1 MKSRKNNINRPAP
14 SRRLLLQLLTM
25 MALTAAPSSVYA
37 QSFHQTG
44 ASGLPLDSR
53 GMQQTAEWNYYYY
66 LPTGS
71 TSMTLDLPIMGW
83 TDNYANELEPYGWYR
98 WYDYNTD
105 LNSANLTAYDV
116 TSSSWYGGTTHSTQ
130 LKTNI
135 TDNSGKN
142 IGLVAYKLSATYI
155 TRKHVGVN
163 YSYSN
168 SDATNPNWKGD
179 IVACDVSRYI
189 DYTISGTKV
198 SKEPTLSVRYIF
210 HIQSAAYLAQKLKEA
225 LCEGSKSKAADLT
238 FEDNKRIVFGAKDEN
253 AKMSLRTNLK
263 NSGGQSYWFY
273 PLSTTKGKTVYPTT
287 ESQKITAAD
296 FKTTMKQADKIVWK
310 VYNEDKTK
318 FCQLSATSS
327 TTQFCDLTISALNSA
342 TWYNVSNDATTT
354 KPTDIGF
361 EHTVY
366 VVAWA
371 ANSND
376 MCPVANFEVFIHKG
390 YPKTKDEITADNN
403 IDRTL
408 SYLEDED
415 RYEKKMDISFDDDN
429 ADLTFDAPTVN
440 NNVSLKPSDFKSR
453 AYGFTYA
460 NLADYDYFYGTYMR
474 QSWTGK
480 RPTYSSPNHG
490 DYGLYKS
497 ANKTGVST
505 TDYNK
510 GYQWWANGNPEIY
523 DRTYERTSGKQ
534 YGYFLYVDASDES
547 RQIASA
553 DFKANL
559 CTGSQLVFSGA
570 VAEYT
575 SGANAPQ
582 VMFRL
587 YGIDKDEN
595 GNEIGKKLI
604 QSFSSGDFKTNTKS
618 LQYGKWYQIYSKQ
631 VLQKSAG
638 ADNYT
643 DFRIVLDN
651 MCQGTDGAD
660 YCIDDLCLYTQ
671 TSKLDVLQNKP
682 LCPNETGYETAPE
695 EITLKLRG
703 IYETFQAM
711 VNMKESKLFYR
722 ICDATGK
729 QVDNIDYDGDGQP
742 DEYGTARIPA
752 SYNAAYVL
760 PPEAADGKNNVAMFE
775 NDNSGNRC
783 LVIANRN
790 FNIVPGKD
798 YYFSI
803 AYPSDDNPD
812 VPGKWGKSTDV
823 CSTYSGI
830 FQVVEQS
837 IKLTDK
843 NSNVLTALRVNC
855 DTKTPTVEVIA
866 KIETA
871 DPVNGGKVTIDNV
884 KFDWFLSKP
893 NKENELYTTPGLL
906 EALRAYRAKYPSDN
920 GLNTGFRSINYT
932 QYTLL
937 KQYVDSK
944 QLILNASNSMGN
956 RTFEANEM
964 GLYKIAVI
972 PVQAKAT
979 INGQNYD
986 ICADPML
993 VDLRVVTDGPNI
1005 NLGFSDVIYPND
1017 ARTVRVGLP
1026 QIKAIADNN
1035 GALNLPMTGIE
1046 GATSVKMSDAQ
1057 VYISNTN
1064 DPDFNSTKQVIGVVT
1079 SSTIKNS
1086 DKTVGIRFNSNAAT
1100 ILKEGYWYEINFSY
1114 NNSSASTASCPGETF
1129 VKMCIVPEYATWNS
1143 SPRTAST
1150 NWNDDNNWLRS
1161 TKAEIFKD
1169 SYTDYNT
1176 TTAFMP
1182 MKFTKVTVANQKDKG
1197 KVYPNLDE
1205 ISYRSNGIASSTK
1218 MKSFA
1223 YDFVAKW
1230 SDATADGSDNGN
1242 GTFSCEKWAGNFCD
1256 QIYFK
1261 PEAELL
1267 YANYLNYNK
1276 AYVEKELTPN
1286 TWSIMSSP
1294 LKQTYAGD
1302 LYVQKDDGQEKSEA
1316 FKPIT
1321 YKEGVN
1327 DRSAYP
1333 VYQRS
1338 WDGNAQEVKD
1348 NVTNY
1353 SANHD
1358 GTVDVTT
1365 DNELSINSGYWSHV
1379 YNKVDEL
1386 YTKGQAFAVKAGD
1399 KYTAGAQGANATA
1412 VIRLPKADTQFS
1424 YYDSESQ
1431 KPVNVT
1437 VNRDANSYRML
1448 QGDVAGDKTMAMTQP
1463 LKENLH
1469 RDNRYHLVGNPY
1481 TSSLSMYRFLKA
1493 NTAFENSIWTLDN
1506 GVMKTHS
1513 VPVDLDY
1520 DKKTD
1525 VIVNPTQA
1533 FFVKVKEGETAPA
1546 NVTFNA
1552 TMLINKDV
1560 TPGEKALIIRP
1571 TVTLTTVNGERSSQS
1586 ELIVNDEASRDYVE
1600 GEDVE
1605 MLGEGNIAEIAQV
1618 YSVAG
1623 SQAVALNASDDINWM
1638 PVGVVAPKSKDI
1650 DVNISLNSKM
1660 LIKMNNEGS
1669 QLFLFDATTKTFS
1682 EIKDGMTVKMMANDH
1697 GRYYITNQSSLNTTD
1712 INTIDCFSPTENT
1725 IVVATLKGD
1734 MKRVMVYDISGAL
1747 VTSNHSVNGGRCQ
1760 LNVPKAGI
1768 YVVKATTKEDRTETF
1783 KIVVR

>member
-1 MKSRKNNINRPAP
+1 MKSRKNNINRLAP
-14 SRRLLLQLLTM
+14 SRRLLLQLLAM

-37 QSFHQTG
+37 QSLGFHKEG
-44 ASGLPLDSR
+44 KSGLPLDSR
-53 GMQQTAEWNYYYY
+53 GMQQTAEWHYYYY
-66 LPTGS
+66 LPTNSNTMELELPFDGWEKSS
-71 TSMTLDLPIMGW
+71 TND
-83 TDNYANELEPYGWYR
+83 LEPYGWIR
-98 WYDYNTD
+98 WYDYTTD
-105 LNSANLTAYDV
+105 LKSNRLTVYSSSTSLNSLKDYNSKKDIGLIAGTLRNSARNYA
-116 TSSSWYGGTTHSTQ
+116 
-130 LKTNI
+130 
-135 TDNSGKN
+135 
-142 IGLVAYKLSATYI
+142 
-155 TRKHVGVN
+155 GVKYN
-163 YSYSN
+163 KPTGA
-168 SDATNPNWKGD
+168 DAEDWPGET
-179 IVACDVSRYI
+179 IACDVSRYN
-189 DYTISGTKV
+189 DYSIYTNYV
-198 SKEPTLSVRYIF
+198 EKEPTLSIRYIF
-210 HIQSAAYLAQKLKEA
+210 HIKSAAYLAKRIKDA
-225 LCEGSKSKAADLT
+225 LCDHSRAADLT
-238 FEDNKRIVFGAKDEN
+238 LEDNKRIVFGAKDAN
-253 AKMSLRTNLK
+253 ANMTLRTNMK
-263 NSGGQSYWFY
+263 NSGGQRYWFY
-273 PLSTTKGKTVYPTT
+273 PLRTTKGKTVYPTT
-287 ESQKITAAD
+287 EAQKITAAD
-296 FKTTMKQADKIVWK
+296 FNTTMKQANKIVWR

-318 FCQLSATSS
+318 YCQLSS
-327 TTQFCDLTISALNSA
+327 TTQFCDLTINALKNA
-342 TWYNVSNDATTT
+342 TWYNVSNGATTS

-361 EHTVY
+361 EQTVY

-371 ANSND
+371 ANGD
-376 MCPVANFEVFIHKG
+376 YYMCPVANFEVFIHKG
-390 YPKTKDEITADNN
+390 YPKTKDELTADGDV
-403 IDRTL
+403 DRTI
-408 SYLEDED
+408 SYFE
-415 RYEKKMDISFDDDN
+415 EKKYEQQMDISFDDDN
-429 ADLTFDAPTVN
+429 PDLTLDAPTTPLN
-440 NNVSLKPSDFKSR
+440 NMSLKPSDFKSR

-460 NLADYDYFYGTYMR
+460 QLENYDYYYDRSTPHH
-474 QSWTGK
+474 SK
-480 RPTYSSPNHG
+480 SPIHG

-497 ANKTGVST
+497 GNLRGISY
-505 TDYNK
+505 DNEN
-510 GYQWWANGNPEIY
+510 GYQWWVAGSPTIY
-523 DRTYERTSGKQ
+523 DRTYAKTSGKQ
-534 YGYFLYVDASDES
+534 YGHFLYVDASNES

-559 CTGSQLVFSGA
+559 CTGSQLIFSGA

-575 SGANAPQ
+575 ASYNATAPQ

-587 YGIDKDEN
+587 YGINKDEN
-595 GNEIGKKLI
+595 GNVTDQKLI
-604 QSFSSGDFKTNTKS
+604 QSFSSGDFKTNTKTHE
-618 LQYGKWYQIYSKQ
+618 YGKWYQIYSKQ
-631 VLQKSAG
+631 VLQKSAA

-651 MCQGTDGAD
+651 MCQNTRGAD

-671 TSKLDVLQNKP
+671 TSKLDVLQNRP

-695 EITLKLRG
+695 YITLKLRG

-711 VNMKESKLFYR
+711 VNQKESKLFYR

-729 QVDNIDYDGDGQP
+729 PVDNIDYDGDRQP
-742 DEYGTARIPA
+742 DDYGIALIPA
-752 SYNAAYVL
+752 SYNAGLVL
-760 PPEAADGKNNVAMFE
+760 PPYAADNKTVPMFE

-812 VPGKWGKSTDV
+812 VPGDWGKSTDV
-823 CSTYSGI
+823 CSTYSGL
-830 FQVVEQS
+830 FQVVEQN

-843 NSNVLTALRVNC
+843 NSNVLTALRVDCNS
-855 DTKTPTVEVIA
+855 KTPTVEVIA

-871 DPVNGGKVTIDNV
+871 DPVNGGKVTIDKV

-893 NKENELYTTPGLL
+893 NQENELYSTSGLL
-906 EALRAYRAKYPSDN
+906 EALHAYRAKYPEYN
-920 GLNTGFRSINYT
+920 GLSPDFRNDNRT
-932 QYTLL
+932 QYNLL
-937 KQYVDSK
+937 KMYVDSK

-956 RTFEANEM
+956 RTFASDEM

-972 PVQAKAT
+972 PVQDKAT
-979 INGQNYD
+979 INGQVYE
-986 ICADPML
+986 ICAAPML

-1005 NLGFSDVIYPND
+1005 NFGFPNVIYPND

-1026 QIKAIADNN
+1026 QINAIATKN

-1046 GATSVKMSDAQ
+1046 GAKSVEMIDEAQ
-1057 VYISNTN
+1057 VSISNTN
-1064 DPDFNSTKQVIGVVT
+1064 DPDFNSTEQMVGVVT
-1079 SSTIKNS
+1079 SSIINET
-1086 DKTVGIRFNSNAAT
+1086 DKTVGIRFNSNAVKT
-1100 ILKEGYWYEINFSY
+1100 LKEGYWYEIHFRYANADGSM
-1114 NNSSASTASCPGETF
+1114 ASCPGETF
-1129 VKMCIVPEYATWNS
+1129 IKMCIVPEYATWNS

-1169 SYTDYNT
+1169 SYADYNT

-1218 MKSFA
+1218 MRSFA

-1230 SDATADGSDNGN
+1230 SDTADGSDNGN

-1267 YANYLNYNK
+1267 YANYLTYNK

-1294 LKQTYAGD
+1294 LQQTYAGD
-1302 LYVQKDDGQEKSEA
+1302 LYVPKNNGQEQSEA
-1316 FKPIT
+1316 FKPMT
-1321 YKEGVN
+1321 YDENVN

-1338 WDGNAQEVKD
+1338 WDGDAKEIVD
-1348 NVTNY
+1348 NTKFY
-1353 SANHD
+1353 QAHED
-1358 GTVDVTT
+1358 GTVEETSNDFFLT
-1365 DNELSINSGYWSHV
+1365 SGYWSHV
-1379 YNKVDEL
+1379 YNKVDEQ

-1448 QGDVAGDKTMAMTQP
+1448 LGDVAGDKTMAMTQP

-1493 NTAFENSIWTLDN
+1493 NPAFENSIWTLDN
-1506 GVMKTHS
+1506 GKVTAYTLA
-1513 VPVDLDY
+1513 LDEAY

-1525 VIVNPTQA
+1525 VLVSPTQA
-1533 FFVKVKEGETAPA
+1533 FFVKLKTGESATEA
-1546 NVTFNA
+1546 TFNA
-1552 TMLINKDV
+1552 SMLINKDV
-1560 TPGEKALIIRP
+1560 TPGEKALVIRP
-1571 TVTLTTVNGERSSQS
+1571 TLTLTTTDGVRNS
-1586 ELIVNDEASRDYVE
+1586 ESKLIVNDEASRDYVE

-1712 INTIDCFSPTENT
+1712 INTIECFSPTENT

-1734 MKRVMVYDISGAL
+1734 MKRVVVYDISGAL

>member
-1 MKSRKNNINRPAP
+1 MKSRKNNINRLAP
-14 SRRLLLQLLTM
+14 SRRLLLQLLAM

-37 QSFHQTG
+37 QSLGFHKNGQ
-44 ASGLPLDSR
+44 SGLPLDSR
-53 GMQQTAEWNYYYY
+53 GMQQTAEWHYYYY
-66 LPTGS
+66 LPTNSNTMELELPFDGWGKSS
-71 TSMTLDLPIMGW
+71 TND
-83 TDNYANELEPYGWYR
+83 LEPYGWIR
-98 WYDYNTD
+98 WYDYTTD
-105 LNSANLTAYDV
+105 LKSDRLTVYNSSSTSLYNSKDNTSNKDIGLIAGTLRNSARDYA
-116 TSSSWYGGTTHSTQ
+116 
-130 LKTNI
+130 
-135 TDNSGKN
+135 
-142 IGLVAYKLSATYI
+142 
-155 TRKHVGVN
+155 GVKYN
-163 YSYSN
+163 KPTGA
-168 SDATNPNWKGD
+168 DAEDWAGET
-179 IVACDVSRYI
+179 IACDVSRYN
-189 DYTISGTKV
+189 DYDLTKRGNYPKYTNYV
-198 SKEPTLSVRYIF
+198 KKEPTLSIRYIF
-210 HIQSAAYLAQKLKEA
+210 HIKSAAYLAKRIKDA
-225 LCEGSKSKAADLT
+225 LCDHSRAADLT
-238 FEDNKRIVFGAKDEN
+238 LEDNKRIVFGAKDAN
-253 AKMSLRTNLK
+253 ANMTLRTNMK

-273 PLSTTKGKTVYPTT
+273 PLRTTVGKTVYPTT

-296 FKTTMKQADKIVWK
+296 FNTTMKQANKIVWR

-318 FCQLSATSS
+318 FCQLSSE
-327 TTQFCDLTISALNSA
+327 TQFCDLTINALKNA
-342 TWYNVSNDATTT
+342 TWYNVSNDAITS

-361 EHTVY
+361 EQTVY

-371 ANSND
+371 ANGD
-376 MCPVANFEVFIHKG
+376 YMCPVANFEVFIHKG
-390 YPKTKDEITADNN
+390 YPKMKDELTADGDV
-403 IDRTL
+403 DRTI
-408 SYLEDED
+408 SYFEEK
-415 RYEKKMDISFDDDN
+415 YEQQMDISFDDDN
-429 ADLTFDAPTVN
+429 PDLTLDAPTTPLN
-440 NNVSLKPSDFKSR
+440 NMSLKPSDFKSR

-460 NLADYDYFYGTYMR
+460 LLANNDYYYDRSTPHH
-474 QSWTGK
+474 SK
-480 RPTYSSPNHG
+480 SPIHG

-497 ANKTGVST
+497 GNLRGISY
-505 TDYNK
+505 DNEN
-510 GYQWWANGNPEIY
+510 GYQWWAAGSPTIY
-523 DRTYERTSGKQ
+523 DRTYAKTSGKQ
-534 YGYFLYVDASDES
+534 YGHFLYVDASNES

-559 CTGSQLVFSGA
+559 CTGSQLIFSGA

-575 SGANAPQ
+575 AAYNATAPQ

-587 YGIDKDEN
+587 YGINKDEN
-595 GNEIGKKLI
+595 GNVTDQKLI

-618 LQYGKWYQIYSKQ
+618 HEYGKWYQIYSKQ
-631 VLQKSAG
+631 VLQKSAA

-651 MCQGTDGAD
+651 MCQNTKGAD

-671 TSKLDVLQNKP
+671 TSKLDVLQNRP

-695 EITLKLRG
+695 YITLKLRG

-711 VNMKESKLFYR
+711 VNQKESKLFYR
-722 ICDATGK
+722 IYDATGK
-729 QVDNIDYDGDGQP
+729 PVDNIDYDGDGQP
-742 DEYGTARIPA
+742 DEYGIASIPA
-752 SYNAAYVL
+752 SYNAGLVL
-760 PPEAADGKNNVAMFE
+760 PPAAADGKTDVPMFE

-830 FQVVEQS
+830 FQVVEQN

-843 NSNVLTALRVNC
+843 NSNVLTALRVDCNS
-855 DTKTPTVEVIA
+855 KTPTVEVIA

-871 DPVNGGKVTIDNV
+871 DPVNGGKVTIDKV

-893 NKENELYTTPGLL
+893 NAENELYSTQGLL
-906 EALRAYRAKYPSDN
+906 EALHDYRAKYPEYN
-920 GLNTGFRSINYT
+920 GLSTDFRYENYAH
-932 QYTLL
+932 YNLL
-937 KQYVDSK
+937 KKYVDSK

-956 RTFEANEM
+956 RKFEAKET

-972 PVQAKAT
+972 PVQDKAT
-979 INGQNYD
+979 INGQVYE
-986 ICADPML
+986 ICAAPML

-1005 NLGFSDVIYPND
+1005 NFGFSDVIYPND

-1026 QIKAIADNN
+1026 QINAIATKN

-1046 GATSVKMSDAQ
+1046 GAKSVKMNEEDAQ
-1057 VYISNTN
+1057 VRISNTN
-1064 DPDFNSTKQVIGVVT
+1064 DPDFNSTEQMIGVVT
-1079 SSTIKNS
+1079 SSIIKNS
-1086 DKTVGIRFNSNAAT
+1086 DNTVGIRFNSNAVKT
-1100 ILKEGYWYEINFSY
+1100 LKEGYWYEIHFRYANADGSM
-1114 NNSSASTASCPGETF
+1114 ASCPGETF
-1129 VKMCIVPEYATWNS
+1129 IKMCIVPEYATWNS

-1169 SYTDYNT
+1169 SYADYNT

-1230 SDATADGSDNGN
+1230 SDTADGSDNGN

-1267 YANYLNYNK
+1267 YANYLTYNK

-1294 LKQTYAGD
+1294 LQQTYAGD
-1302 LYVQKDDGQEKSEA
+1302 LYVPKNNGQEKSEA
-1316 FKPIT
+1316 FQPIT

-1338 WDGNAQEVKD
+1338 WDGDAKEIVD
-1348 NVTNY
+1348 NTKFY
-1353 SANHD
+1353 QAHED
-1358 GTVDVTT
+1358 GTVEETT
-1365 DNELSINSGYWSHV
+1365 NDFFLTSGYWSHV
-1379 YNKVDEL
+1379 YNKVDEQ

-1448 QGDVAGDKTMAMTQP
+1448 LGDVAGDKTMAMTQP

-1469 RDNRYHLVGNPY
+1469 SENRYHLVGNPY

-1493 NTAFENSIWTLDN
+1493 NPAFENSIWTLDN
-1506 GVMKTHS
+1506 GKVTAYTLA
-1513 VPVDLDY
+1513 LDEAY

-1525 VIVNPTQA
+1525 VLVSPTQA
-1533 FFVKVKEGETAPA
+1533 FFVKLKTGESATEA
-1546 NVTFNA
+1546 TFNA
-1552 TMLINKDV
+1552 SMLINKDV
-1560 TPGEKALIIRP
+1560 TPGEKALVIRP
-1571 TVTLTTVNGERSSQS
+1571 TLTLTTTDGVRNS
-1586 ELIVNDEASRDYVE
+1586 ESKLIVNDEASRDYVE

-1638 PVGVVAPKSKDI
+1638 PVGVVAPKNKDI

-1697 GRYYITNQSSLNTTD
+1697 GRYYVTNQSSLNTTD
-1712 INTIDCFSPTENT
+1712 INTIECFSPTDNT
-1725 IVVATLKGD
+1725 IVVAMLKGD
-1734 MKRVMVYDISGAL
+1734 MKRVMVYDVAGSL

-1768 YVVKATTKEDRTETF
+1768 YIVKATTKEDRTETF

>member
-1 MKSRKNNINRPAP
+1 MKSRKNNINRLAP
-14 SRRLLLQLLTM
+14 SRRLLLQLLAM

-37 QSFHQTG
+37 QSLGFHKNG
-44 ASGLPLDSR
+44 KSGLPLDSR
-53 GMQQTAEWNYYYY
+53 GMQQTAEWHYNYY
-66 LPTGS
+66 LPNNSNTMELELPFDGWEKSS
-71 TSMTLDLPIMGW
+71 TND
-83 TDNYANELEPYGWYR
+83 LEPYGWIR
-98 WYDYNTD
+98 WYDYTTD
-105 LNSANLTAYDV
+105 LMSNRLTVYSSSTSLNSLKDYNSKKDIGLIAGTLKNSARNYA
-116 TSSSWYGGTTHSTQ
+116 
-130 LKTNI
+130 
-135 TDNSGKN
+135 
-142 IGLVAYKLSATYI
+142 
-155 TRKHVGVN
+155 GVKYN
-163 YSYSN
+163 KPTGA
-168 SDATNPNWKGD
+168 DAEDWPGET
-179 IVACDVSRYI
+179 IACDVSRYN
-189 DYTISGTKV
+189 DYSIYTNYV
-198 SKEPTLSVRYIF
+198 EKEPTLSIRYIF
-210 HIQSAAYLAQKLKEA
+210 HIKSAAYLAKRIKDA
-225 LCEGSKSKAADLT
+225 LCDHSRAADLT
-238 FEDNKRIVFGAKDEN
+238 LEDNKRIVFGAKDAN
-253 AKMSLRTNLK
+253 ANMTLRTNMK
-263 NSGGQSYWFY
+263 NSGGQRYWFY
-273 PLSTTKGKTVYPTT
+273 PLRTTKGKTVYPTT
-287 ESQKITAAD
+287 EAQKITAAD
-296 FKTTMKQADKIVWK
+296 FNTTMKQANKIVWR

-318 FCQLSATSS
+318 YCQLSS
-327 TTQFCDLTISALNSA
+327 TTQFCDLTINALKNA
-342 TWYNVSNDATTT
+342 TWYNVSNGATTS

-361 EHTVY
+361 EQTVY

-371 ANSND
+371 ANGD
-376 MCPVANFEVFIHKG
+376 YYMCPVANFEVFIHKG
-390 YPKTKDEITADNN
+390 YPKMKDELTADGDV
-403 IDRTL
+403 DRTL
-408 SYLEDED
+408 SYFEDK
-415 RYEKKMDISFDDDN
+415 YERQMDISFDDDN
-429 ADLTFDAPTVN
+429 PDLTLDAPTTPEN
-440 NNVSLKPSDFKSR
+440 NMSLKPSDFKSR

-460 NLADYDYFYGTYMR
+460 LLASNDYYYDGSTPHH
-474 QSWTGK
+474 SK
-480 RPTYSSPNHG
+480 SPIHG

-497 ANKTGVST
+497 GNLPGISY
-505 TDYNK
+505 DNQN
-510 GYQWWANGNPEIY
+510 GYQWWAAGSPTIY
-523 DRTYERTSGKQ
+523 DRTYAKTNGKQ
-534 YGYFLYVDASDES
+534 YGHFLYVDASNES

-559 CTGSQLVFSGA
+559 CTGSQLIFSGA

-575 SGANAPQ
+575 AAYNATAPQ

-587 YGIDKDEN
+587 YGINKDEN
-595 GNEIGKKLI
+595 GNVTDQKLI

-618 LQYGKWYQIYSKQ
+618 HEYGKWYQIYSKQ
-631 VLQKSAG
+631 VLQKSAA

-651 MCQGTDGAD
+651 MCQNTRGAD

-671 TSKLDVLQNKP
+671 TSKLDVLQNRP

-711 VNMKESKLFYR
+711 VNQKESKLFYR

-729 QVDNIDYDGDGQP
+729 RVENIDYDGDGQP
-742 DEYGTARIPA
+742 DEYGIASIPA
-752 SYNAAYVL
+752 SYNAGLVL
-760 PPEAADGKNNVAMFE
+760 PSAAAGGKTNVPMFE

-830 FQVVEQS
+830 FQVVEQN

-843 NSNVLTALRVNC
+843 NSNVLTALRVDCNS
-855 DTKTPTVEVIA
+855 KTPTVEVIA

-893 NKENELYTTPGLL
+893 NAENELYSTSGLL
-906 EALRAYRAKYPSDN
+906 EALHAYRAKYPEYN
-920 GLNTGFRSINYT
+920 GLSTDFRYVNNV
-932 QYTLL
+932 QYNLL
-937 KQYVDSK
+937 KKYVDSK

-956 RTFEANEM
+956 RTFASDEM

-979 INGQNYD
+979 INGQVYE
-986 ICADPML
+986 ICAAPML

-1005 NLGFSDVIYPND
+1005 NFGFPGVIYPND

-1026 QIKAIADNN
+1026 QIKAIAANN

-1046 GATSVKMSDAQ
+1046 GATSVRMRDYAK
-1057 VYISNTN
+1057 VFISNTN
-1064 DPDFNSTKQVIGVVT
+1064 DPDFNSTKQMIGVVT
-1079 SSTIKNS
+1079 SNTIYNS
-1086 DKTVGIRFNSNAAT
+1086 SKTVGIRFNPNAAT

-1114 NNSSASTASCPGETF
+1114 DNADGSMASCPGETF
-1129 VKMCIVPEYATWNS
+1129 IKMCIVPEYATWNS

-1182 MKFTKVTVANQKDKG
+1182 MKFTKVTVANQNDKG

-1230 SDATADGSDNGN
+1230 SDTADGSDNGN

-1267 YANYLNYNK
+1267 YANYLTYNK

-1294 LKQTYAGD
+1294 LQQTYAGD
-1302 LYVQKDDGQEKSEA
+1302 LYVPKNNGQEMSEA

-1321 YKEGVN
+1321 YQEGVN

-1338 WDGNAQEVKD
+1338 WDGDAKEIVD
-1348 NVTNY
+1348 NTKFY
-1353 SANHD
+1353 KANED
-1358 GTVDVTT
+1358 GTVTETT
-1365 DNELSINSGYWSHV
+1365 DNDFFFTSGYWSHV
-1379 YNKVDEL
+1379 YNKVDEQ

-1431 KPVNVT
+1431 NPVNVT

-1469 RDNRYHLVGNPY
+1469 SENRYHLVGNPY

-1493 NTAFENSIWTLDN
+1493 NPAFENSIWTLDN
-1506 GVMKTHS
+1506 GKVTAYTLA
-1513 VPVDLDY
+1513 LDEAY

-1525 VIVNPTQA
+1525 VLVSPTQA
-1533 FFVKVKEGETAPA
+1533 FFVKLKTGESATEA
-1546 NVTFNA
+1546 TFNA
-1552 TMLINKDV
+1552 SMLINKDV
-1560 TPGEKALIIRP
+1560 TPGEKALVIRP
-1571 TVTLTTVNGERSSQS
+1571 TLTLTTTDGVRNS
-1586 ELIVNDEASRDYVE
+1586 ESKLIVNDEASRDYVE

-1682 EIKDGMTVKMMANDH
+1682 EIKDGMTVKMMTNDH

-1734 MKRVMVYDISGAL
+1734 MKRVVVYDVAGSL

>member
-14 SRRLLLQLLTM
+14 SRRLLLQLLAM

-37 QSFHQTG
+37 QSLGFHKMGQ
-44 ASGLPLDSR
+44 SGLPLDSR
-53 GMQQTAEWNYYYY
+53 GMQQTAEWHYYYY
-66 LPTGS
+66 LPTNSNTMELELPFDGWLKSS
-71 TSMTLDLPIMGW
+71 TND
-83 TDNYANELEPYGWYR
+83 LEPYGWIR
-98 WYDYNTD
+98 WYDYTTD
-105 LNSANLTAYDV
+105 LKSDRLTVYSRYYTSLKSLKDDTSKKDIGLIAGTLRNSARDYA
-116 TSSSWYGGTTHSTQ
+116 
-130 LKTNI
+130 
-135 TDNSGKN
+135 
-142 IGLVAYKLSATYI
+142 
-155 TRKHVGVN
+155 GVKYN
-163 YSYSN
+163 KPTGA
-168 SDATNPNWKGD
+168 DAEDWTGET
-179 IVACDVSRYI
+179 IACDVSRYN
-189 DYTISGTKV
+189 DYSISTNYV
-198 SKEPTLSVRYIF
+198 EKEPTLSIRYIF
-210 HIQSAAYLAQKLKEA
+210 HIKSAAYLAKRIKDA
-225 LCEGSKSKAADLT
+225 LCDHSRAADLT
-238 FEDNKRIVFGAKDEN
+238 LEDNKRIVFGAKDERAN
-253 AKMSLRTNLK
+253 MTLRTNMK

-273 PLSTTKGKTVYPTT
+273 PLRTTVGKTVYPTT
-287 ESQKITAAD
+287 DNQKITAAD
-296 FKTTMKQADKIVWK
+296 FNTTMKQAIKMVWT

-318 FCQLSATSS
+318 YCQLSS
-327 TTQFCDLTISALNSA
+327 TTQFCDLTINALNSA

-361 EHTVY
+361 ERTVY

-371 ANSND
+371 ANGNY

-390 YPKTKDEITADNN
+390 YPKMKDELTADGDV
-403 IDRTL
+403 DRML
-408 SYLEDED
+408 SYFEDK
-415 RYEKKMDISFDDDN
+415 YEQQTVISFDDDN
-429 ADLTFDAPTVN
+429 PDLTLDAPTTPEN
-440 NNVSLKPSDFKSR
+440 NMSHKPSDFKSR

-460 NLADYDYFYGTYMR
+460 DLASYDYYYDRSTPHH
-474 QSWTGK
+474 SK
-480 RPTYSSPNHG
+480 SPIHG

-497 ANKTGVST
+497 GNLPGISY
-505 TDYNK
+505 DNQN
-510 GYQWWANGNPEIY
+510 GYQWWAAGSPTIY
-523 DRTYERTSGKQ
+523 DRTHAKTSGKQ
-534 YGYFLYVDASDES
+534 YGHFLYVDASNES

-559 CTGSQLVFSGA
+559 CTGSQLIFSGA

-575 SGANAPQ
+575 AAYNATAPQ

-587 YGIDKDEN
+587 YGINKDEN
-595 GNEIGKKLI
+595 GNVTDQKLI

-618 LQYGKWYQIYSKQ
+618 HEYGKWYQIYSKQ
-631 VLQKSAG
+631 VLQKSAA

-651 MCQGTDGAD
+651 MCQNTKGAD

-671 TSKLDVLQNKP
+671 TSKLDVLQNRP

-711 VNMKESKLFYR
+711 VNQKESKLFYR
-722 ICDATGK
+722 ICDATGTP
-729 QVDNIDYDGDGQP
+729 VDNIDYNGDGKP
-742 DEYGTARIPA
+742 DEYGTARIPE

-760 PPEAADGKNNVAMFE
+760 PPAAADGKNNVAMFE

-803 AYPSDDNPD
+803 AYPSEENSE
-812 VPGKWGKSTDV
+812 VPGKWGESTDV
-823 CSTYSGI
+823 CSTYSGL
-830 FQVVEQS
+830 FQVVEQN

-843 NSNVLTALRVNC
+843 NSNVLTALRVDCN
-855 DTKTPTVEVIA
+855 THTPTVEVIA

-871 DPVNGGKVTIDNV
+871 DPVNGGKVPIDNV

-893 NKENELYTTPGLL
+893 NAENELYSTSGLL
-906 EALRAYRAKYPSDN
+906 EALHAYRAKYPEYN
-920 GLNTGFRSINYT
+920 GLSTDFRYVNNV
-932 QYTLL
+932 QYNLL
-937 KQYVDSK
+937 KKYVDSK

-956 RTFEANEM
+956 RTFASDEM

-979 INGQNYD
+979 INGQVYE
-986 ICADPML
+986 ICAAPML

-1005 NLGFSDVIYPND
+1005 NFGFPDVIYPND

-1026 QIKAIADNN
+1026 QIEAIATKK

-1046 GATSVKMSDAQ
+1046 GATSVRMRDYAK
-1057 VYISNTN
+1057 VFISNTN
-1064 DPDFNSTKQVIGVVT
+1064 DPSFNSTKQEIGVVT
-1079 SSTIKNS
+1079 SNTIYNS
-1086 DKTVGIRFNSNAAT
+1086 SKTVGIRFNPNAAT

-1114 NNSSASTASCPGETF
+1114 DNADGSMASCPGETF
-1129 VKMCIVPEYATWNS
+1129 IKMCIVPEYATWNS

-1230 SDATADGSDNGN
+1230 SDTKDGSDNGN

-1267 YANYLNYNK
+1267 YANYLTYNK

-1294 LKQTYAGD
+1294 LQQTYAGD
-1302 LYVQKDDGQEKSEA
+1302 LYVPKNNGQEQSEA
-1316 FKPIT
+1316 FQPMT

-1338 WDGNAQEVKD
+1338 WDGDAQEVKD

-1365 DNELSINSGYWSHV
+1365 DNELSINSVYWSHV
-1379 YNKVDEL
+1379 YNKVDEQ
-1386 YTKGQAFAVKAGD
+1386 YTNGQAFAVKAGD

-1424 YYDSESQ
+1424 YYDSESN

-1437 VNRDANSYRML
+1437 VNRDDKSYRML

-1469 RDNRYHLVGNPY
+1469 SENRYHLVGNPY

-1493 NTAFENSIWTLDN
+1493 NPAFENSIWTLDN
-1506 GVMKTHS
+1506 GKVTAYTLA
-1513 VPVDLDY
+1513 LDEAY

-1525 VIVNPTQA
+1525 VLVSPTQA
-1533 FFVKVKEGETAPA
+1533 FFVKLKTGESATEA
-1546 NVTFNA
+1546 TFNA
-1552 TMLINKDV
+1552 SMLINKEV
-1560 TPGEKALIIRP
+1560 TPGEKALVIRP
-1571 TVTLTTVNGERSSQS
+1571 TLTLTTTDGVRNS
-1586 ELIVNDEASRDYVE
+1586 ESKLIVNDEASRDYVD

-1660 LIKMNNEGS
+1660 LRKMDNEGS

-1697 GRYYITNQSSLNTTD
+1697 GRYYVTNQSSLNTTD

-1725 IVVATLKGD
+1725 IVVAMLKGD
-1734 MKRVMVYDISGAL
+1734 MKRVVVYDISGAL

-1768 YVVKATTKEDRTETF
+1768 YIVKATTKEDRTETF

>member
-1 MKSRKNNINRPAP
+1 MKSRKNNINSPAP
-14 SRRLLLQLLTM
+14 SRRLLLQLLAM

-83 TDNYANELEPYGWYR
+83 TDDYANELEPYGWYR

-142 IGLVAYKLSATYI
+142 IGLVAYKLSANYI

-273 PLSTTKGKTVYPTT
+273 PLKKNEGKSVYPTT

-296 FKTTMKQADKIVWK
+296 FNTTMKKAANIVWT

-318 FCQLSATSS
+318 YCQLSS
-327 TTQFCDLTISALNSA
+327 TTQFCELTISALNSA

-361 EHTVY
+361 ERTVY

-371 ANSND
+371 ANGTTD

-403 IDRTL
+403 TDRTL

-429 ADLTFDAPTVN
+429 GDLTFDAPTVN
-440 NNVSLKPSDFKSR
+440 NNVSPKPSDFKSR

-460 NLADYDYFYGTYMR
+460 SLADKDYFYGTYMR

-497 ANKTGVST
+497 ANLSGIST
-505 TDYNK
+505 TDYTK
-510 GYQWWANGNPEIY
+510 GYQWWPESGKPAFY
-523 DRTYERTSGKQ
+523 DRTYARTNGKQ

-618 LQYGKWYQIYSKQ
+618 HDYGKWYQIYSKQ

-682 LCPNETGYETAPE
+682 LCPNETGYETAPSD
-695 EITLKLRG
+695 ITLKLRG

-711 VNMKESKLFYR
+711 VNQKESKLFYC

-729 QVDNIDYDGDGQP
+729 PVENIDYDGDGQP
-742 DEYGTARIPA
+742 EDYGIASIPA
-752 SYNAAYVL
+752 SYNAGLVL
-760 PPEAADGKNNVAMFE
+760 PPAAADGKTVPMFE

-803 AYPSDDNPD
+803 AYPSDDNPN

-843 NSNVLTALRVNC
+843 NSNVLTALRVDCN
-855 DTKTPTVEVIA
+855 TKTPTVEMIA

-893 NKENELYTTPGLL
+893 NKENELNTTDGLL
-906 EALRAYRAKYPSDN
+906 KAIHDYRDKYPTYN
-920 GLNTGFRSINYT
+920 GLSTEFKRTNLE
-932 QYTLL
+932 QYALL
-937 KQYVDSK
+937 KKFVDSK

-1026 QIKAIADNN
+1026 QIMAIAEKN

-1046 GATSVKMSDAQ
+1046 GATSVNMSDAQ

-1079 SSTIKNS
+1079 SSIIKNS

-1114 NNSSASTASCPGETF
+1114 DNADGSMASCPGETF
-1129 VKMCIVPEYATWNS
+1129 IKMCIVPEYATWNS

-1230 SDATADGSDNGN
+1230 SDKTADGSDTGN

-1267 YANYLNYNK
+1267 YANYLTYNK

-1294 LKQTYAGD
+1294 LQQTYAGD
-1302 LYVQKDDGQEKSEA
+1302 LYVPKSNGQEQSEA
-1316 FKPIT
+1316 FKPMT
-1321 YKEGVN
+1321 YDEKVN

-1338 WDGNAQEVKD
+1338 WDGDAKEIVD
-1348 NVTNY
+1348 NTKFY
-1353 SANHD
+1353 QANED
-1358 GTVDVTT
+1358 GTVEETT
-1365 DNELSINSGYWSHV
+1365 NDFFLTSGYWSHV
-1379 YNKVDEL
+1379 YNKVDEQ

-1424 YYDSESQ
+1424 YYDSESN

-1437 VNRDANSYRML
+1437 VTRDANSYRML
-1448 QGDVAGDKTMAMTQP
+1448 LGDVAGDKTMAMTQP

-1469 RDNRYHLVGNPY
+1469 SENRYHLVGNPY

-1506 GVMKTHS
+1506 GKVTAYTLA
-1513 VPVDLDY
+1513 LDEAY

-1525 VIVNPTQA
+1525 VLVSPTQA
-1533 FFVKVKEGETAPA
+1533 FFVKLKAGETVTEA
-1546 NVTFNA
+1546 TFNA
-1552 TMLINKDV
+1552 SMLINKDV
-1560 TPGEKALIIRP
+1560 TPGEKALVIRP
-1571 TVTLTTVNGERSSQS
+1571 TLTLTTTDGVRNS
-1586 ELIVNDEASRDYVE
+1586 ESKLIVNEEACRDYVV

-1605 MLGEGNIAEIAQV
+1605 MLGEGNIAEVAQV

-1660 LIKMNNEGS
+1660 LRKMNNEGS

-1712 INTIDCFSPTENT
+1712 INTIECFSPTENT

-1734 MKRVMVYDISGAL
+1734 MKRVVVYDISGAL

>member
-14 SRRLLLQLLTM
+14 SRRLLLQLLAM

-37 QSFHQTG
+37 QSLGFHKNGQ
-44 ASGLPLDSR
+44 SGLPLDSR
-53 GMQQTAEWNYYYY
+53 GMQQTAEWHYYYY
-66 LPTGS
+66 LPTNSDPMELELPFAGWGDSS
-71 TSMTLDLPIMGW
+71 TND
-83 TDNYANELEPYGWYR
+83 LEPYGWIR
-98 WYDYNTD
+98 WYDYTTD
-105 LNSANLTAYDV
+105 LNSNKLTVYSRS
-116 TSSSWYGGTTHSTQ
+116 TS
-130 LKTNI
+130 LKSLKDKTSKK
-135 TDNSGKN
+135 D
-142 IGLVAYKLSATYI
+142 IGLIAGSLRNSARDYA
-155 TRKHVGVN
+155 GVKYN
-163 YSYSN
+163 KPTGA
-168 SDATNPNWKGD
+168 DAEDWPGET
-179 IVACDVSRYI
+179 IACDVSRYN
-189 DYTISGTKV
+189 DYSGYNPRYTNYV
-198 SKEPTLSVRYIF
+198 EKEPTLSIRYIF
-210 HIQSAAYLAQKLKEA
+210 HIKSAAYLAKRIKDA
-225 LCEGSKSKAADLT
+225 LCDHSRAADLT
-238 FEDNKRIVFGAKDEN
+238 LEDNKRIVFGAKDAN
-253 AKMSLRTNLK
+253 AKMTLRTNLK

-273 PLSTTKGKTVYPTT
+273 PLKNTVGKSVYPTT
-287 ESQKITAAD
+287 ESQKIMAAD
-296 FKTTMKQADKIVWK
+296 FNTTMKQADNIVWTF
-310 VYNEDKTK
+310 YNEDKTK
-318 FCQLSATSS
+318 YCQLPPS
-327 TTQFCDLTISALNSA
+327 TPSNPRTPISPQFCDLTISALNNA

-371 ANSND
+371 VNGSTD
-376 MCPVANFEVFIHKG
+376 RCPVANFEVFIHKG
-390 YPKTKDEITADNN
+390 YPKMKDELTADGDV
-403 IDRTL
+403 DRTI
-408 SYLEDED
+408 SYFEDK
-415 RYEKKMDISFDDDN
+415 YEQQMDISFDDDN
-429 ADLTFDAPTVN
+429 PDLTLDAPTTPLN
-440 NNVSLKPSDFKSR
+440 NMSRKPSDFKSR

-460 NLADYDYFYGTYMR
+460 DLASYDYYYGGTHH
-474 QSWTGK
+474 GK
-480 RPTYSSPNHG
+480 SPIHG

-497 ANKTGVST
+497 GNLRGISY
-505 TDYNK
+505 DNEN
-510 GYQWWANGNPEIY
+510 GYQWWAAGSPTIF
-523 DRTYERTSGKQ
+523 DRTYAKTSGKQ
-534 YGYFLYVDASDES
+534 YGHFLYVDASNES

-559 CTGSQLVFSGA
+559 CTGSQLIFSGA

-575 SGANAPQ
+575 AATNSTAPQ

-587 YGIDKDEN
+587 YGINKDVN
-595 GNEIGKKLI
+595 GNVTDQKLI
-604 QSFSSGDFKTNTKS
+604 QSFSSGDFATNTKTHA
-618 LQYGKWYQIYSKQ
+618 YGKWYQIYSKQ
-631 VLQKSAG
+631 VLQKSAA

-651 MCQGTDGAD
+651 MCLDTWGAD
-660 YCIDDLCLYTQ
+660 YCVDDLCLYTQ

-682 LCPNETGYETAPE
+682 LCPNETGYETAPDD
-695 EITLKLRG
+695 ITLKLRG

-711 VNMKESKLFYR
+711 VNQKESKLFYR

-729 QVDNIDYDGDGQP
+729 PVENIDYGDDGKP
-742 DEYGTARIPA
+742 DDYGIARIPE
-752 SYNAAYVL
+752 SYNAGYVL
-760 PPEAADGKNNVAMFE
+760 PSAAAGGKTNVPMFE

-823 CSTYSGI
+823 CSTYSDI
-830 FQVVEQS
+830 FQVVEQN

-843 NSNVLTALRVNC
+843 NSNVLTALRVDCNS
-855 DTKTPTVEVIA
+855 KTPTVEVIA

-893 NKENELYTTPGLL
+893 NKENELYSTSGLL
-906 EALRAYRAKYPSDN
+906 EALHDYRAKYPEYN
-920 GLNTGFRSINYT
+920 GLSTDFRNDNRT
-932 QYTLL
+932 QYDLL
-937 KQYVDSK
+937 KKYVDSK

-956 RTFEANEM
+956 RTFDSDEM

-979 INGQNYD
+979 INGQVYE
-986 ICADPML
+986 ICAAPML

-1005 NLGFSDVIYPND
+1005 NFGFPGVIYPND

-1026 QIKAIADNN
+1026 QINAIATKN

-1046 GATSVKMSDAQ
+1046 GATSVRMRDYAK
-1057 VYISNTN
+1057 VFISNTN
-1064 DPDFNSTKQVIGVVT
+1064 DPSFNSTKQEIGVVT
-1079 SSTIKNS
+1079 SNTIYRTDN
-1086 DKTVGIRFNSNAAT
+1086 TVGIRFNPNAAT

-1114 NNSSASTASCPGETF
+1114 DNADGSMASCPGETF
-1129 VKMCIVPEYATWNS
+1129 IKMCIVPEYATWNS

-1230 SDATADGSDNGN
+1230 SDTADGSDNGN

-1267 YANYLNYNK
+1267 YANYLTYNK

-1294 LKQTYAGD
+1294 LQQTYAGD
-1302 LYVQKDDGQEKSEA
+1302 LYVPKNNGQEMSEA
-1316 FKPIT
+1316 FQPMT
-1321 YKEGVN
+1321 YDENVN

-1338 WDGNAQEVKD
+1338 WDGDAKEFVD
-1348 NVTNY
+1348 NTKFY
-1353 SANHD
+1353 QAHED
-1358 GTVDVTT
+1358 GTVEETT
-1365 DNELSINSGYWSHV
+1365 NDFFLTSGYWSHV
-1379 YNKVDEL
+1379 YNKVDEQ

-1424 YYDSESQ
+1424 YYDSESN

-1463 LKENLH
+1463 LKKNLH
-1469 RDNRYHLVGNPY
+1469 SENRYHLVGNPY

-1506 GVMKTHS
+1506 GKVTAYTLA
-1513 VPVDLDY
+1513 LDEAY

-1525 VIVNPTQA
+1525 VLVSPTQA
-1533 FFVKVKEGETAPA
+1533 FFVKLKTGESATEA
-1546 NVTFNA
+1546 TFNA
-1552 TMLINKDV
+1552 SMLINKDV
-1560 TPGEKALIIRP
+1560 TPGEKALVIRP
-1571 TVTLTTVNGERSSQS
+1571 TLTLTTTDGIRNS
-1586 ELIVNDEASRDYVE
+1586 ESKLIVNDEASRDYVE

-1605 MLGEGNIAEIAQV
+1605 MLGEGNIAEVAQV

-1623 SQAVALNASDDINWM
+1623 TQAVALNASDDINWM

-1682 EIKDGMTVKMMANDH
+1682 EIKDGITVKMMANDH

>member
-14 SRRLLLQLLTM
+14 SRRLLLQLLAM

-37 QSFHQTG
+37 QSLGFHKKGQ
-44 ASGLPLDSR
+44 SGLPLDSR
-53 GMQQTAEWNYYYY
+53 GMQQTAEWHYYYY
-66 LPTGS
+66 LPTNSDPMELELPFAGWGDNS
-71 TSMTLDLPIMGW
+71 TND
-83 TDNYANELEPYGWYR
+83 LEPYGWIR
-98 WYDYNTD
+98 WYDYTTD
-105 LNSANLTAYDV
+105 LKSDRLTVYNSSSTSLYNSKDNNSKKDIGLIAGSLGNSARNYA
-116 TSSSWYGGTTHSTQ
+116 
-130 LKTNI
+130 
-135 TDNSGKN
+135 
-142 IGLVAYKLSATYI
+142 
-155 TRKHVGVN
+155 GVKYN
-163 YSYSN
+163 KPTGA
-168 SDATNPNWKGD
+168 DAEDWAGET
-179 IVACDVSRYI
+179 IACDVSRYN
-189 DYTISGTKV
+189 DYSFEQVSSGPWHNRTYTNYVKH
-198 SKEPTLSVRYIF
+198 EPTLSIRYIF
-210 HIQSAAYLAQKLKEA
+210 HIKSAAYLAKRIKDA
-225 LCEGSKSKAADLT
+225 LCDHSRAADLT
-238 FEDNKRIVFGAKDEN
+238 LEDNKRIVFGAKDAS
-253 AKMSLRTNLK
+253 AKITLRTNMK
-263 NSGGQSYWFY
+263 NYGGQSYWFY
-273 PLSTTKGKTVYPTT
+273 PLRTTKDKSVYPTT

-296 FKTTMKQADKIVWK
+296 FNTTMKQANKIVWR

-318 FCQLSATSS
+318 YCQLSSTSS
-327 TTQFCDLTISALNSA
+327 TTQFCDLTINALKNA
-342 TWYNVSNDATTT
+342 TWYNVSNGATTAQL
-354 KPTDIGF
+354 TDIGF
-361 EHTVY
+361 EQTVY

-371 ANSND
+371 ANGD
-376 MCPVANFEVFIHKG
+376 YMCPVANFEVFIHKG
-390 YPKTKDEITADNN
+390 YPKTKDELTADGDV
-403 IDRTL
+403 DRTI
-408 SYLEDED
+408 SYFEDK
-415 RYEKKMDISFDDDN
+415 YQQQMDISFDDDN
-429 ADLTFDAPTVN
+429 PDLTLDAPTTPEN
-440 NNVSLKPSDFKSR
+440 NMSLKPSDFKSR

-460 NLADYDYFYGTYMR
+460 LLASNDYYNG
-474 QSWTGK
+474 
-480 RPTYSSPNHG
+480 SSPHHSKSPIHG

-497 ANKTGVST
+497 GNLHGIS
-505 TDYNK
+505 YNNEN
-510 GYQWWANGNPEIY
+510 GYQWWAAGSPTIF
-523 DRTYERTSGKQ
+523 DRTYAKTSGKQ
-534 YGYFLYVDASDES
+534 YGHFLYVDASNES

-559 CTGSQLVFSGA
+559 CTGSQLIFSGA

-575 SGANAPQ
+575 AANNTTAPQ

-587 YGIDKDEN
+587 YGINKDAN
-595 GNEIGKKLI
+595 GNVTDQKLI
-604 QSFSSGDFKTNTKS
+604 QSFSSGDFATNTKTHA
-618 LQYGKWYQIYSKQ
+618 YGQWYQIYSKQ
-631 VLQKSAG
+631 VLQKSAA

-651 MCQGTDGAD
+651 MCQDTWGAD
-660 YCIDDLCLYTQ
+660 YCVDDLCLYTQ
-671 TSKLDVLQNKP
+671 TSKLDVLQNRP

-711 VNMKESKLFYR
+711 VNQKESKLFYR

-729 QVDNIDYDGDGQP
+729 PVENIDYDGDRLP
-742 DEYGTARIPA
+742 DDYGTARIPE
-752 SYNAAYVL
+752 SYSSTYVL
-760 PPEAADGKNNVAMFE
+760 PSAAAGGKTNVPMFE

-803 AYPSDDNPD
+803 AYPSDDNPE
-812 VPGKWGKSTDV
+812 VPGDWGKSTDV
-823 CSTYSGI
+823 CSTYSGL
-830 FQVVEQS
+830 FQVVEQN

-843 NSNVLTALRVNC
+843 NSNVLTALRVDC
-855 DTKTPTVEVIA
+855 KSKTPTVEVIA

-871 DPVNGGKVTIDNV
+871 DPVNGGKVTIDKV

-893 NKENELYTTPGLL
+893 NAENELYSTTGLL
-906 EALRAYRAKYPSDN
+906 EALHAYRAKYPEYN
-920 GLNTGFRSINYT
+920 GLSAYFRNDNRT
-932 QYTLL
+932 QYDLL
-937 KQYVDSK
+937 KKYVDSK

-956 RTFEANEM
+956 RTFASDEM

-972 PVQAKAT
+972 PVQDKAT
-979 INGQNYD
+979 INGQVYE
-986 ICADPML
+986 ICAAPML

-1005 NLGFSDVIYPND
+1005 NFGFPNVIYPND

-1026 QIKAIADNN
+1026 QIKAIAEKN

-1046 GATSVKMSDAQ
+1046 GARSVNMSEEDAQ
-1057 VYISNTN
+1057 VRISNTN
-1064 DPDFNSTKQVIGVVT
+1064 DPDFNSTKQMIGVVT
-1079 SSTIKNS
+1079 ANTIYET
-1086 DKTVGIRFNSNAAT
+1086 DKTVGIRFNPNAAT

-1114 NNSSASTASCPGETF
+1114 NNASASTASCPGETF
-1129 VKMCIVPEYATWNS
+1129 IKMCIVPEYATWNS

-1169 SYTDYNT
+1169 SYADYNT

-1182 MKFTKVTVANQKDKG
+1182 MKFTKVTVANQNDKG

-1230 SDATADGSDNGN
+1230 SDTADGSDNGN

-1294 LKQTYAGD
+1294 LQQTYAGD
-1302 LYVQKDDGQEKSEA
+1302 LYVPKNNGQEMSEA
-1316 FKPIT
+1316 FKPMT

-1338 WDGNAQEVKD
+1338 WDGDAKEFVD
-1348 NVTNY
+1348 NTKFY
-1353 SANHD
+1353 QANED
-1358 GTVDVTT
+1358 GTVEETT
-1365 DNELSINSGYWSHV
+1365 NDFFLTSGYWSHV
-1379 YNKVDEL
+1379 YNKVDEQ

-1448 QGDVAGDKTMAMTQP
+1448 LGDVAGDKTMAMTQP

-1469 RDNRYHLVGNPY
+1469 RENRYYLVGNPY

-1493 NTAFENSIWTLDN
+1493 NPAFENSIWTLDN
-1506 GVMKTHS
+1506 GKVTAYTLA
-1513 VPVDLDY
+1513 LDEAY

-1525 VIVNPTQA
+1525 VLVSPTQA
-1533 FFVKVKEGETAPA
+1533 FFVKLKTGESATEA
-1546 NVTFNA
+1546 TFNA
-1552 TMLINKDV
+1552 SMLINKDV

-1571 TVTLTTVNGERSSQS
+1571 TLTLTTTDGVRNS
-1586 ELIVNDEASRDYVE
+1586 ESKLIVNDEASRDYVD

-1734 MKRVMVYDISGAL
+1734 MKRVVVYDISGAL

>member
-1 MKSRKNNINRPAP
+1 MKSRKNNINSPAP
-14 SRRLLLQLLTM
+14 SRRLLLQLLAM

-37 QSFHQTG
+37 QNLGFHKEG
-44 ASGLPLDSR
+44 KSGLPLDSR
-53 GMQQTAEWNYYYY
+53 GMQQTAEWHYYYY
-66 LPTGS
+66 LPTNS
-71 TSMTLDLPIMGW
+71 NTMELELPFAGW
-83 TDNYANELEPYGWYR
+83 GDSKTNDLEPYGWIR

-105 LNSANLTAYDV
+105 LKSDNLTVYSRYYTSLNSLKDKTSKKDIGLIAGSLRNSARNYA
-116 TSSSWYGGTTHSTQ
+116 
-130 LKTNI
+130 
-135 TDNSGKN
+135 
-142 IGLVAYKLSATYI
+142 
-155 TRKHVGVN
+155 GVKYN
-163 YSYSN
+163 KPTGA
-168 SDATNPNWKGD
+168 DAEDWAGET
-179 IVACDVSRYI
+179 IACDVSRYN
-189 DYTISGTKV
+189 DYRGYDPTYTNYV
-198 SKEPTLSVRYIF
+198 EKEPTLSIRYIF
-210 HIQSAAYLAQKLKEA
+210 HIKSAAYLAKRIKDA
-225 LCEGSKSKAADLT
+225 LCDHSRAADLT
-238 FEDNKRIVFGAKDEN
+238 LEDNKRIVFGAKDAN
-253 AKMSLRTNLK
+253 AKMTLRTNLK
-263 NSGGQSYWFY
+263 NSGGQTYWFY
-273 PLSTTKGKTVYPTT
+273 PLNTAQPKSVYPTT
-287 ESQKITAAD
+287 ESQKITASD
-296 FKTTMKQADKIVWK
+296 FGSNMLKAEYVSWIA
-310 VYNEDKTK
+310 YNEDKTK
-318 FCQLSATSS
+318 YKVLGTTS
-327 TTQFCDLTISALNSA
+327 TQFFDLSISKLKESGWLNVKDDKS
-342 TWYNVSNDATTT
+342 TDV
-354 KPTDIGF
+354 PEDIGF

-371 ANSND
+371 VNGTTD

-390 YPKTKDEITADNN
+390 YPKTKDELTADGDV
-403 IDRTL
+403 DRTI
-408 SYLEDED
+408 SYFDD
-415 RYEKKMDISFDDDN
+415 KYEQQMDISFDDDN
-429 ADLTFDAPTVN
+429 PDMTLDAPTTPLN
-440 NNVSLKPSDFKSR
+440 NMSLKPSDFKSR

-460 NLADYDYFYGTYMR
+460 KLESNDPYD
-474 QSWTGK
+474 GK
-480 RPTYSSPNHG
+480 TPHHSKSPIHG

-497 ANKTGVST
+497 GNLPGIS
-505 TDYNK
+505 YNNQD
-510 GYQWWANGNPEIY
+510 GYQWWAAGSPTIY
-523 DRTYERTSGKQ
+523 DRTYAKTNHKQ
-534 YGYFLYVDASDES
+534 YGHFLYVDASNES

-559 CTGSQLVFSGA
+559 CTGSQLIFSGA

-575 SGANAPQ
+575 AANNSTAPQ

-604 QSFSSGDFKTNTKS
+604 QSFSSGDFKTNTKTHE
-618 LQYGKWYQIYSKQ
+618 YGKWYQIYSKQ
-631 VLQKSAG
+631 VLQKSAA
-638 ADNYT
+638 ADHYT

-651 MCQGTDGAD
+651 MCKDTWGAD
-660 YCIDDLCLYTQ
+660 YCVDDLCLYTQ

-695 EITLKLRG
+695 YITLKLRG

-711 VNMKESKLFYR
+711 VNQKESKLFYR

-729 QVDNIDYDGDGQP
+729 RVENIDYDGDGHP
-742 DEYGTARIPA
+742 DDYGIASIPA
-752 SYNAAYVL
+752 SYNAGYVL
-760 PPEAADGKNNVAMFE
+760 PSAAAGGKTNVPMFE

-812 VPGKWGKSTDV
+812 VPGKWGKSTDI
-823 CSTYSGI
+823 CSTYSDI
-830 FQVVEQS
+830 FQVVEQN

-843 NSNVLTALRVNC
+843 NSNVLTALRVDCNS
-855 DTKTPTVEVIA
+855 KTPTVEVIA

-871 DPVNGGKVTIDNV
+871 DPVNGGKVTIDKV

-893 NKENELYTTPGLL
+893 NKENELYSTTGLL
-906 EALRAYRAKYPSDN
+906 EALHAYRAKYPEYN
-920 GLNTGFRSINYT
+920 GLSTDFRYVNNV
-932 QYTLL
+932 QYNLL
-937 KQYVDSK
+937 KKYVDSK

-956 RTFEANEM
+956 RKFEAKEM

-972 PVQAKAT
+972 PVQDKAT
-979 INGQNYD
+979 INGQVYE
-986 ICADPML
+986 ICAAPML

-1005 NLGFSDVIYPND
+1005 NFGFPNVIYPND

-1026 QIKAIADNN
+1026 QINAIATKN

-1046 GATSVKMSDAQ
+1046 GAKSVEMIDEAQ
-1057 VYISNTN
+1057 VSISNTN
-1064 DPDFNSTKQVIGVVT
+1064 DPDFNSTEQMIGVVT
-1079 SSTIKNS
+1079 ANTIKNS
-1086 DKTVGIRFNSNAAT
+1086 DNTVGIRFNSNAVKT
-1100 ILKEGYWYEINFSY
+1100 LKEGYWYEIHFRYANADGSM
-1114 NNSSASTASCPGETF
+1114 ASCPGETF
-1129 VKMCIVPEYATWNS
+1129 IKMCIVPEYATWNS

-1169 SYTDYNT
+1169 SYADYNT

-1230 SDATADGSDNGN
+1230 SNTTDDGSDNGN

-1267 YANYLNYNK
+1267 YANYLTYNK

-1294 LKQTYAGD
+1294 LQQTYAGD

-1316 FKPIT
+1316 FQPMT
-1321 YKEGVN
+1321 YDENVN

-1338 WDGNAQEVKD
+1338 WDGDAKEIVD
-1348 NVTNY
+1348 NTKFY
-1353 SANHD
+1353 QAHED
-1358 GTVDVTT
+1358 GTVEETT
-1365 DNELSINSGYWSHV
+1365 NDFFLTSGYWSHV
-1379 YNKVDEL
+1379 YNKVDEQ

-1431 KPVNVT
+1431 KSVNVT

-1448 QGDVAGDKTMAMTQP
+1448 LGDVAGDKTMAMTQP

-1469 RDNRYHLVGNPY
+1469 SENRYHLVGNPY

-1493 NTAFENSIWTLDN
+1493 NPAFENSIWTLDN
-1506 GVMKTHS
+1506 GKVTAYTLA
-1513 VPVDLDY
+1513 LDEAY

-1525 VIVNPTQA
+1525 VLVSPTQA
-1533 FFVKVKEGETAPA
+1533 FFVKLKTGESATEA
-1546 NVTFNA
+1546 TFNA
-1552 TMLINKDV
+1552 SMLINKDV
-1560 TPGEKALIIRP
+1560 TPGEKALVIRP
-1571 TVTLTTVNGERSSQS
+1571 TLTLTTTDGVRNS
-1586 ELIVNDEASRDYVE
+1586 ESKLIVNDEASRDYVE

-1682 EIKDGMTVKMMANDH
+1682 EIKDGMTVKMMTNDH

-1712 INTIDCFSPTENT
+1712 INTIDCFSPTDNT

-1734 MKRVMVYDISGAL
+1734 MKRVMVYDVAGSL

>member
-1 MKSRKNNINRPAP
+1 MKSRKNNINRLAP

-37 QSFHQTG
+37 QSLGFHKEGQ
-44 ASGLPLDSR
+44 SGLPLDSR
-53 GMQQTAEWNYYYY
+53 GMQQTAEWHYYYY
-66 LPTGS
+66 MPTNSNTMELELPFDGWLKSS
-71 TSMTLDLPIMGW
+71 TND
-83 TDNYANELEPYGWYR
+83 LEPYGWIR
-98 WYDYNTD
+98 WYDYTTD
-105 LNSANLTAYDV
+105 LKSNRLTVYSSSTSLNSLKDYNSKKDIGLIAGTLRNSARNYA
-116 TSSSWYGGTTHSTQ
+116 
-130 LKTNI
+130 
-135 TDNSGKN
+135 
-142 IGLVAYKLSATYI
+142 
-155 TRKHVGVN
+155 GVKYN
-163 YSYSN
+163 KPTGA
-168 SDATNPNWKGD
+168 DAEDWAGET
-179 IVACDVSRYI
+179 IACDVSRYN
-189 DYTISGTKV
+189 DYSIYTNYV
-198 SKEPTLSVRYIF
+198 EKEPTLSIRYIF
-210 HIQSAAYLAQKLKEA
+210 HIKSAAYLAKRIKDA
-225 LCEGSKSKAADLT
+225 LCDHSRAADLT
-238 FEDNKRIVFGAKDEN
+238 LEDNKRIVFGAKDERAN
-253 AKMSLRTNLK
+253 MTLRTNMK

-273 PLSTTKGKTVYPTT
+273 PLRTTKGKTVYPTT
-287 ESQKITAAD
+287 EAQKITAAD
-296 FKTTMKQADKIVWK
+296 FNTTMKQANKIVWR

-318 FCQLSATSS
+318 YCQLSS
-327 TTQFCDLTISALNSA
+327 TTQFCDLTINALKNA
-342 TWYNVSNDATTT
+342 TWRNVSNGATTA

-361 EHTVY
+361 EQTVY

-371 ANSND
+371 ANGD
-376 MCPVANFEVFIHKG
+376 YYMCPVANFEVFIHKG
-390 YPKTKDEITADNN
+390 YPKTKDELTADGDV
-403 IDRTL
+403 DRTL
-408 SYLEDED
+408 SYFEDK
-415 RYEKKMDISFDDDN
+415 YEQQMDISFDDDN
-429 ADLTFDAPTVN
+429 PDLTLDAPTTPLN
-440 NNVSLKPSDFKSR
+440 NMSLKPSDFKSR

-460 NLADYDYFYGTYMR
+460 QLASYDYYYDGSTPHH
-474 QSWTGK
+474 SK
-480 RPTYSSPNHG
+480 SPIHG

-497 ANKTGVST
+497 GNLPGISY
-505 TDYNK
+505 DNQN
-510 GYQWWANGNPEIY
+510 GYQWWAAGSPTIY
-523 DRTYERTSGKQ
+523 DRTYAKTNHKQ
-534 YGYFLYVDASDES
+534 YGHFLYVDASNES

-559 CTGSQLVFSGA
+559 CTGSQLIFSGA

-575 SGANAPQ
+575 AAYNATAPQ

-587 YGIDKDEN
+587 YGINKDEN
-595 GNEIGKKLI
+595 GNVTDQKLI
-604 QSFSSGDFKTNTKS
+604 QSFSSGDFATNTKTHA
-618 LQYGKWYQIYSKQ
+618 YGEWYQIYSKQ
-631 VLQKSAG
+631 VLQKSAA

-651 MCQGTDGAD
+651 MCQNTKGAD

-682 LCPNETGYETAPE
+682 LCPNETGYETAPDD
-695 EITLKLRG
+695 ITLKLRG

-711 VNMKESKLFYR
+711 VNQKESKLFYR

-729 QVDNIDYDGDGQP
+729 RVDNIDYDGNGHP
-742 DEYGTARIPA
+742 DDYGIALIPA
-752 SYNAAYVL
+752 SYNAGLVL
-760 PPEAADGKNNVAMFE
+760 PPAAADGKTVPMFE

-812 VPGKWGKSTDV
+812 VPGVWGKSTDV

-830 FQVVEQS
+830 FQVVEQN

-855 DTKTPTVEVIA
+855 KTNTPTVEVIA
-866 KIETA
+866 KMETA

-893 NKENELYTTPGLL
+893 NAENELYSTTGLL
-906 EALRAYRAKYPSDN
+906 KAIHDYRDIYRTDN
-920 GLNTGFRSINYT
+920 GLNIAFKSTNPT
-932 QYTLL
+932 QYALL

-956 RTFEANEM
+956 RKFEAKEM

-972 PVQAKAT
+972 PVQDKAT
-979 INGQNYD
+979 INGQEYE
-986 ICADPML
+986 ICADPMF

-1005 NLGFSDVIYPND
+1005 NFGFPGVIYPND

-1026 QIKAIADNN
+1026 QIKAIAEKN

-1046 GATSVKMSDAQ
+1046 GATSVRMRDEAK
-1057 VYISNTN
+1057 VFISNTN
-1064 DPDFNSTKQVIGVVT
+1064 DPSFNSTKQEIGVVT
-1079 SSTIKNS
+1079 SNTIYNS
-1086 DKTVGIRFNSNAAT
+1086 SKTVGIRFNSNAVT
-1100 ILKEGYWYEINFSY
+1100 TLKEGYWYEINFSY
-1114 NNSSASTASCPGETF
+1114 DNASASEASCPGETF
-1129 VKMCIVPEYATWNS
+1129 IKMCIVPEYATWNS

-1169 SYTDYNT
+1169 SYADYNT

-1230 SDATADGSDNGN
+1230 SDTADGSDNGN
-1242 GTFSCEKWAGNFCD
+1242 GTFSCETWAGNFCD

-1267 YANYLNYNK
+1267 YANYLTYNK

-1294 LKQTYAGD
+1294 LQQTYAGD
-1302 LYVQKDDGQEKSEA
+1302 LYVPKNNGQEQSEA
-1316 FKPIT
+1316 FKPMT

-1338 WDGNAQEVKD
+1338 WDGDAQEVMD

-1365 DNELSINSGYWSHV
+1365 DNELSINSVYWSHV
-1379 YNKVDEL
+1379 YNKVNEQ

-1437 VNRDANSYRML
+1437 VNRDDNSYRML

-1463 LKENLH
+1463 LKKNLH
-1469 RDNRYHLVGNPY
+1469 SENRYHLVGNPY

-1506 GVMKTHS
+1506 GKVTAYTLA
-1513 VPVDLDY
+1513 LDEAY

-1525 VIVNPTQA
+1525 VLVSPTQA
-1533 FFVKVKEGETAPA
+1533 FFVKLKTGETATEA
-1546 NVTFNA
+1546 TFNA
-1552 TMLINKDV
+1552 SMLINKDV
-1560 TPGEKALIIRP
+1560 TPGEKALVIRP
-1571 TVTLTTVNGERSSQS
+1571 TLTLTTTDGVRNS
-1586 ELIVNDEASRDYVE
+1586 ESKLIVNDEASRDYVD

-1697 GRYYITNQSSLNTTD
+1697 GRYYVTNQSSLNTTD
-1712 INTIDCFSPTENT
+1712 INTIECFSPTDNT

-1734 MKRVMVYDISGAL
+1734 MKRVVVYDVAGSL

>member
-14 SRRLLLQLLTM
+14 SRRLLLQLLAM

-37 QSFHQTG
+37 QNLGFHKKGQ
-44 ASGLPLDSR
+44 SGLPLDSR
-53 GMQQTAEWNYYYY
+53 GMQQTAEWHYYYY
-66 LPTGS
+66 LPTNSS
-71 TSMTLDLPIMGW
+71 TMELELPFYGW
-83 TDNYANELEPYGWYR
+83 GDSKTNDLEPYGWIR
-98 WYDYNTD
+98 WYDYTTD
-105 LNSANLTAYDV
+105 LKSDRLTVYNSSSTSLYNSKDNTSNKDIGLIAGTLRNSARDYAGVKYN
-116 TSSSWYGGTTHSTQ
+116 
-130 LKTNI
+130 KP
-135 TDNSGKN
+135 
-142 IGLVAYKLSATYI
+142 
-155 TRKHVGVN
+155 TRA
-163 YSYSN
+163 
-168 SDATNPNWKGD
+168 DAEDWAGET
-179 IVACDVSRYI
+179 IACDVSRYN
-189 DYTISGTKV
+189 DYNLTKRGYYPKYTYYV
-198 SKEPTLSVRYIF
+198 EKEPTLSIRYIF
-210 HIQSAAYLAQKLKEA
+210 HIKSAAYLAKRIKDA
-225 LCEGSKSKAADLT
+225 LCDHSRAADLT
-238 FEDNKRIVFGAKDEN
+238 LEDNKRIVFGAKDAN
-253 AKMSLRTNLK
+253 AKITLRTNMK
-263 NSGGQSYWFY
+263 NSGGQSYWYY
-273 PLSTTKGKTVYPTT
+273 PLNNANNSSKSVYPTKD
-287 ESQKITAAD
+287 SQKIKSTD
-296 FKTTMKQADKIVWK
+296 FGSTLTQATNIRWIA
-310 VYNEDKTK
+310 YNEDRTK
-318 FCQLSATSS
+318 YCVLATKGSQFYNLSIN
-327 TTQFCDLTISALNSA
+327 DLTNNTLGWKTVGTGASTS
-342 TWYNVSNDATTT
+342 T
-354 KPTDIGF
+354 PTDIGF

-366 VVAWA
+366 IVAYA
-371 ANSND
+371 YNSSSS

-390 YPKTKDEITADNN
+390 YPKMKDELTADGDV
-403 IDRTL
+403 DRTL

-429 ADLTFDAPTVN
+429 PDLTLDAPTTPEN
-440 NNVSLKPSDFKSR
+440 NMSLKPSDFKSR

-460 NLADYDYFYGTYMR
+460 QLASYDYYYDGSTPHH
-474 QSWTGK
+474 SK
-480 RPTYSSPNHG
+480 SPIHG

-497 ANKTGVST
+497 GNLRGISY
-505 TDYNK
+505 DNEN
-510 GYQWWANGNPEIY
+510 GYQWWAAGSPTIY
-523 DRTYERTSGKQ
+523 DRTHAKTSGKQ
-534 YGYFLYVDASDES
+534 YGHFLYVDASNES

-559 CTGSQLVFSGA
+559 CTGSQLIFSGA

-575 SGANAPQ
+575 ASYNATAPQ

-587 YGIDKDEN
+587 YGINKDEN
-595 GNEIGKKLI
+595 GNVTDQKLI

-618 LQYGKWYQIYSKQ
+618 HEYGKWYQIYSKQ
-631 VLQKSAG
+631 VLQKSAA

-651 MCQGTDGAD
+651 MCQNTKGAD

-682 LCPNETGYETAPE
+682 LCPNETGYETAPDD
-695 EITLKLRG
+695 ITLKLRG

-711 VNMKESKLFYR
+711 VNQKESKLFYR

-729 QVDNIDYDGDGQP
+729 QVDNIDYDGDGHP

-760 PPEAADGKNNVAMFE
+760 PSAAAGGKTNVAMFE

-803 AYPSDDNPD
+803 AYPSEDNPN
-812 VPGKWGKSTDV
+812 VPGKWGESTDV

-830 FQVVEQS
+830 FQVVEQN

-855 DTKTPTVEVIA
+855 NTHIPTVEMIA

-893 NKENELYTTPGLL
+893 NAENELYSTSGLL
-906 EALRAYRAKYPSDN
+906 EALHAYRAKYPEYN
-920 GLNTGFRSINYT
+920 GLSTDFRYVNNV
-932 QYTLL
+932 QYNLL
-937 KQYVDSK
+937 KKYVDSK
-944 QLILNASNSMGN
+944 QLILNASNSMGT
-956 RTFEANEM
+956 RKFEAKEM

-979 INGQNYD
+979 INGQVYE
-986 ICADPML
+986 ICAAPML

-1005 NLGFSDVIYPND
+1005 NFGFPNVIYPND

-1026 QIKAIADNN
+1026 QIQAIAEKN

-1046 GATSVKMSDAQ
+1046 GATSVEMIDEAQ
-1057 VYISNTN
+1057 VSISNTN
-1064 DPDFNSTKQVIGVVT
+1064 DPDFNSTEQMIGVVT
-1079 SSTIKNS
+1079 ANTIKNS
-1086 DKTVGIRFNSNAAT
+1086 DNTVGIRFNSNAAT
-1100 ILKEGYWYEINFSY
+1100 ILKEGYWYEIHFRYANADGSM
-1114 NNSSASTASCPGETF
+1114 ASCPGETF
-1129 VKMCIVPEYATWNS
+1129 IKMCIVPEYATWNS

-1169 SYTDYNT
+1169 AYADYNT

-1182 MKFTKVTVANQKDKG
+1182 MKFTKVTVANQNDKG

-1205 ISYRSNGIASSTK
+1205 ISYSKNGIASSTK

-1230 SDATADGSDNGN
+1230 SNTADGSDTGN

-1267 YANYLNYNK
+1267 YANYLTYNK

-1294 LKQTYAGD
+1294 LQQTYAGD
-1302 LYVQKDDGQEKSEA
+1302 LYVPKNNGQEQSEA
-1316 FKPIT
+1316 FKPMT
-1321 YKEGVN
+1321 YDENVN

-1338 WDGNAQEVKD
+1338 WDGNAQEVMD

-1379 YNKVDEL
+1379 YNKVDEQ

-1424 YYDSESQ
+1424 YYDSESN

-1469 RDNRYHLVGNPY
+1469 SDNRYHLVGNPY

-1513 VPVDLDY
+1513 VPVDQDY

-1586 ELIVNDEASRDYVE
+1586 ELIVNYEASRDYVE

-1650 DVNISLNSKM
+1650 DVNVSLNSKM
-1660 LIKMNNEGS
+1660 LRKMNNEGS

>member
-37 QSFHQTG
+37 QSLGFHKNGQ
-44 ASGLPLDSR
+44 SGLPLDSR
-53 GMQQTAEWNYYYY
+53 GMQQTAEWHYYYY

-71 TSMTLDLPIMGW
+71 STMELELPFAGW
-83 TDNYANELEPYGWYR
+83 GDSSTNDLEPYGWIR
-98 WYDYNTD
+98 WYDYTTD
-105 LNSANLTAYDV
+105 LKSDRLTVFNSSSTSLYNSKDNDSKKDIGLIAGSLGNSARDYA
-116 TSSSWYGGTTHSTQ
+116 
-130 LKTNI
+130 
-135 TDNSGKN
+135 
-142 IGLVAYKLSATYI
+142 
-155 TRKHVGVN
+155 GVKYN
-163 YSYSN
+163 KPTGA
-168 SDATNPNWKGD
+168 DAEDWAGET
-179 IVACDVSRYI
+179 IACDVSRYN
-189 DYTISGTKV
+189 DYNLTKRGYYPKYTNYV
-198 SKEPTLSVRYIF
+198 VYEPTLSIRYIF
-210 HIQSAAYLAQKLKEA
+210 HIKSAAYLAKRIKDA
-225 LCEGSKSKAADLT
+225 LCDHSRAADLT
-238 FEDNKRIVFGAKDEN
+238 LEDNKRIVFGAKDAN
-253 AKMSLRTNLK
+253 ANMTLRTNMK

-273 PLSTTKGKTVYPTT
+273 PLRTTVGKTVYPTT
-287 ESQKITAAD
+287 EAQKITAAD
-296 FKTTMKQADKIVWK
+296 FNTTMKQAKTIVWI

-318 FCQLSATSS
+318 YCQLSS
-327 TTQFCDLTISALNSA
+327 TTQFCDLTINALKNA

-361 EHTVY
+361 ERTVY

-371 ANSND
+371 ANGNY

-390 YPKTKDEITADNN
+390 YPKMKDELTADGDV
-403 IDRTL
+403 DRTI
-408 SYLEDED
+408 SYFEDK
-415 RYEKKMDISFDDDN
+415 YEQQMDISFDDDN
-429 ADLTFDAPTVN
+429 PDLTLDAPTTPLN
-440 NNVSLKPSDFKSR
+440 NMSRKPSDFKSR

-460 NLADYDYFYGTYMR
+460 DLASSDYYKGGTHN
-474 QSWTGK
+474 GK
-480 RPTYSSPNHG
+480 SPIHG

-497 ANKTGVST
+497 GNLRGISY
-505 TDYNK
+505 TDQN
-510 GYQWWANGNPEIY
+510 GYKWWAEGSPTIF
-523 DRTYERTSGKQ
+523 DRTYAKTSGKQ
-534 YGYFLYVDASDES
+534 YGHFLYVDASNES

-559 CTGSQLVFSGA
+559 CTGSQLIFSGA

-575 SGANAPQ
+575 AAMNATAPQ

-587 YGIDKDEN
+587 YGINKDEN
-595 GNEIGKKLI
+595 GNVTDQKLI

-618 LQYGKWYQIYSKQ
+618 HEYGKWYQIYSKQ
-631 VLQKSAG
+631 VLQKSAA

-651 MCQGTDGAD
+651 MCQDTWGAD
-660 YCIDDLCLYTQ
+660 YCVDDLCLYTQ
-671 TSKLDVLQNKP
+671 TSKLDVLQNRP

-711 VNMKESKLFYR
+711 VNQKESKLFYR

-729 QVDNIDYDGDGQP
+729 PVENIDYDGDRLP
-742 DEYGTARIPA
+742 DDYGTARIPE
-752 SYNAAYVL
+752 SYSSTYVL
-760 PPEAADGKNNVAMFE
+760 PSAAAGGKTNVPMFE

-803 AYPSDDNPD
+803 AYPSDDNPE
-812 VPGKWGKSTDV
+812 VPGDWGKSTDV
-823 CSTYSGI
+823 CSTYSGL
-830 FQVVEQS
+830 FQVVEQN

-843 NSNVLTALRVNC
+843 NSNVLTALRVDCNS
-855 DTKTPTVEVIA
+855 KTPTVEVIA
-866 KIETA
+866 MIETA
-871 DPVNGGKVTIDNV
+871 DPVNGGKVTIDKV

-893 NKENELYTTPGLL
+893 NAENELYSTQGLL
-906 EALRAYRAKYPSDN
+906 EALHDYRAKYPEYN
-920 GLNTGFRSINYT
+920 GLSAYFRNDNRT
-932 QYTLL
+932 QYDLL
-937 KQYVDSK
+937 KKYVDSK

-956 RTFEANEM
+956 RTFASDEM

-972 PVQAKAT
+972 PVQDKAT
-979 INGQNYD
+979 INGQVYE
-986 ICADPML
+986 ICAAPML

-1005 NLGFSDVIYPND
+1005 NFGFPNVIYPND

-1026 QIKAIADNN
+1026 QIKAIAEKN
-1035 GALNLPMTGIE
+1035 GAMNLPMTGIE
-1046 GATSVKMSDAQ
+1046 GARSVNMSEEDAQ
-1057 VYISNTN
+1057 VRISNTN
-1064 DPDFNSTKQVIGVVT
+1064 DPDFNSTKQMIGVVT
-1079 SSTIKNS
+1079 ANTIYET
-1086 DKTVGIRFNSNAAT
+1086 DKTVGIRFNSNAVT
-1100 ILKEGYWYEINFSY
+1100 TLKEGYWYEIHFKY
-1114 NNSSASTASCPGETF
+1114 NNADGSMASCPGETF
-1129 VKMCIVPEYATWNS
+1129 IKMCIVPEYATWNS

-1161 TKAEIFKD
+1161 TKSEIFKD

-1230 SDATADGSDNGN
+1230 SDTTDDGSDTGN

-1294 LKQTYAGD
+1294 LQQTYAGD

-1321 YKEGVN
+1321 YKEAVN
-1327 DRSAYP
+1327 DRTAYP

-1338 WDGNAQEVKD
+1338 WDGDAKEMVD
-1348 NVTNY
+1348 NTKFY
-1353 SANHD
+1353 KANED
-1358 GTVDVTT
+1358 GTVTET
-1365 DNELSINSGYWSHV
+1365 IDNDFFLTSGYWSHV
-1379 YNKVDEL
+1379 YNKVDEQ

-1424 YYDSESQ
+1424 YYDSESN

-1437 VNRDANSYRML
+1437 VPRDANSYRML
-1448 QGDVAGDKTMAMTQP
+1448 LGDVAGDKTMAMTQP

-1469 RDNRYHLVGNPY
+1469 SENRYHLVGNPY

-1493 NTAFENSIWTLDN
+1493 NPAFENSIWTLDN
-1506 GVMKTHS
+1506 GKVTAYTLA
-1513 VPVDLDY
+1513 LDEAY

-1525 VIVNPTQA
+1525 VLVSPTQA
-1533 FFVKVKEGETAPA
+1533 FFVKLKAGETATEA
-1546 NVTFNA
+1546 TFNA
-1552 TMLINKDV
+1552 SMLINKDV

-1571 TVTLTTVNGERSSQS
+1571 TLTLTTTDGVRNS
-1586 ELIVNDEASRDYVE
+1586 ESKLIVNEEACRDYVV

-1605 MLGEGNIAEIAQV
+1605 MLGEGNIAEVAQV

-1638 PVGVVAPKSKDI
+1638 PVGVVAAKSKEV
-1650 DVNISLNSKM
+1650 DVNVSLNSKM
-1660 LIKMNNEGS
+1660 LRKMDNEGS

-1697 GRYYITNQSSLNTTD
+1697 GRYYVTNQSSLNTTD
-1712 INTIDCFSPTENT
+1712 INTIECFSPTENT

-1734 MKRVMVYDISGAL
+1734 MKRVVVYDISGAL

>member
-1 MKSRKNNINRPAP
+1 MKSRKNNINRLAP
-14 SRRLLLQLLTM
+14 SRRLLLQLLAM

-37 QSFHQTG
+37 QSLGFHKEGQ
-44 ASGLPLDSR
+44 SGLPLDSR
-53 GMQQTAEWNYYYY
+53 GMQQTAEWHYYYY
-66 LPTGS
+66 LPTNSNTMELELPFDGWKKSS
-71 TSMTLDLPIMGW
+71 TND
-83 TDNYANELEPYGWYR
+83 LEPYGWIR

-105 LNSANLTAYDV
+105 LKSDKLTVYSSSTSLNSLKDYTSQKDIGLIAGTLRNSARDYA
-116 TSSSWYGGTTHSTQ
+116 
-130 LKTNI
+130 
-135 TDNSGKN
+135 
-142 IGLVAYKLSATYI
+142 
-155 TRKHVGVN
+155 GVKYN
-163 YSYSN
+163 KPTGA
-168 SDATNPNWKGD
+168 DAEDWAGET
-179 IVACDVSRYI
+179 IACDVSRYN
-189 DYTISGTKV
+189 DYSFQRVNIGTKYNPKYTNRV
-198 SKEPTLSVRYIF
+198 EKEPTLSIRYIF
-210 HIQSAAYLAQKLKEA
+210 HIKSAAYLAKRIKDA
-225 LCEGSKSKAADLT
+225 LCDHSRAADLT
-238 FEDNKRIVFGAKDEN
+238 LEDNKRIVFGAKDAN
-253 AKMSLRTNLK
+253 ATMSLRTNLK
-263 NSGGQSYWFY
+263 NSGGQTYWFY
-273 PLSTTKGKTVYPTT
+273 PLNTAQPKSVYPTT
-287 ESQKITAAD
+287 ESQKITASD
-296 FKTTMKQADKIVWK
+296 FGSNMLKAEYVSWIA
-310 VYNEDKTK
+310 YNEDKTK
-318 FCQLSATSS
+318 YKVLGTTS
-327 TTQFCDLTISALNSA
+327 TQFFDLSISKLKGSGWLNVKDDKS
-342 TWYNVSNDATTT
+342 TGV
-354 KPTDIGF
+354 PEDIGF
-361 EHTVY
+361 GHTVY

-371 ANSND
+371 VNGTTD

-390 YPKTKDEITADNN
+390 YPKMKDELTADGDV
-403 IDRTL
+403 DRTI
-408 SYLEDED
+408 SYFEDK
-415 RYEKKMDISFDDDN
+415 YEQQMDISFDDDN
-429 ADLTFDAPTVN
+429 PDLTLDAPTTPLN
-440 NNVSLKPSDFKSR
+440 NMSRKPSDFKSR

-460 NLADYDYFYGTYMR
+460 DLASFDYYYDGSTPHH
-474 QSWTGK
+474 SK
-480 RPTYSSPNHG
+480 SPIHG

-497 ANKTGVST
+497 GNLRGISY
-505 TDYNK
+505 DNEN
-510 GYQWWANGNPEIY
+510 GYQWWAAGSPTIF
-523 DRTYERTSGKQ
+523 DRTYAKTSGKQ
-534 YGYFLYVDASDES
+534 YGHFLYVDASNES

-559 CTGSQLVFSGA
+559 CTGSQLIFSGA

-575 SGANAPQ
+575 ASYNATAPQ

-587 YGIDKDEN
+587 YGINKDGN
-595 GNEIGKKLI
+595 GNVTDQKLI

-618 LQYGKWYQIYSKQ
+618 HEYGKWYQIYSKQ
-631 VLQKSAG
+631 VLQKSAA

-651 MCQGTDGAD
+651 MCQNTKGAD

-682 LCPNETGYETAPE
+682 LCPNETGYETAPDD
-695 EITLKLRG
+695 ITLKLRG

-711 VNMKESKLFYR
+711 VNQKESKLFYR
-722 ICDATGK
+722 ICDATGTP
-729 QVDNIDYDGDGQP
+729 VDNIDYNGDGQP
-742 DEYGTARIPA
+742 DEYGIALIPA
-752 SYNAAYVL
+752 SYNAGLVL
-760 PPEAADGKNNVAMFE
+760 PPEAADGKTVPMFE

-803 AYPSDDNPD
+803 AYPSDDDPN
-812 VPGKWGKSTDV
+812 VPGKWGISTDV
-823 CSTYSGI
+823 CSTYSGM
-830 FQVVEQS
+830 FQVVEQN

-843 NSNVLTALRVNC
+843 NSNVLTALRVDCNS
-855 DTKTPTVEVIA
+855 KTPTVEVIA

-871 DPVNGGKVTIDNV
+871 DPVNGGKVTIDKV

-893 NKENELYTTPGLL
+893 NAENELYSTQGLL
-906 EALRAYRAKYPSDN
+906 EALHDYRAKYPEYN
-920 GLNTGFRSINYT
+920 GLSTDFRYVNYA
-932 QYTLL
+932 QYNLL
-937 KQYVDSK
+937 KKYVDSK

-956 RTFEANEM
+956 RKFEAKET

-972 PVQAKAT
+972 PVQDKAT
-979 INGQNYD
+979 INGQVYE
-986 ICADPML
+986 ICAAPMF

-1005 NLGFSDVIYPND
+1005 NFGFPNVIYPND

-1026 QIKAIADNN
+1026 QIKAIAEKN

-1046 GATSVKMSDAQ
+1046 RATSVEMIDEAQ
-1057 VYISNTN
+1057 VSISNTN
-1064 DPDFNSTKQVIGVVT
+1064 DPDFNSTEQMIGVVT
-1079 SSTIKNS
+1079 ANTIKNS
-1086 DKTVGIRFNSNAAT
+1086 DNTVGIRFNSNAVKT
-1100 ILKEGYWYEINFSY
+1100 LKEGYWYEIHFRYANADGSM
-1114 NNSSASTASCPGETF
+1114 ASCPGETF
-1129 VKMCIVPEYATWNS
+1129 IKMCIVPEYATWNS

-1230 SDATADGSDNGN
+1230 SDTADGSDNGN

-1294 LKQTYAGD
+1294 LQQTYAGD

-1316 FKPIT
+1316 FQPIT

-1338 WDGNAQEVKD
+1338 WDGDAKEFVD
-1348 NVTNY
+1348 NTKFY
-1353 SANHD
+1353 QAHED
-1358 GTVDVTT
+1358 GTVTET
-1365 DNELSINSGYWSHV
+1365 IDNDFFLTSGYWSHV
-1379 YNKVDEL
+1379 YNKVDEQ

-1424 YYDSESQ
+1424 YYDSESN

-1469 RDNRYHLVGNPY
+1469 SENRYHLVGNPY

-1493 NTAFENSIWTLDN
+1493 NPAFENSIWTLDN
-1506 GVMKTHS
+1506 GKVTAYTLA
-1513 VPVDLDY
+1513 LDEAY

-1525 VIVNPTQA
+1525 VLVSPTQA
-1533 FFVKVKEGETAPA
+1533 FFVKLKTGESATVA
-1546 NVTFNA
+1546 TFNA
-1552 TMLINKDV
+1552 SMLINKEV
-1560 TPGEKALIIRP
+1560 TPGEKALVIRP
-1571 TVTLTTVNGERSSQS
+1571 TLTLTTTDGVRNS
-1586 ELIVNDEASRDYVE
+1586 ESKLIVNDEASRDYVE

-1734 MKRVMVYDISGAL
+1734 MKRVVVYDISGAL

-1768 YVVKATTKEDRTETF
+1768 YVVKATTMEDRTETF

>member
-1 MKSRKNNINRPAP
+1 MKSRKNNINRLAP

-37 QSFHQTG
+37 QSLGFHKNGQ
-44 ASGLPLDSR
+44 SGLPLDSR
-53 GMQQTAEWNYYYY
+53 GMQQTAEWHYYYY
-66 LPTGS
+66 LPTNSNTMELELPFEGWLKSS
-71 TSMTLDLPIMGW
+71 TND
-83 TDNYANELEPYGWYR
+83 LEPYGWIR
-98 WYDYNTD
+98 WYDYTTD
-105 LNSANLTAYDV
+105 LKSDRLTVYSRYNTSLKSLKDDTSKKDIGLIAGTLRNSARDY
-116 TSSSWYGGTTHSTQ
+116 
-130 LKTNI
+130 
-135 TDNSGKN
+135 
-142 IGLVAYKLSATYI
+142 
-155 TRKHVGVN
+155 VGVKYN
-163 YSYSN
+163 KPTGA
-168 SDATNPNWKGD
+168 DAEDWPGET
-179 IVACDVSRYI
+179 IACDVSRYN
-189 DYTISGTKV
+189 DYSIYTNYV
-198 SKEPTLSVRYIF
+198 EKEPTLSIRYIF
-210 HIQSAAYLAQKLKEA
+210 HIKSAAYLAKRIKDA
-225 LCEGSKSKAADLT
+225 LCDHSRAADLT
-238 FEDNKRIVFGAKDEN
+238 LEDNKRIVFGAKDAN
-253 AKMSLRTNLK
+253 ANMTLRTNMK

-273 PLSTTKGKTVYPTT
+273 PLRITKGKTVYPTT

-296 FKTTMKQADKIVWK
+296 FNTTMKQAIKIVWR

-318 FCQLSATSS
+318 YCQLSSE
-327 TTQFCDLTISALNSA
+327 TQFCDLTINALKNA
-342 TWYNVSNDATTT
+342 TWRNVSNGATTA

-361 EHTVY
+361 EQTVY

-371 ANSND
+371 ANGD
-376 MCPVANFEVFIHKG
+376 YMCPVANFEVFIHKG
-390 YPKTKDEITADNN
+390 YPKTKDELTADGDV
-403 IDRTL
+403 DRTI
-408 SYLEDED
+408 SYFEDK
-415 RYEKKMDISFDDDN
+415 YERQMDISFDDDN
-429 ADLTFDAPTVN
+429 PDLTLDAPTTPLN
-440 NNVSLKPSDFKSR
+440 NMSLKPSDFKSR

-460 NLADYDYFYGTYMR
+460 LLANNDYYYDRSTPHH
-474 QSWTGK
+474 SK
-480 RPTYSSPNHG
+480 SPIHG

-497 ANKTGVST
+497 GNLRGISY
-505 TDYNK
+505 DNEN
-510 GYQWWANGNPEIY
+510 GYQWWAAGSPTIY
-523 DRTYERTSGKQ
+523 DRTYAKTNHKQ
-534 YGYFLYVDASDES
+534 YGHFLYVEASNES

-559 CTGSQLVFSGA
+559 CTGSQLIFSGA

-575 SGANAPQ
+575 ASYNATAPQ

-587 YGIDKDEN
+587 YGINKDEN
-595 GNEIGKKLI
+595 GNVTDQKLI
-604 QSFSSGDFKTNTKS
+604 QSFSSGDFKTNTKTHE
-618 LQYGKWYQIYSKQ
+618 YGKWYQIYSKQ
-631 VLQKSAG
+631 VLQKSAA

-651 MCQGTDGAD
+651 MCQNTRGAD

-671 TSKLDVLQNKP
+671 TSKLDVLQNRP

-695 EITLKLRG
+695 YITLKLRG

-711 VNMKESKLFYR
+711 VNQKESKLFYR

-729 QVDNIDYDGDGQP
+729 PVDNIDYDGDRQP
-742 DEYGTARIPA
+742 DDYGIALIPA
-752 SYNAAYVL
+752 SYNAGLVL
-760 PPEAADGKNNVAMFE
+760 PPYAADNKTVPMFE

-812 VPGKWGKSTDV
+812 VPGDWGKSTDV
-823 CSTYSGI
+823 CSTYSGL
-830 FQVVEQS
+830 FQVVEQN

-855 DTKTPTVEVIA
+855 NTNTPTVEVIA

-871 DPVNGGKVTIDNV
+871 DPVNGGKVTIDKV

-893 NKENELYTTPGLL
+893 NQENELYSTSGLL
-906 EALRAYRAKYPSDN
+906 EALHAYRAKYPEYN
-920 GLNTGFRSINYT
+920 GLSPDFRNDNRT
-932 QYTLL
+932 QYNLL
-937 KQYVDSK
+937 KMYVDSK

-956 RTFEANEM
+956 RTFASDEM

-972 PVQAKAT
+972 PVQDKAT
-979 INGQNYD
+979 INGQVYE
-986 ICADPML
+986 ICAAPML

-1005 NLGFSDVIYPND
+1005 NFGFPNVIYPND

-1026 QIKAIADNN
+1026 QINAIATKN

-1046 GATSVKMSDAQ
+1046 GAKSVEMIDEAQ
-1057 VYISNTN
+1057 VSISNTN
-1064 DPDFNSTKQVIGVVT
+1064 DPDFNSTEQMIGVVT
-1079 SSTIKNS
+1079 ANTIKNS
-1086 DKTVGIRFNSNAAT
+1086 DNTVGIRFNSNAVKT
-1100 ILKEGYWYEINFSY
+1100 LKEGYWYEIHFRYANADGSM
-1114 NNSSASTASCPGETF
+1114 ASCPGETF
-1129 VKMCIVPEYATWNS
+1129 IKMCIVPEYATWNS

-1230 SDATADGSDNGN
+1230 SNTTDDGSDNGN
-1242 GTFSCEKWAGNFCD
+1242 GTFSCETWAGNFCD

-1267 YANYLNYNK
+1267 YANYLTYNK

-1294 LKQTYAGD
+1294 LQQTYAGD
-1302 LYVQKDDGQEKSEA
+1302 LYVQKDDGQEQSEA
-1316 FKPIT
+1316 FQPMT

-1338 WDGNAQEVKD
+1338 WDGDAQEVMD

-1365 DNELSINSGYWSHV
+1365 DNELSINSVYWSHV
-1379 YNKVDEL
+1379 YNKVDEQ

-1399 KYTAGAQGANATA
+1399 KYTVGAQGANATA

-1463 LKENLH
+1463 LKKNLH
-1469 RDNRYHLVGNPY
+1469 RENRYHLVGNPY

-1493 NTAFENSIWTLDN
+1493 NPAFENSIWTLDN
-1506 GVMKTHS
+1506 GKVTAYTLA
-1513 VPVDLDY
+1513 LDEAY

-1525 VIVNPTQA
+1525 VLVSPTQA
-1533 FFVKVKEGETAPA
+1533 FFVKLKTGESATEA
-1546 NVTFNA
+1546 TFNA
-1552 TMLINKDV
+1552 SMLINKDV
-1560 TPGEKALIIRP
+1560 TPGEKALVIRP
-1571 TVTLTTVNGERSSQS
+1571 TLTLTTTDGVRNS
-1586 ELIVNDEASRDYVE
+1586 ESKLIVNDEASRDYVD

-1660 LIKMNNEGS
+1660 LIMMNNEGS

-1712 INTIDCFSPTENT
+1712 INTIECFSPTENT

-1734 MKRVMVYDISGAL
+1734 MKRVVVYDISGAL

-1760 LNVPKAGI
+1760 LNVSKAGI

>member
-37 QSFHQTG
+37 QSLGFHKNGQ
-44 ASGLPLDSR
+44 SGLPLDSR
-53 GMQQTAEWNYYYY
+53 GMQQTAEWHYYYY
-66 LPTGS
+66 LPTNSNTMELELPFDGWGKSS
-71 TSMTLDLPIMGW
+71 TND
-83 TDNYANELEPYGWYR
+83 LEPYGWIR
-98 WYDYNTD
+98 WYDYTTD
-105 LNSANLTAYDV
+105 LKSDRLTVYNSSSTSLYNSKDNTSNKDIGLIAGTLRNSARDYA
-116 TSSSWYGGTTHSTQ
+116 
-130 LKTNI
+130 
-135 TDNSGKN
+135 
-142 IGLVAYKLSATYI
+142 
-155 TRKHVGVN
+155 GVKYN
-163 YSYSN
+163 KPTGA
-168 SDATNPNWKGD
+168 DAEDWAGET
-179 IVACDVSRYI
+179 IACDVSRYN
-189 DYTISGTKV
+189 DYDLTKRGNYPKYTNYV
-198 SKEPTLSVRYIF
+198 KKEPTLSIRYIF
-210 HIQSAAYLAQKLKEA
+210 HIKSAAYLAKRIKDA
-225 LCEGSKSKAADLT
+225 LCDHSRAADLT
-238 FEDNKRIVFGAKDEN
+238 LEDNKRIVFGAKDAN
-253 AKMSLRTNLK
+253 ANMTLRTNMK

-273 PLSTTKGKTVYPTT
+273 PLRITKGKTVYPTT

-296 FKTTMKQADKIVWK
+296 FNTTMKQAIKIVWR

-318 FCQLSATSS
+318 YCQLSSE
-327 TTQFCDLTISALNSA
+327 TQFCDLTINALKNA
-342 TWYNVSNDATTT
+342 TWRNVSNGATTA

-361 EHTVY
+361 EQTVY

-371 ANSND
+371 ANGD
-376 MCPVANFEVFIHKG
+376 YMCPVANFEVFIHKG
-390 YPKTKDEITADNN
+390 YPKTKDELTADGDV
-403 IDRTL
+403 DRTL
-408 SYLEDED
+408 SYFEDK
-415 RYEKKMDISFDDDN
+415 YEQQMDISFDDDN
-429 ADLTFDAPTVN
+429 PDLTLDAPTTPLN
-440 NNVSLKPSDFKSR
+440 NMSLKPSDFKSR

-460 NLADYDYFYGTYMR
+460 LLANNDYYYDRSTPHH
-474 QSWTGK
+474 SK
-480 RPTYSSPNHG
+480 SPIHG

-497 ANKTGVST
+497 GNLRGISY
-505 TDYNK
+505 DNEN
-510 GYQWWANGNPEIY
+510 GYQWWAAGSPTIY
-523 DRTYERTSGKQ
+523 DRTYAKTNHKQ
-534 YGYFLYVDASDES
+534 YGHFLYVDASNES

-559 CTGSQLVFSGA
+559 CTGSQLIFSGA

-575 SGANAPQ
+575 ASYNATAPQ

-587 YGIDKDEN
+587 YGINKDEN
-595 GNEIGKKLI
+595 GNVTDQKLI
-604 QSFSSGDFKTNTKS
+604 QSFSSGDFKTNTKTHE
-618 LQYGKWYQIYSKQ
+618 YGKWYQIYSKQ
-631 VLQKSAG
+631 VLQKSAA

-651 MCQGTDGAD
+651 MCQNTMGAD

-671 TSKLDVLQNKP
+671 TSKLDVLQNRP

-711 VNMKESKLFYR
+711 VNQKESKLFYR
-722 ICDATGK
+722 IYDATGK
-729 QVDNIDYDGDGQP
+729 QVENIDYDGDGHP
-742 DEYGTARIPA
+742 DDYGIARIPE
-752 SYNAAYVL
+752 SYNAGYVL
-760 PPEAADGKNNVAMFE
+760 PSAAAGGKTNVPMFE

-823 CSTYSGI
+823 CSTYSDI
-830 FQVVEQS
+830 FQVVEQN

-843 NSNVLTALRVNC
+843 NSNVLTALRVDCNSQ
-855 DTKTPTVEVIA
+855 TPTVEVIA

-893 NKENELYTTPGLL
+893 NAENELYSTTGLL
-906 EALRAYRAKYPSDN
+906 EALHAYRAKYPEYN
-920 GLNTGFRSINYT
+920 GLSTDFRYVNYA
-932 QYTLL
+932 QYDLL
-937 KQYVDSK
+937 KKYVDSK

-956 RTFEANEM
+956 RTFASDEM

-979 INGQNYD
+979 INGQVYE
-986 ICADPML
+986 ICAAPML

-1005 NLGFSDVIYPND
+1005 NFGFPNVIYPND

-1026 QIKAIADNN
+1026 QIKAIAEKN

-1046 GATSVKMSDAQ
+1046 GAKSVKMRYDAQ
-1057 VYISNTN
+1057 VSISNTN
-1064 DPDFNSTKQVIGVVT
+1064 DPDFNSTKQAIGVVT
-1079 SSTIKNS
+1079 SSTIYET
-1086 DKTVGIRFNSNAAT
+1086 DKTVGIRFNPNAAT

-1114 NNSSASTASCPGETF
+1114 DNADGSMASCPGETF
-1129 VKMCIVPEYATWNS
+1129 IKMCIVPEYATWNS

-1169 SYTDYNT
+1169 SYADYNT

-1230 SDATADGSDNGN
+1230 SDTADGSDNGN

-1267 YANYLNYNK
+1267 YANYLTYNK

-1294 LKQTYAGD
+1294 LQQTYAGD
-1302 LYVQKDDGQEKSEA
+1302 LYVPKNNGQEMSEA
-1316 FKPIT
+1316 FQPIT

-1338 WDGNAQEVKD
+1338 WDGDAKEIVD
-1348 NVTNY
+1348 NTKFY
-1353 SANHD
+1353 QAHED
-1358 GTVDVTT
+1358 GTVEETT
-1365 DNELSINSGYWSHV
+1365 NDFFLTSGYWSHV
-1379 YNKVDEL
+1379 YNKVDEQ

-1431 KPVNVT
+1431 NPVNVT

-1469 RDNRYHLVGNPY
+1469 SENRYHLVGNPY

-1493 NTAFENSIWTLDN
+1493 NPAFENSIWTLDN

-1682 EIKDGMTVKMMANDH
+1682 EIKDGITVKMMANDH

>member
-37 QSFHQTG
+37 QSLGFHKEGQ
-44 ASGLPLDSR
+44 SGLPLDSR
-53 GMQQTAEWNYYYY
+53 GMQQTAEWHYYYY
-66 LPTGS
+66 LPTNSNTMELELPFDGWKKSS
-71 TSMTLDLPIMGW
+71 TND
-83 TDNYANELEPYGWYR
+83 LEPYGWIR

-105 LNSANLTAYDV
+105 LKSDKLTVYSSSTSLNSLKDYTSQKDIGLIAGTLRNSARDYA
-116 TSSSWYGGTTHSTQ
+116 
-130 LKTNI
+130 
-135 TDNSGKN
+135 
-142 IGLVAYKLSATYI
+142 
-155 TRKHVGVN
+155 GVKYN
-163 YSYSN
+163 KPTGA
-168 SDATNPNWKGD
+168 DAEDWAGET
-179 IVACDVSRYI
+179 IACDVSRYN
-189 DYTISGTKV
+189 DYSFQRVNIGTKYNPKYTNRV
-198 SKEPTLSVRYIF
+198 EKEPTLSIRYIF
-210 HIQSAAYLAQKLKEA
+210 HIKSAAYLAKRIKDA
-225 LCEGSKSKAADLT
+225 LCDHSRAADLT
-238 FEDNKRIVFGAKDEN
+238 LEDNKRIVFGAKDAN
-253 AKMSLRTNLK
+253 ANMTLRTNMK

-273 PLSTTKGKTVYPTT
+273 PLRTTVGKTVYPTT
-287 ESQKITAAD
+287 EAQKITAAD
-296 FKTTMKQADKIVWK
+296 FNTTMKQANKIVWI

-318 FCQLSATSS
+318 FCQLSS
-327 TTQFCDLTISALNSA
+327 TTQFCDLTINALKNA
-342 TWYNVSNDATTT
+342 TWYNVSDDAKTI
-354 KPTDIGF
+354 KLTDIGF
-361 EHTVY
+361 EQTVY

-371 ANSND
+371 ANGD
-376 MCPVANFEVFIHKG
+376 YMCPVANFEVFIHKG
-390 YPKTKDEITADNN
+390 YPKMKDELTADGDV
-403 IDRTL
+403 DRTI
-408 SYLEDED
+408 SYFEDK
-415 RYEKKMDISFDDDN
+415 YEQQMDISFDDDN
-429 ADLTFDAPTVN
+429 PDLTLDAPTTPLN
-440 NNVSLKPSDFKSR
+440 NMSLKPSDFKSR

-460 NLADYDYFYGTYMR
+460 ELARYDYYYDGSTPHH
-474 QSWTGK
+474 SK
-480 RPTYSSPNHG
+480 SPIHG

-497 ANKTGVST
+497 GNLRGISY
-505 TDYNK
+505 DNEN
-510 GYQWWANGNPEIY
+510 GYQWWAAGSPTIY
-523 DRTYERTSGKQ
+523 DRTHAKTSGKQ
-534 YGYFLYVDASDES
+534 YGHFLYVDASNES

-559 CTGSQLVFSGA
+559 CTGSQLIFSGA

-575 SGANAPQ
+575 ASYNATAPQ

-587 YGIDKDEN
+587 YGINKDEN
-595 GNEIGKKLI
+595 GNVTDQKLI

-618 LQYGKWYQIYSKQ
+618 HEYGKWYQIYSKQ
-631 VLQKSAG
+631 VLQKSAA

-651 MCQGTDGAD
+651 MCQNTKGAD

-671 TSKLDVLQNKP
+671 TSKLDVLQNRP

-711 VNMKESKLFYR
+711 VNQKESKLFYR

-729 QVDNIDYDGDGQP
+729 QVDNIDYDGDGHP

-760 PPEAADGKNNVAMFE
+760 PPAAADGKTNEPMFE

-790 FNIVPGKD
+790 FKIVPGKD

-803 AYPSDDNPD
+803 AYPSEDNSE
-812 VPGKWGKSTDV
+812 VPGKWGESTDV
-823 CSTYSGI
+823 CSTYSGL
-830 FQVVEQS
+830 FQVVEQN

-855 DTKTPTVEVIA
+855 NTHTPTVEVIA

-893 NKENELYTTPGLL
+893 NAENELYSTQGLL
-906 EALRAYRAKYPSDN
+906 EALHDYRAKYPEYN
-920 GLNTGFRSINYT
+920 GLSTDFRNDNRT
-932 QYTLL
+932 QYGLL
-937 KQYVDSK
+937 KKYVDSK

-956 RTFEANEM
+956 RKFDSNEM

-979 INGQNYD
+979 INGQVYE
-986 ICADPML
+986 ICAAPML

-1005 NLGFSDVIYPND
+1005 NFGFPGVIYPND

-1026 QIKAIADNN
+1026 QIKAIAEKN

-1046 GATSVKMSDAQ
+1046 GATSVRMRDYAK
-1057 VYISNTN
+1057 VFISNTN
-1064 DPDFNSTKQVIGVVT
+1064 DPSFNSTKQEIGVVT
-1079 SSTIKNS
+1079 SNTIYRTDN
-1086 DKTVGIRFNSNAAT
+1086 TVGIRFNPNAAT

-1114 NNSSASTASCPGETF
+1114 DNADGSMASCPGETF
-1129 VKMCIVPEYATWNS
+1129 IKMCIVPEYATWNS

-1169 SYTDYNT
+1169 SYADYNT

-1230 SDATADGSDNGN
+1230 SDTADGSDNGN

-1294 LKQTYAGD
+1294 LQQTYAGD
-1302 LYVQKDDGQEKSEA
+1302 LYVPKNNGQEQSEA
-1316 FKPIT
+1316 FQPMT
-1321 YKEGVN
+1321 YDENVN

-1379 YNKVDEL
+1379 YNKVDEQ

-1399 KYTAGAQGANATA
+1399 KYTAGAQGANAKA

-1431 KPVNVT
+1431 KQVNVT

-1506 GVMKTHS
+1506 GKVTAYTLA
-1513 VPVDLDY
+1513 LDDVY

-1525 VIVNPTQA
+1525 VLVGPTQA
-1533 FFVKVKEGETAPA
+1533 FFVKLKAGASATEA
-1546 NVTFNA
+1546 TFNA
-1552 TMLINKDV
+1552 SMLINKDV
-1560 TPGEKALIIRP
+1560 TPGEKALVIRP
-1571 TVTLTTVNGERSSQS
+1571 TLTLTTTDGVRNS
-1586 ELIVNDEASRDYVE
+1586 ESKLIVNDEACRDYVE

-1712 INTIDCFSPTENT
+1712 INTIDCFSPTDNT

>member
-37 QSFHQTG
+37 QSLGFHKEGQ
-44 ASGLPLDSR
+44 SGLPLDSR
-53 GMQQTAEWNYYYY
+53 GMQQTAEWHYYYY
-66 LPTGS
+66 LPTNSNTMELELPFDGWEKSS
-71 TSMTLDLPIMGW
+71 TND
-83 TDNYANELEPYGWYR
+83 LEPYGWIR
-98 WYDYNTD
+98 WYDYTTD
-105 LNSANLTAYDV
+105 LKSNRLSVNSSSTLLKSMQDYTSKKDIGLIAGTLRNSASNYA
-116 TSSSWYGGTTHSTQ
+116 
-130 LKTNI
+130 
-135 TDNSGKN
+135 
-142 IGLVAYKLSATYI
+142 
-155 TRKHVGVN
+155 GVKYN
-163 YSYSN
+163 KPTGA
-168 SDATNPNWKGD
+168 DAVDWAGET
-179 IVACDVSRYI
+179 IACDVSRYN
-189 DYTISGTKV
+189 DYSIYTNYV
-198 SKEPTLSVRYIF
+198 EKEPTLSIRYIF
-210 HIQSAAYLAQKLKEA
+210 HIKSAAYLAKRIKDA
-225 LCEGSKSKAADLT
+225 LCDHSRAADLT
-238 FEDNKRIVFGAKDEN
+238 LEDNKRIVFGAKDAN
-253 AKMSLRTNLK
+253 ANMTLRTNMK
-263 NSGGQSYWFY
+263 NSGGQRYWFY
-273 PLSTTKGKTVYPTT
+273 PLRTTKGKSVYPTT

-296 FKTTMKQADKIVWK
+296 FNTTMKQAINIVWR

-318 FCQLSATSS
+318 YCQLSS
-327 TTQFCDLTISALNSA
+327 TTQFCDLTINALKNA
-342 TWYNVSNDATTT
+342 TWRNVSNGATTS

-361 EHTVY
+361 EQTVY

-371 ANSND
+371 ANGD
-376 MCPVANFEVFIHKG
+376 YMCPVANFEVFIHKG
-390 YPKTKDEITADNN
+390 YPKMKDELTADGDV
-403 IDRTL
+403 DRML
-408 SYLEDED
+408 SYFEDK
-415 RYEKKMDISFDDDN
+415 YERQMDISFDDDN
-429 ADLTFDAPTVN
+429 PDLTLDAPTTPEN
-440 NNVSLKPSDFKSR
+440 NMSHKPSDFKSR

-460 NLADYDYFYGTYMR
+460 DLADYDYYYDRSTPHH
-474 QSWTGK
+474 SK
-480 RPTYSSPNHG
+480 SPIHG

-497 ANKTGVST
+497 GNLRGISY
-505 TDYNK
+505 DNEN
-510 GYQWWANGNPEIY
+510 GYQWWAAGSPTIF
-523 DRTYERTSGKQ
+523 DRTYAKTSGKQ
-534 YGYFLYVDASDES
+534 YGHFLYVDASNES

-559 CTGSQLVFSGA
+559 CTGSQLIFSGA

-575 SGANAPQ
+575 ASYNATAPQ

-587 YGIDKDEN
+587 YGINKDEN
-595 GNEIGKKLI
+595 GNVTDQKLI

-618 LQYGKWYQIYSKQ
+618 HEYGKWYQIYSKQ
-631 VLQKSAG
+631 VLQKSAA

-651 MCQGTDGAD
+651 MCQHTRGAD

-671 TSKLDVLQNKP
+671 TSKLDVLQNRP

-711 VNMKESKLFYR
+711 VNQKESKLFYR

-729 QVDNIDYDGDGQP
+729 PVDNIDYDGDGQS
-742 DEYGTARIPA
+742 DDYGTATIPA
-752 SYNAAYVL
+752 SYNAGLVL
-760 PPEAADGKNNVAMFE
+760 PPAAADNKTVPMFE

-823 CSTYSGI
+823 CSTYSGL

-855 DTKTPTVEVIA
+855 NTNTPTVEVIA

-893 NKENELYTTPGLL
+893 NAENELYSTSGLL
-906 EALRAYRAKYPSDN
+906 EALHAYRAKYPSYN
-920 GLNTGFRSINYT
+920 GLSTEFKRTNLE

-937 KQYVDSK
+937 KKYVDSK
-944 QLILNASNSMGN
+944 QLILNASNTMGN
-956 RTFEANEM
+956 RTFASDEM

-979 INGQNYD
+979 INGQEYE

-1005 NLGFSDVIYPND
+1005 NFGFPNVIYPND

-1026 QIKAIADNN
+1026 QIKAIAEKN

-1046 GATSVKMSDAQ
+1046 RATSVNMRDYAQ
-1057 VYISNTN
+1057 VFISNTN

-1079 SSTIKNS
+1079 ANTIYET

-1114 NNSSASTASCPGETF
+1114 VNADGSTASCPGETF
-1129 VKMCIVPEYATWNS
+1129 IKMCIVPEYATWNS

-1230 SDATADGSDNGN
+1230 SNTTDGSDTGN

-1267 YANYLNYNK
+1267 YANYLTYNK

-1294 LKQTYAGD
+1294 LQQTYAGD

-1316 FKPIT
+1316 FQPIT

-1338 WDGNAQEVKD
+1338 WDGDAKEIVD
-1348 NVTNY
+1348 NTKFY
-1353 SANHD
+1353 QANED
-1358 GTVDVTT
+1358 GTVTETT
-1365 DNELSINSGYWSHV
+1365 DNDFFLTSGYWSHV
-1379 YNKVDEL
+1379 YNKVDEK

-1424 YYDSESQ
+1424 YYDSESN

-1437 VNRDANSYRML
+1437 VPRDANSYRML
-1448 QGDVAGDKTMAMTQP
+1448 LGDVAGDKTMAMTQP

-1469 RDNRYHLVGNPY
+1469 SENRYHLVGNPY

-1493 NTAFENSIWTLDN
+1493 NPAFENSIWTLDN
-1506 GVMKTHS
+1506 GKVTAYTLA
-1513 VPVDLDY
+1513 LDEAY

-1525 VIVNPTQA
+1525 VLVSPTQA
-1533 FFVKVKEGETAPA
+1533 FFVKLKTGETATEA
-1546 NVTFNA
+1546 TFNA
-1552 TMLINKDV
+1552 SMLINKDV

-1571 TVTLTTVNGERSSQS
+1571 TLTLTTTDGVRNS
-1586 ELIVNDEASRDYVE
+1586 ESKLIVNEEACRDYVV

-1605 MLGEGNIAEIAQV
+1605 MLGEGNIAEVAQV

-1638 PVGVVAPKSKDI
+1638 PVGVVAAKSKEV
-1650 DVNISLNSKM
+1650 DVNVSLNSKM
-1660 LIKMNNEGS
+1660 LRKMDNEGS

-1697 GRYYITNQSSLNTTD
+1697 GRYYVTNQSSLNTTD
-1712 INTIDCFSPTENT
+1712 INTIECFSPTENT

-1734 MKRVMVYDISGAL
+1734 MKRVVVYDISGAL

>member
-14 SRRLLLQLLTM
+14 SRRLLLQLLAM

-37 QSFHQTG
+37 QSLGFHKNGQ
-44 ASGLPLDSR
+44 SGLPLDSR
-53 GMQQTAEWNYYYY
+53 GMQQTAEWHYYYY
-66 LPTGS
+66 LPTNSNTMELELPFDGWEKSS
-71 TSMTLDLPIMGW
+71 TND
-83 TDNYANELEPYGWYR
+83 LEPYGWIR
-98 WYDYNTD
+98 WYDYTTD
-105 LNSANLTAYDV
+105 LMSNRLTVYSSSSLNSLKDYNSKKDIGLIAGTLRNSARNYA
-116 TSSSWYGGTTHSTQ
+116 
-130 LKTNI
+130 
-135 TDNSGKN
+135 
-142 IGLVAYKLSATYI
+142 
-155 TRKHVGVN
+155 GVKYN
-163 YSYSN
+163 KPTGA
-168 SDATNPNWKGD
+168 DAEDWAGET
-179 IVACDVSRYI
+179 IACDVSRYN
-189 DYTISGTKV
+189 DYSIYTNYV
-198 SKEPTLSVRYIF
+198 EKEPTLSIRYIF
-210 HIQSAAYLAQKLKEA
+210 HIKSAAYLAKRIKDA
-225 LCEGSKSKAADLT
+225 LCDHSRAADLT
-238 FEDNKRIVFGAKDEN
+238 LEDNKRIVFGAKDAN
-253 AKMSLRTNLK
+253 ANMTLRTNMK
-263 NSGGQSYWFY
+263 NSGGQRYWFY
-273 PLSTTKGKTVYPTT
+273 PLRTTKGKTVYPTT
-287 ESQKITAAD
+287 EAQKITAAD
-296 FKTTMKQADKIVWK
+296 FNTTMKQANKIVWR

-318 FCQLSATSS
+318 YCQLSS
-327 TTQFCDLTISALNSA
+327 TTQFCDLTINALKNA
-342 TWYNVSNDATTT
+342 TWYNVSNGATTA

-361 EHTVY
+361 EQTVY

-371 ANSND
+371 ANGD
-376 MCPVANFEVFIHKG
+376 YYMCPVANFEVFIHKG
-390 YPKTKDEITADNN
+390 YPKTKDELTADGDV
-403 IDRTL
+403 DRTI
-408 SYLEDED
+408 SYFE
-415 RYEKKMDISFDDDN
+415 EKKYEQQMDISFDDDN
-429 ADLTFDAPTVN
+429 PDLTLDAPTTPEN
-440 NNVSLKPSDFKSR
+440 NMSHKPSDFKSR

-460 NLADYDYFYGTYMR
+460 DLADYDYYYDRSTPHH
-474 QSWTGK
+474 SK
-480 RPTYSSPNHG
+480 SPIHG

-497 ANKTGVST
+497 GNLRGISY
-505 TDYNK
+505 DNEN
-510 GYQWWANGNPEIY
+510 GYQWWAAGSPTIY
-523 DRTYERTSGKQ
+523 DRTYAKTSGKQ
-534 YGYFLYVDASDES
+534 YGHFLYVDASNES

-559 CTGSQLVFSGA
+559 CTGSQLIFSGA

-575 SGANAPQ
+575 ASYNATAPQ

-587 YGIDKDEN
+587 YGINKDEN
-595 GNEIGKKLI
+595 GNVTDQKLI
-604 QSFSSGDFKTNTKS
+604 QSFSSGDFKTNTKTHE
-618 LQYGKWYQIYSKQ
+618 YGKWYQIYSKQ
-631 VLQKSAG
+631 VLQKSAA

-651 MCQGTDGAD
+651 MCQNTKGAD

-671 TSKLDVLQNKP
+671 TSKLDVLQNRP

-695 EITLKLRG
+695 YITLKLRG

-711 VNMKESKLFYR
+711 VNQKESKLFYR

-729 QVDNIDYDGDGQP
+729 RVENIDYDGDGHP
-742 DEYGTARIPA
+742 DDYGTARIPE
-752 SYNAAYVL
+752 SYNAGYVL
-760 PPEAADGKNNVAMFE
+760 PSAAAGGKTNVPMFE
-775 NDNSGNRC
+775 YDNSGNRC

-812 VPGKWGKSTDV
+812 VPGDWGKSTDV
-823 CSTYSGI
+823 CSTYSDR
-830 FQVVEQS
+830 FQVVEQN

-843 NSNVLTALRVNC
+843 NSNVLTALRVDCNS
-855 DTKTPTVEVIA
+855 KTPTVEVIA

-893 NKENELYTTPGLL
+893 NKENELYSTSGLL
-906 EALRAYRAKYPSDN
+906 EALHAYRAKYPEYN
-920 GLNTGFRSINYT
+920 GLSTDFRNDNRT
-932 QYTLL
+932 QYNLL
-937 KQYVDSK
+937 KMYVDSK

-956 RTFEANEM
+956 RTFASGEM

-979 INGQNYD
+979 INGQVYE
-986 ICADPML
+986 ICAAPML

-1005 NLGFSDVIYPND
+1005 NFGFPNVIYPND

-1026 QIKAIADNN
+1026 QIKAIAEKN

-1046 GATSVKMSDAQ
+1046 GATGVKMRYNAKVS
-1057 VYISNTN
+1057 ISNTN
-1064 DPDFNSTKQVIGVVT
+1064 DPDFNSTKQAIGEVT
-1079 SSTIKNS
+1079 SSIINRTDN
-1086 DKTVGIRFNSNAAT
+1086 TVGIRFNGNADK

-1114 NNSSASTASCPGETF
+1114 DNADGSTASCPGETF
-1129 VKMCIVPEYATWNS
+1129 IKMCIVPEYATWNS

-1169 SYTDYNT
+1169 SYADYNT

-1182 MKFTKVTVANQKDKG
+1182 MKFTKVTVANQNDKG

-1230 SDATADGSDNGN
+1230 SDTADGSDNGN
-1242 GTFSCEKWAGNFCD
+1242 GTFSCETWAGNFCD

-1267 YANYLNYNK
+1267 YANYLTYNK

-1294 LKQTYAGD
+1294 LQQTYAGD
-1302 LYVQKDDGQEKSEA
+1302 LYVPKNNGQEQSEA
-1316 FKPIT
+1316 FQPIT

-1338 WDGNAQEVKD
+1338 WDGDAKEIVD
-1348 NVTNY
+1348 NTKFY
-1353 SANHD
+1353 QAHED
-1358 GTVDVTT
+1358 GTVEETT
-1365 DNELSINSGYWSHV
+1365 NDFFLTSGYWSHV
-1379 YNKVDEL
+1379 YNKVDEQ

-1399 KYTAGAQGANATA
+1399 KYTVGAQGANATA
-1412 VIRLPKADTQFS
+1412 VIRLPKADTQFR

-1431 KPVNVT
+1431 KSVNVT

-1448 QGDVAGDKTMAMTQP
+1448 LGDVAGDKTMAMTQP

-1469 RDNRYHLVGNPY
+1469 SENRYHLVGNPY

-1493 NTAFENSIWTLDN
+1493 NPAFENSIWTLDN
-1506 GVMKTHS
+1506 GKVTAYTLA
-1513 VPVDLDY
+1513 LDEAY

-1525 VIVNPTQA
+1525 VLVSPTQA
-1533 FFVKVKEGETAPA
+1533 FFVKLKTGESATEA
-1546 NVTFNA
+1546 TFNA
-1552 TMLINKDV
+1552 SMLINKDV
-1560 TPGEKALIIRP
+1560 TPGEKALVIRP
-1571 TVTLTTVNGERSSQS
+1571 TLTLTTTDGIRNS
-1586 ELIVNDEASRDYVE
+1586 ESKLIVNDEASRDYVD

-1734 MKRVMVYDISGAL
+1734 VKRVMVYDVAGSL

>member
-14 SRRLLLQLLTM
+14 SRRLLLQLLAM

-37 QSFHQTG
+37 QSLGFHKNGQ
-44 ASGLPLDSR
+44 SGLPLDSR
-53 GMQQTAEWNYYYY
+53 GMQQTAEWHYYYY
-66 LPTGS
+66 LPTNSNTMELELPFAGWGDNS
-71 TSMTLDLPIMGW
+71 TND
-83 TDNYANELEPYGWYR
+83 LEPYGWIR
-98 WYDYNTD
+98 WYDYTTD
-105 LNSANLTAYDV
+105 LNSDKLTVYSRS
-116 TSSSWYGGTTHSTQ
+116 TSLNST
-130 LKTNI
+130 K
-135 TDNSGKN
+135 DYNSKKD
-142 IGLVAYKLSATYI
+142 IGLIAGSLGNSARNYA
-155 TRKHVGVN
+155 GVKYN
-163 YSYSN
+163 KPRGA
-168 SDATNPNWKGD
+168 DAVDWAGET
-179 IVACDVSRYI
+179 IACDVSRYN
-189 DYTISGTKV
+189 DYSIEQEGPWYDRTYYVKQ
-198 SKEPTLSVRYIF
+198 EPTLSIRYIF
-210 HIQSAAYLAQKLKEA
+210 HIKSAAYLAKQIKDA
-225 LCEGSKSKAADLT
+225 LCDHSRAADLT
-238 FEDNKRIVFGAKDEN
+238 LEDNKRIVFGAKDAS
-253 AKMSLRTNLK
+253 AKITLRTNMK
-263 NSGGQSYWFY
+263 NSGGQSYWYY
-273 PLSTTKGKTVYPTT
+273 PLNYANNSSKSVYPTKD
-287 ESQKITAAD
+287 SQKIMSTD
-296 FKTTMKQADKIVWK
+296 FGSTLTQATNIRWIA
-310 VYNEDKTK
+310 YNEDRTK
-318 FCQLSATSS
+318 YCVLATKGSQFYNLSIN
-327 TTQFCDLTISALNSA
+327 DLTNNTLGWRTVGTGASTS
-342 TWYNVSNDATTT
+342 T
-354 KPTDIGF
+354 PTDIGF

-366 VVAWA
+366 IVAYA
-371 ANSND
+371 YNSSSS

-390 YPKTKDEITADNN
+390 YPKTKDELTADGDV
-403 IDRTL
+403 DRTI
-408 SYLEDED
+408 SYFDD
-415 RYEKKMDISFDDDN
+415 KYEQQMDISFDDDN
-429 ADLTFDAPTVN
+429 PDLTLDAPTTPLN
-440 NNVSLKPSDFKSR
+440 NMSLKPSDFKSR

-460 NLADYDYFYGTYMR
+460 ELANNDYYNG
-474 QSWTGK
+474 
-480 RPTYSSPNHG
+480 SSPHHSKSPIHG

-497 ANKTGVST
+497 GNLPGIS
-505 TDYNK
+505 YNNQD
-510 GYQWWANGNPEIY
+510 GYQWWAEGSPTIY
-523 DRTYERTSGKQ
+523 DRTYAKTSGKQ
-534 YGYFLYVDASDES
+534 YGHFLYVDASNES

-559 CTGSQLVFSGA
+559 CTGSQLIFSGA

-575 SGANAPQ
+575 AANNTTAPQ

-587 YGIDKDEN
+587 YGINKDEN
-595 GNEIGKKLI
+595 GNVTDQKLI
-604 QSFSSGDFKTNTKS
+604 QSFSSGDFATNTKTHA
-618 LQYGKWYQIYSKQ
+618 YGKWYQIYSKQ
-631 VLQKSAG
+631 VLQKSAA

-651 MCQGTDGAD
+651 MCKDTWGAD
-660 YCIDDLCLYTQ
+660 YCVDDLCLYTQ

-682 LCPNETGYETAPE
+682 LCPNETGYETAPND
-695 EITLKLRG
+695 ITLKLRG

-711 VNMKESKLFYR
+711 VNQKESKLFYR
-722 ICDATGK
+722 IYDATGK
-729 QVDNIDYDGDGQP
+729 RVENIDYDGDGHP
-742 DEYGTARIPA
+742 DDYGIARIPA

-760 PPEAADGKNNVAMFE
+760 PPAAADGKNNVAMFE

-812 VPGKWGKSTDV
+812 VPGDWGKSTDV
-823 CSTYSGI
+823 CSTYSDI
-830 FQVVEQS
+830 FQVVEQN

-843 NSNVLTALRVNC
+843 NSNVLTALRVDCNS
-855 DTKTPTVEVIA
+855 KTPTVEVIA

-871 DPVNGGKVTIDNV
+871 DPVNGGKVTIDKV

-893 NKENELYTTPGLL
+893 NAENELYSTSGLL
-906 EALRAYRAKYPSDN
+906 EALHAYRAKYPEYN
-920 GLNTGFRSINYT
+920 GLSTDFRYVNYA
-932 QYTLL
+932 QYDLL
-937 KQYVDSK
+937 KKYVDSK

-956 RTFEANEM
+956 RTFASDEM

-972 PVQAKAT
+972 PVQDKAT
-979 INGQNYD
+979 INGQVYE
-986 ICADPML
+986 ICAAPML

-1005 NLGFSDVIYPND
+1005 NFGFDDVIYPND

-1046 GATSVKMSDAQ
+1046 GATSVKMIDEAQ
-1057 VYISNTN
+1057 VSISNTN
-1064 DPDFNSTKQVIGVVT
+1064 HPDFNSTEQMIGVVT
-1079 SSTIKNS
+1079 ANTIKNS
-1086 DKTVGIRFNSNAAT
+1086 DNTVGIRFNSNAVKT
-1100 ILKEGYWYEINFSY
+1100 LKEGYWYEIHFRYANADGSM
-1114 NNSSASTASCPGETF
+1114 ASCPGETF
-1129 VKMCIVPEYATWNS
+1129 IKMCIVPEYATWNS

-1182 MKFTKVTVANQKDKG
+1182 MKFTKVTVANQNDKG

-1230 SDATADGSDNGN
+1230 SDTKDGSDNGN
-1242 GTFSCEKWAGNFCD
+1242 GTFSCETWAGNFCD

-1267 YANYLNYNK
+1267 YANYLTYNK

-1294 LKQTYAGD
+1294 LQQTYAGD
-1302 LYVQKDDGQEKSEA
+1302 LYVPKNNGQEQSEA
-1316 FKPIT
+1316 FQPMT

-1338 WDGNAQEVKD
+1338 WDGDAKEIVD
-1348 NVTNY
+1348 NTKFY
-1353 SANHD
+1353 QAHED
-1358 GTVDVTT
+1358 GTVEETT
-1365 DNELSINSGYWSHV
+1365 NDFFLTSGYWSHV
-1379 YNKVDEL
+1379 YNKVDEK

-1431 KPVNVT
+1431 KQVNVT

-1448 QGDVAGDKTMAMTQP
+1448 LGDVAGDKTMAMTQP

-1469 RDNRYHLVGNPY
+1469 SENRYHLVGNPY

-1493 NTAFENSIWTLDN
+1493 NPAFENSIWTLDN
-1506 GVMKTHS
+1506 GKVTAYTLA
-1513 VPVDLDY
+1513 LDEAY

-1525 VIVNPTQA
+1525 VLVSPTQA
-1533 FFVKVKEGETAPA
+1533 FFVKLKTGESATEA
-1546 NVTFNA
+1546 TFNA
-1552 TMLINKDV
+1552 SMLINKDV
-1560 TPGEKALIIRP
+1560 TPGEKALVIRP
-1571 TVTLTTVNGERSSQS
+1571 TLTLTTTDGVRNS
-1586 ELIVNDEASRDYVE
+1586 ESKLIVNDEASRDYVD

-1650 DVNISLNSKM
+1650 DVNICLNSKM

-1712 INTIDCFSPTENT
+1712 INTIECFSPTENT

-1734 MKRVMVYDISGAL
+1734 MKRVVVYDISGAL

>member
-14 SRRLLLQLLTM
+14 SKRLLLQLLTM

-37 QSFHQTG
+37 QSLGFHKNGQ
-44 ASGLPLDSR
+44 SGLPLDSR
-53 GMQQTAEWNYYYY
+53 GMQQTAEWHYYYY
-66 LPTGS
+66 LPTNS
-71 TSMTLDLPIMGW
+71 NTMELELPFAGW
-83 TDNYANELEPYGWYR
+83 GDSKTNDLEPYGWIR

-105 LNSANLTAYDV
+105 LKSDKLTVYSRYYTSLNSLKDKTSKKDIGLIAGTLRNSARDYA
-116 TSSSWYGGTTHSTQ
+116 
-130 LKTNI
+130 
-135 TDNSGKN
+135 
-142 IGLVAYKLSATYI
+142 
-155 TRKHVGVN
+155 GVKYN
-163 YSYSN
+163 KPTGA
-168 SDATNPNWKGD
+168 DAEDWAGET
-179 IVACDVSRYI
+179 IACDVSRYN
-189 DYTISGTKV
+189 DYSIYTNYV
-198 SKEPTLSVRYIF
+198 EKEPTLSIRYIF
-210 HIQSAAYLAQKLKEA
+210 HIKSAAYLAKRIKDA
-225 LCEGSKSKAADLT
+225 LCDHSRAADLT
-238 FEDNKRIVFGAKDEN
+238 LEDNKRIVFGAKDAN
-253 AKMSLRTNLK
+253 ANMTLRTNMK

-273 PLSTTKGKTVYPTT
+273 PLRTTVGKTVYPTT
-287 ESQKITAAD
+287 EAQKITAAD
-296 FKTTMKQADKIVWK
+296 FNTTMKQANKIVWI

-318 FCQLSATSS
+318 FCQLSS
-327 TTQFCDLTISALNSA
+327 TTQFCDLTINALKNA
-342 TWYNVSNDATTT
+342 TWYNVSNDAKTS

-361 EHTVY
+361 EQTVY

-371 ANSND
+371 ANGD
-376 MCPVANFEVFIHKG
+376 YMCPVANFEVFIHKG
-390 YPKTKDEITADNN
+390 YPKMKDELTADGDV
-403 IDRTL
+403 DRTI
-408 SYLEDED
+408 SYFEDK
-415 RYEKKMDISFDDDN
+415 YEQQMDISFDDDN
-429 ADLTFDAPTVN
+429 PDLTLDAPTTPLN
-440 NNVSLKPSDFKSR
+440 NMSLKPSDFKSR

-460 NLADYDYFYGTYMR
+460 ELARYDYYYDGSTPHH
-474 QSWTGK
+474 SK
-480 RPTYSSPNHG
+480 SPIHG

-497 ANKTGVST
+497 GNLRGISY
-505 TDYNK
+505 DNEN
-510 GYQWWANGNPEIY
+510 GYQWWAAGSPTIY
-523 DRTYERTSGKQ
+523 DRTHAKTSGKQ
-534 YGYFLYVDASDES
+534 YGHFLYVDASNES

-559 CTGSQLVFSGA
+559 CTGSQLIFSGA

-575 SGANAPQ
+575 ASYNATAPQ

-587 YGIDKDEN
+587 YGINKDEN
-595 GNEIGKKLI
+595 GNVTDQKLI

-618 LQYGKWYQIYSKQ
+618 HEYGKWYQIYSKQ
-631 VLQKSAG
+631 VLQKSAA

-651 MCQGTDGAD
+651 MCQNTKGAD

-682 LCPNETGYETAPE
+682 LCPNETGYETAPDD
-695 EITLKLRG
+695 ITLKLRG

-711 VNMKESKLFYR
+711 VNQKESKLFYR

-729 QVDNIDYDGDGQP
+729 RVDNIDYNGDGHP
-742 DEYGTARIPA
+742 DEYGIALIPA
-752 SYNAAYVL
+752 SYNAGLVL
-760 PPEAADGKNNVAMFE
+760 PPEAADGKTVPMFE

-803 AYPSDDNPD
+803 AYPSEDNSE
-812 VPGKWGKSTDV
+812 VPGKWGESTDV

-830 FQVVEQS
+830 FQVVEQN

-843 NSNVLTALRVNC
+843 NSNVLTALRVDCN
-855 DTKTPTVEVIA
+855 THIPTVEMIA

-893 NKENELYTTPGLL
+893 NQENELYTTAGLL
-906 EALRAYRAKYPSDN
+906 EALHAYRAKYPEYN
-920 GLNTGFRSINYT
+920 GLSTDFRYVNNV
-932 QYTLL
+932 QYNLL
-937 KQYVDSK
+937 KKYVDSK
-944 QLILNASNSMGN
+944 QLILNASNSMGT
-956 RTFEANEM
+956 RKFEAKEM

-979 INGQNYD
+979 INGQVYE
-986 ICADPML
+986 ICAAPML

-1005 NLGFSDVIYPND
+1005 NFGFPNVIYPND

-1026 QIKAIADNN
+1026 QIQAIAEKN

-1046 GATSVKMSDAQ
+1046 GATSVEMIDKAQ
-1057 VYISNTN
+1057 VSISNTN
-1064 DPDFNSTKQVIGVVT
+1064 DPDFNSTEQMIGVVT
-1079 SSTIKNS
+1079 ANTIKNS
-1086 DKTVGIRFNSNAAT
+1086 DNTVGIRFNSNAAT
-1100 ILKEGYWYEINFSY
+1100 ILKEGYWYEIHFRYANADGSM
-1114 NNSSASTASCPGETF
+1114 ASCPGETF
-1129 VKMCIVPEYATWNS
+1129 IKMCIVPEYATWNS

-1169 SYTDYNT
+1169 SYADYNT

-1182 MKFTKVTVANQKDKG
+1182 MKFTKVTVANQNDKG

-1230 SDATADGSDNGN
+1230 SDTADGSDNGN
-1242 GTFSCEKWAGNFCD
+1242 GTFSCETWAGNFCD

-1267 YANYLNYNK
+1267 YANYLTYNK
-1276 AYVEKELTPN
+1276 AYVEKELMPN

-1294 LKQTYAGD
+1294 LQQTYAGD
-1302 LYVQKDDGQEKSEA
+1302 LYVPKNNGQEQSEA
-1316 FKPIT
+1316 FKPMT
-1321 YKEGVN
+1321 YDENVN

-1353 SANHD
+1353 STNHD

-1379 YNKVDEL
+1379 YNKVDEQ

-1399 KYTAGAQGANATA
+1399 KYTAGAQDANAKA

-1431 KPVNVT
+1431 KQVNVT

-1448 QGDVAGDKTMAMTQP
+1448 QGDVADDKTMAMTQP

-1533 FFVKVKEGETAPA
+1533 FFVKVKEGETAPD

-1734 MKRVMVYDISGAL
+1734 MKRVMVYDVAGSL

>member
-14 SRRLLLQLLTM
+14 SRRLLLQLLAM

-37 QSFHQTG
+37 QSLGFHKQG
-44 ASGLPLDSR
+44 QSGLPLDSR
-53 GMQQTAEWNYYYY
+53 GMQQTAEWHYYYY
-66 LPTGS
+66 LPKGS
-71 TSMTLDLPIMGW
+71 NTMELELPFAGW
-83 TDNYANELEPYGWYR
+83 GDSSTNDLEPYGWIR
-98 WYDYNTD
+98 WYDYTTD
-105 LNSANLTAYDV
+105 LKSDRLTVYNSSSTSLYNSKDNDSKKDIGLIAGSLGNSARNYA
-116 TSSSWYGGTTHSTQ
+116 
-130 LKTNI
+130 
-135 TDNSGKN
+135 
-142 IGLVAYKLSATYI
+142 
-155 TRKHVGVN
+155 GVKYN
-163 YSYSN
+163 KPTGA
-168 SDATNPNWKGD
+168 DAEDWAGET
-179 IVACDVSRYI
+179 IACDVSRYN
-189 DYTISGTKV
+189 DYNLTKRGYYPKYTNYV
-198 SKEPTLSVRYIF
+198 EHEPTLSIRYIF
-210 HIQSAAYLAQKLKEA
+210 HIKSAAYLAKQIKDA
-225 LCEGSKSKAADLT
+225 LCDHSRAADLT
-238 FEDNKRIVFGAKDEN
+238 LEDNKRIVFGAKDAN
-253 AKMSLRTNLK
+253 ANMTLRTNMK

-273 PLSTTKGKTVYPTT
+273 PLRTTKGKTVYPTT
-287 ESQKITAAD
+287 EAQKITAAD
-296 FKTTMKQADKIVWK
+296 FNTTMKQATKIVWI

-318 FCQLSATSS
+318 FCQLSSE
-327 TTQFCDLTISALNSA
+327 TQFCDLTINALKNA
-342 TWYNVSNDATTT
+342 TWRNVSNDAKTS

-361 EHTVY
+361 EQTVY

-371 ANSND
+371 ANGD
-376 MCPVANFEVFIHKG
+376 YMCPVANFEVFIHKG
-390 YPKTKDEITADNN
+390 YPKTKEELTADGDV
-403 IDRTL
+403 DRTI
-408 SYLEDED
+408 SYFEDK
-415 RYEKKMDISFDDDN
+415 YEQQMDISFDDDN
-429 ADLTFDAPTVN
+429 PDLTLDAPTTPLDN
-440 NNVSLKPSDFKSR
+440 MSLKPSDFKSR

-460 NLADYDYFYGTYMR
+460 ELSSYDYYKGGTHN
-474 QSWTGK
+474 GK
-480 RPTYSSPNHG
+480 SPIHG

-497 ANKTGVST
+497 GNLPGIS
-505 TDYNK
+505 YNDQN
-510 GYQWWANGNPEIY
+510 GYKWWAEGSPTIF
-523 DRTYERTSGKQ
+523 DRTHAKTSGKQ
-534 YGYFLYVDASDES
+534 YGHFLYVDASNES

-559 CTGSQLVFSGA
+559 CTGSQLIFSGA

-575 SGANAPQ
+575 AAMNSTAPQ

-595 GNEIGKKLI
+595 GNVTDQKLI
-604 QSFSSGDFKTNTKS
+604 QSFSSGDFKTNTKTHE
-618 LQYGKWYQIYSKQ
+618 YGKWYQIYSKQ
-631 VLQKSAG
+631 VLQKSAA

-651 MCQGTDGAD
+651 MCQDTWGAD
-660 YCIDDLCLYTQ
+660 YCVDDLCLYTQ
-671 TSKLDVLQNKP
+671 TTKLDVLQNKP

-695 EITLKLRG
+695 DITLKLRG

-711 VNMKESKLFYR
+711 VNQKESKLFYR

-729 QVDNIDYDGDGQP
+729 PVDNIDYNGDGQP
-742 DEYGTARIPA
+742 DLYGTARIPA

-760 PPEAADGKNNVAMFE
+760 PSAAAGGKTNVPMFE

-812 VPGKWGKSTDV
+812 VPGDWGKSTDV

-830 FQVVEQS
+830 FQVVEQN

-843 NSNVLTALRVNC
+843 NSNVLTALRVDCNS
-855 DTKTPTVEVIA
+855 KNPTVEVIA

-884 KFDWFLSKP
+884 KFDWFLSKH
-893 NKENELYTTPGLL
+893 NQENELYSTPGLL
-906 EALRAYRAKYPSDN
+906 EAIHAYRAKYPSYN
-920 GLNTGFRSINYT
+920 GLNTGFSSVNYT
-932 QYTLL
+932 QYNLL

-956 RTFEANEM
+956 RTFAANEM

-979 INGQNYD
+979 INGQEYE

-1005 NLGFSDVIYPND
+1005 NFGFSDVIYPND

-1026 QIKAIADNN
+1026 QIKAIAAKN

-1046 GATSVKMSDAQ
+1046 GATSVKMRDNAK

-1064 DPDFNSTKQVIGVVT
+1064 DPSFNSTKQEIGVVPA
-1079 SSTIKNS
+1079 STIS
-1086 DKTVGIRFNSNAAT
+1086 RTDKTVGIRFNSNAAT
-1100 ILKEGYWYEINFSY
+1100 TLKEGYWYEINFSY
-1114 NNSSASTASCPGETF
+1114 DNASASTASCPGETF
-1129 VKMCIVPEYATWNS
+1129 IKMCIVPEYATWNS

-1169 SYTDYNT
+1169 SYADYNT

-1205 ISYRSNGIASSTK
+1205 ISYRSNGIASSNK
-1218 MKSFA
+1218 MQSFA

-1230 SDATADGSDNGN
+1230 SNTADGSDNGN

-1267 YANYLNYNK
+1267 YANYLTYNK

-1294 LKQTYAGD
+1294 LQQTYAGD
-1302 LYVQKDDGQEKSEA
+1302 LYVPKNNGQEQSEA
-1316 FKPIT
+1316 FQPMT
-1321 YKEGVN
+1321 YQEGVN

-1338 WDGNAQEVKD
+1338 WDGDAKEIVD
-1348 NVTNY
+1348 NTKFY
-1353 SANHD
+1353 QAHED
-1358 GTVDVTT
+1358 GTVEETT
-1365 DNELSINSGYWSHV
+1365 NDFFLTSGYWSHV
-1379 YNKVDEL
+1379 YNKVNEQ

-1469 RDNRYHLVGNPY
+1469 SENRYHLVGNPY

-1493 NTAFENSIWTLDN
+1493 NPAFENSIWTLDN
-1506 GVMKTHS
+1506 GKVTAYTLA
-1513 VPVDLDY
+1513 LDEAY

-1525 VIVNPTQA
+1525 VLVSPTQA
-1533 FFVKVKEGETAPA
+1533 FFVKLKTGESATEA
-1546 NVTFNA
+1546 TFNA
-1552 TMLINKDV
+1552 SMLINKDV
-1560 TPGEKALIIRP
+1560 TPGEKALVIRP
-1571 TVTLTTVNGERSSQS
+1571 TLTLTTTDGVRNS
-1586 ELIVNDEASRDYVE
+1586 ESKLIVNDEASRDYVE

-1697 GRYYITNQSSLNTTD
+1697 GRYYVTNQSSLNTTD

-1734 MKRVMVYDISGAL
+1734 MKRVVVYDISGAL

>member
-1 MKSRKNNINRPAP
+1 MKIRNNNINRPAK
-14 SRRLLLQLLTM
+14 SKRLLLQLFAM

-37 QSFHQTG
+37 QSLGFHKKGQ
-44 ASGLPLDSR
+44 SGLPLDSR
-53 GMQQTAEWNYYYY
+53 GMQQTAEWHYYYY
-66 LPTGS
+66 LPTNSDPMELELPFAGWGDNS
-71 TSMTLDLPIMGW
+71 TND
-83 TDNYANELEPYGWYR
+83 LEPYGWIR
-98 WYDYNTD
+98 WYDYTTD
-105 LNSANLTAYDV
+105 LKSDKLTVYSRYYTSLKSLKDKTSKKDIGLIAGSLRNSARNYA
-116 TSSSWYGGTTHSTQ
+116 
-130 LKTNI
+130 
-135 TDNSGKN
+135 
-142 IGLVAYKLSATYI
+142 
-155 TRKHVGVN
+155 GVKYN
-163 YSYSN
+163 KPTGA
-168 SDATNPNWKGD
+168 DAEDWAGET
-179 IVACDVSRYI
+179 IACDVSRYN
-189 DYTISGTKV
+189 DYSFEQVSSGPWYNRTYTNYV
-198 SKEPTLSVRYIF
+198 EHEPTLSIRYIF
-210 HIQSAAYLAQKLKEA
+210 HIKSAAYLAKRIKDA
-225 LCEGSKSKAADLT
+225 LCDHSRAADLT
-238 FEDNKRIVFGAKDEN
+238 LEDNKRIVFGAKDER
-253 AKMSLRTNLK
+253 AKITLRTNMK

-273 PLSTTKGKTVYPTT
+273 PLRTTKGKSVYPTT

-296 FKTTMKQADKIVWK
+296 FNTTMKQANKIVWR

-318 FCQLSATSS
+318 YCQLSSTSS
-327 TTQFCDLTISALNSA
+327 TTQFCDLTINALKNA
-342 TWYNVSNDATTT
+342 TWYNVSNGATTA

-361 EHTVY
+361 EQTVY

-371 ANSND
+371 ANGD
-376 MCPVANFEVFIHKG
+376 YMCPVANFEVFIHKG
-390 YPKTKDEITADNN
+390 YPKTKDELTADGDV
-403 IDRTL
+403 DRTI
-408 SYLEDED
+408 SYFEDK
-415 RYEKKMDISFDDDN
+415 YKQQMDISFDDDN
-429 ADLTFDAPTVN
+429 PDLTLDAPTTPLN
-440 NNVSLKPSDFKSR
+440 NMSLKPSDFKSR

-460 NLADYDYFYGTYMR
+460 KLESNDPYD
-474 QSWTGK
+474 GK
-480 RPTYSSPNHG
+480 TPHHSKSPIHG

-497 ANKTGVST
+497 GNLPGIS
-505 TDYNK
+505 YNNQD
-510 GYQWWANGNPEIY
+510 GYQWWAAGSPTIY
-523 DRTYERTSGKQ
+523 DRTYAKTNHKQ
-534 YGYFLYVDASDES
+534 YGHFLYVDASNES

-559 CTGSQLVFSGA
+559 CTGSQLIFSGA

-575 SGANAPQ
+575 AANNTTAPQ

-587 YGIDKDEN
+587 YGINKDEN
-595 GNEIGKKLI
+595 GNVTDQKLI
-604 QSFSSGDFKTNTKS
+604 QSFSSGDFATNTKS
-618 LQYGKWYQIYSKQ
+618 HEYGKWYQIYSKQ
-631 VLQKSAG
+631 VLQKSAA

-651 MCQGTDGAD
+651 MCKDTWGAD
-660 YCIDDLCLYTQ
+660 YCVDDLCLYTQ

-711 VNMKESKLFYR
+711 VNQKESKLFYR

-729 QVDNIDYDGDGQP
+729 PVENIDYDGDGHP
-742 DEYGTARIPA
+742 DDYGTARIPA

-760 PPEAADGKNNVAMFE
+760 PSVAAGGKTNVPMFE

-812 VPGKWGKSTDV
+812 VPGDWGKSTDV
-823 CSTYSGI
+823 CSTYSDI
-830 FQVVEQS
+830 FQVVEQN

-843 NSNVLTALRVNC
+843 NSNVLTALRVDCNS
-855 DTKTPTVEVIA
+855 KTPTVEVIA

-871 DPVNGGKVTIDNV
+871 DPVNGGKVTIDKV

-893 NKENELYTTPGLL
+893 NAENELYTTAGLL
-906 EALRAYRAKYPSDN
+906 EALHAYRAKYPEYN
-920 GLNTGFRSINYT
+920 GLSPNFRNDNRT
-932 QYTLL
+932 QYNLL
-937 KQYVDSK
+937 KKYVDSK

-956 RTFEANEM
+956 RTFASDEM

-979 INGQNYD
+979 INGQVYE
-986 ICADPML
+986 ICAAPML

-1005 NLGFSDVIYPND
+1005 NFGFPGVIYPND

-1026 QIKAIADNN
+1026 QIKAIAAKN

-1046 GATSVKMSDAQ
+1046 GAKSVKMIDEAQ
-1057 VYISNTN
+1057 VSISNTN
-1064 DPDFNSTKQVIGVVT
+1064 DPDFNSTEQMIGVVT
-1079 SSTIKNS
+1079 SSTINET
-1086 DKTVGIRFNSNAAT
+1086 DKTVGIRFNSNAET
-1100 ILKEGYWYEINFSY
+1100 TLKEGYWYEINFKY
-1114 NNSSASTASCPGETF
+1114 NNADGSTASCPGETF
-1129 VKMCIVPEYATWNS
+1129 IKMCIVPEYATWNS

-1169 SYTDYNT
+1169 SYADYNT

-1230 SDATADGSDNGN
+1230 SDTKDGSDNGN

-1267 YANYLNYNK
+1267 YANYLTYNK

-1294 LKQTYAGD
+1294 LQQTYAGD
-1302 LYVQKDDGQEKSEA
+1302 LYVPKNNGQEQSEA
-1316 FKPIT
+1316 FQPIT
-1321 YKEGVN
+1321 YQEGVN
-1327 DRSAYP
+1327 DRSAYT

-1338 WDGNAQEVKD
+1338 WDGDAQEVID

-1358 GTVDVTT
+1358 GTVNVTT

-1379 YNKVDEL
+1379 YNKVDEQ

-1448 QGDVAGDKTMAMTQP
+1448 QGDVAGDKTMTMTQP
-1463 LKENLH
+1463 LKKNLH

-1525 VIVNPTQA
+1525 VILNPTQA

-1571 TVTLTTVNGERSSQS
+1571 TVTLTTVNGTRSSQS
-1586 ELIVNDEASRDYVE
+1586 KLIVSAEASRDYVE
-1600 GEDVE
+1600 GEDVD
-1605 MLGEGNIAEIAQV
+1605 MLGEGNIAEIAQA

-1623 SQAVALNASDDINWM
+1623 SQAVALNATNDINWM
-1638 PVGVVAPKSKDI
+1638 PIGIVAGKSRST
-1650 DVNISLNSKM
+1650 DVTVNLNSKM
-1660 LIKMNNEGS
+1660 LRKMQDEGGK
-1669 QLFLFDATTKTFS
+1669 LFVYDATSKKFS
-1682 EIKDGMTVKMMANDH
+1682 EIADGMKIEMMANDH
-1697 GRYYITNQSSLNTTD
+1697 GRYYITTSNWVVPTG
-1712 INTIDCFSPTENT
+1712 INAIRCFSPAQGT
-1725 IVVATLKGD
+1725 IIVAVLNGEVKQA
-1734 MKRVMVYDISGAL
+1734 KVYDTAGAL
-1747 VTSNHSVNGGRCQ
+1747 VTSSRSTAGERCQ
-1760 LNVPKAGI
+1760 LSVQQPGVYI
-1768 YVVKATTKEDRTETF
+1768 VKATTMDDKTETF
-1783 KIVVR
+1783 KIVVK

>member
-1 MKSRKNNINRPAP
+1 MKIRNNNINRLAT
-14 SRRLLLQLLTM
+14 SKRLLLQLFAM

-37 QSFHQTG
+37 QSLGFHKKGQ
-44 ASGLPLDSR
+44 SGLPLDSR
-53 GMQQTAEWNYYYY
+53 GMQQTAEWHYYYY
-66 LPTGS
+66 LPTNSNTMELELPFDGWGDNS
-71 TSMTLDLPIMGW
+71 TND
-83 TDNYANELEPYGWYR
+83 LEPYGWIR
-98 WYDYNTD
+98 WYDYTTD
-105 LNSANLTAYDV
+105 LKSDRLTVYSRSTSLKSLKDDTSKKDIGLIAGTLRNSA
-116 TSSSWYGGTTHSTQ
+116 
-130 LKTNI
+130 
-135 TDNSGKN
+135 KN
-142 IGLVAYKLSATYI
+142 YA
-155 TRKHVGVN
+155 GVKYN
-163 YSYSN
+163 KPTGA
-168 SDATNPNWKGD
+168 DAEDWAGET
-179 IVACDVSRYI
+179 IACDVSRYN
-189 DYTISGTKV
+189 DYKIYTNYV
-198 SKEPTLSVRYIF
+198 EKEPTLSIRYIF
-210 HIQSAAYLAQKLKEA
+210 HIKSAAYLAKRIKDA
-225 LCEGSKSKAADLT
+225 LCDHSRAADLT
-238 FEDNKRIVFGAKDEN
+238 LEDNKRIVFGAKDERAN
-253 AKMSLRTNLK
+253 MTLRTNMK

-273 PLSTTKGKTVYPTT
+273 PLRTTVGKTVYPTT
-287 ESQKITAAD
+287 EAQKITAAD
-296 FKTTMKQADKIVWK
+296 FNTTMKQANKIVWT
-310 VYNEDKTK
+310 VYNEEKTK
-318 FCQLSATSS
+318 YCQLSS
-327 TTQFCDLTISALNSA
+327 TTQFCDLTINALKNA
-342 TWYNVSNDATTT
+342 TWRNVSNGATTAR
-354 KPTDIGF
+354 PTDIGF
-361 EHTVY
+361 EQTVY

-371 ANSND
+371 ANGD
-376 MCPVANFEVFIHKG
+376 YMCPVANFEVFIHKG

-403 IDRTL
+403 TDRTL

-429 ADLTFDAPTVN
+429 PDLTLDAPTTPLN
-440 NNVSLKPSDFKSR
+440 NMSLKPSDFKSR

-460 NLADYDYFYGTYMR
+460 ELESYDYYYNGSTPHH
-474 QSWTGK
+474 SK
-480 RPTYSSPNHG
+480 SPIHG

-497 ANKTGVST
+497 GNLPGISY
-505 TDYNK
+505 DNQN
-510 GYQWWANGNPEIY
+510 GYQWWAAGSPTIY
-523 DRTYERTSGKQ
+523 DRTHAKTSGKQ
-534 YGYFLYVDASDES
+534 YGHFLYVDASNES

-559 CTGSQLVFSGA
+559 CTGSQLIFSGA

-575 SGANAPQ
+575 AAYNATAPQ

-587 YGIDKDEN
+587 YGINKDEN
-595 GNEIGKKLI
+595 GNVTDQKLI
-604 QSFSSGDFKTNTKS
+604 QSFSSGDFATNTKS
-618 LQYGKWYQIYSKQ
+618 HEYGKWYQIYSKQ

-651 MCQGTDGAD
+651 MCQNTKGAD

-695 EITLKLRG
+695 DITLKLRG

-711 VNMKESKLFYR
+711 VNQKESKLFYR

-729 QVDNIDYDGDGQP
+729 PVDNIDYDGDGQP
-742 DEYGTARIPA
+742 DAYGIASIPA
-752 SYNAAYVL
+752 SYNAGLVL
-760 PPEAADGKNNVAMFE
+760 PPAAADGKNNVAMFE

-812 VPGKWGKSTDV
+812 VPGVWGKSTDV

-830 FQVVEQS
+830 FQVVEQN

-843 NSNVLTALRVNC
+843 NSNVLTALRVDCNS
-855 DTKTPTVEVIA
+855 KTPTVEVIA

-893 NKENELYTTPGLL
+893 NAENELYSTQGLL
-906 EALRAYRAKYPSDN
+906 ETIHAYRKAYPEYN
-920 GLNTGFRSINYT
+920 GLSTGFRSVNYN
-932 QYTLL
+932 QYDLL
-937 KQYVDSK
+937 KKYVDSK

-956 RTFEANEM
+956 RKFEANEM

-979 INGQNYD
+979 INGQVYD

-1005 NLGFSDVIYPND
+1005 NFGFPGVIYPND

-1026 QIKAIADNN
+1026 QIKAIAAKN

-1046 GATSVKMSDAQ
+1046 GAKSVKMIDEAQ
-1057 VYISNTN
+1057 VSISNTN
-1064 DPDFNSTKQVIGVVT
+1064 DPDFNSTKQAIGVVT
-1079 SSTIKNS
+1079 ANTIYKTDN
-1086 DKTVGIRFNSNAAT
+1086 TVGIRFNSNAVT
-1100 ILKEGYWYEINFSY
+1100 TLKEGYWYEINFRY
-1114 NNSSASTASCPGETF
+1114 ANASASTASCPGETF
-1129 VKMCIVPEYATWNS
+1129 IKMCIVPEYATWNS

-1169 SYTDYNT
+1169 SYADYNT

-1205 ISYRSNGIASSTK
+1205 ISYRSNGIASSKK
-1218 MKSFA
+1218 MQSFA

-1230 SDATADGSDNGN
+1230 SNTADGSDNGY

-1267 YANYLNYNK
+1267 YANYLTYNK

-1294 LKQTYAGD
+1294 LQQTYAGD
-1302 LYVQKDDGQEKSEA
+1302 LYVPKNNGQEQSEA
-1316 FKPIT
+1316 FQPIT
-1321 YKEGVN
+1321 YQEGVN

-1338 WDGNAQEVKD
+1338 WDGDAQEVID

-1358 GTVDVTT
+1358 GTVNVTT

-1379 YNKVDEL
+1379 YNKVDEQ

-1399 KYTAGAQGANATA
+1399 KYTAGAQDANAKA
-1412 VIRLPKADTQFS
+1412 VVRLPKADTQFS
-1424 YYDSESQ
+1424 YYDSENQ

-1448 QGDVAGDKTMAMTQP
+1448 QGDVAGDKTMTMTQP
-1463 LKENLH
+1463 LKKNLH

-1513 VPVDLDY
+1513 VPVNLDY

-1571 TVTLTTVNGERSSQS
+1571 TVTLTTVNGIRSSQS
-1586 ELIVNDEASRDYVE
+1586 KLIVSDEASRDYVA
-1600 GEDVE
+1600 GEDVD
-1605 MLGEGNIAEIAQV
+1605 MLGEGNIAEIAQA

-1623 SQAVALNASDDINWM
+1623 SQAVALNATNDIDWM
-1638 PVGVVAPKSKDI
+1638 PIGIVAGKSRST
-1650 DVNISLNSKM
+1650 DVTVSLNSKM
-1660 LIKMNNEGS
+1660 LRKMNDEGGK
-1669 QLFLFDATTKTFS
+1669 LFIYDATTKKFN
-1682 EIKDGMTVKMMANDH
+1682 EIADGMKIEMMANDH
-1697 GRYYITNQSSLNTTD
+1697 GRYYITTNNWVVPTG
-1712 INTIDCFSPTENT
+1712 INAIRCFSPAQGT
-1725 IVVATLKGD
+1725 IIVAVLNGEVKQA
-1734 MKRVMVYDISGAL
+1734 KVYDTAGAL
-1747 VTSNHSVNGGRCQ
+1747 VTSSRSTAGERCQ
-1760 LNVPKAGI
+1760 LSVQQPGVYI
-1768 YVVKATTKEDRTETF
+1768 VKATTKDDKTETF
-1783 KIVVR
+1783 KIVVK

>member
-37 QSFHQTG
+37 QSLGFHKNGQ
-44 ASGLPLDSR
+44 SGLPLDSR
-53 GMQQTAEWNYYYY
+53 GMQQTAEWHYYYY
-66 LPTGS
+66 LPTNSNTMELELPFDGWGKSS
-71 TSMTLDLPIMGW
+71 TND
-83 TDNYANELEPYGWYR
+83 LEPYGWIR
-98 WYDYNTD
+98 WYDYTTD
-105 LNSANLTAYDV
+105 LKSDRLTVYNSSSTSLYNSKDNTSNKDIGLIAGTLRNSARDYA
-116 TSSSWYGGTTHSTQ
+116 
-130 LKTNI
+130 
-135 TDNSGKN
+135 
-142 IGLVAYKLSATYI
+142 
-155 TRKHVGVN
+155 GVKYN
-163 YSYSN
+163 KPTGA
-168 SDATNPNWKGD
+168 DAEDWAGET
-179 IVACDVSRYI
+179 IACDVSRYN
-189 DYTISGTKV
+189 DYDLTKRGNYPKYTNYV
-198 SKEPTLSVRYIF
+198 KKEPTLSIRYIF
-210 HIQSAAYLAQKLKEA
+210 HIKSAAYLAKRIKDA
-225 LCEGSKSKAADLT
+225 LCDHSRAADLT
-238 FEDNKRIVFGAKDEN
+238 LEDNKRIVFGAKDAN
-253 AKMSLRTNLK
+253 ANMTLRTNMK

-273 PLSTTKGKTVYPTT
+273 PLRITKGKTVYPTT

-296 FKTTMKQADKIVWK
+296 FNTTMKQAIKIVWR

-318 FCQLSATSS
+318 YCQLSSE
-327 TTQFCDLTISALNSA
+327 TQFCDLTINALKNA
-342 TWYNVSNDATTT
+342 TWRNVSNGATTA

-361 EHTVY
+361 EQTVY

-371 ANSND
+371 ANGD
-376 MCPVANFEVFIHKG
+376 YMCPVANFEVFIHKG
-390 YPKTKDEITADNN
+390 YPKTKDELTADGDV
-403 IDRTL
+403 DRTL
-408 SYLEDED
+408 SYFEDK
-415 RYEKKMDISFDDDN
+415 YEQQMDISFDDDN
-429 ADLTFDAPTVN
+429 PDLTLDAPTTPLN
-440 NNVSLKPSDFKSR
+440 NMSLKPSDFKSR

-460 NLADYDYFYGTYMR
+460 LLANNDYYYDRSTPHH
-474 QSWTGK
+474 SK
-480 RPTYSSPNHG
+480 SPIHG

-497 ANKTGVST
+497 GNLRGISY
-505 TDYNK
+505 DNEN
-510 GYQWWANGNPEIY
+510 GYQWWAAGSPTIY
-523 DRTYERTSGKQ
+523 DRTYAKTNHKQ
-534 YGYFLYVDASDES
+534 YGHFLYVDASNES

-559 CTGSQLVFSGA
+559 CTGSQLIFSGA

-575 SGANAPQ
+575 ASYNATAPQ

-587 YGIDKDEN
+587 YGINKDEN
-595 GNEIGKKLI
+595 GNVTDQKLI
-604 QSFSSGDFKTNTKS
+604 QSFSSGDFKTNTKTHE
-618 LQYGKWYQIYSKQ
+618 YGKWYQIYSKQ
-631 VLQKSAG
+631 VLQKSAA

-651 MCQGTDGAD
+651 MCQNTMGAD

-671 TSKLDVLQNKP
+671 TSKLDVLQNRP

-711 VNMKESKLFYR
+711 VNQKESKLFYR
-722 ICDATGK
+722 IYDATGK
-729 QVDNIDYDGDGQP
+729 QVENIDYDGDGHP
-742 DEYGTARIPA
+742 DDYGIARIPE
-752 SYNAAYVL
+752 SYNAGYVL
-760 PPEAADGKNNVAMFE
+760 PSAAAGGKTNVPMFE

-823 CSTYSGI
+823 CSTYSDI
-830 FQVVEQS
+830 FQVVEQN

-843 NSNVLTALRVNC
+843 NSNVLTALRVDCNSQ
-855 DTKTPTVEVIA
+855 TPTVEVIA

-893 NKENELYTTPGLL
+893 NAENELYSTTGLL
-906 EALRAYRAKYPSDN
+906 EVLHAYRAKYPEYN
-920 GLNTGFRSINYT
+920 GLSTDFRYVNYA
-932 QYTLL
+932 QYDLL
-937 KQYVDSK
+937 KKYVDSK

-956 RTFEANEM
+956 RTFASDEM

-979 INGQNYD
+979 INGQVYE
-986 ICADPML
+986 ICAAPML

-1005 NLGFSDVIYPND
+1005 NFGFPNVIYPND

-1026 QIKAIADNN
+1026 QIKAIAKNN

-1046 GATSVKMSDAQ
+1046 GAKSVKMRYDAQ
-1057 VYISNTN
+1057 VSISNTN
-1064 DPDFNSTKQVIGVVT
+1064 DPDFNSTKQAIGVVT
-1079 SSTIKNS
+1079 SSTIYET
-1086 DKTVGIRFNSNAAT
+1086 DKTVGIRFNPNAAT

-1114 NNSSASTASCPGETF
+1114 DNADGSMASCPGETF
-1129 VKMCIVPEYATWNS
+1129 IKMCIVPEYATWNS

-1169 SYTDYNT
+1169 SYADYNT

-1230 SDATADGSDNGN
+1230 SNTADGSDNGN

-1267 YANYLNYNK
+1267 YANYLTYNK

-1294 LKQTYAGD
+1294 LQQTYAGD
-1302 LYVQKDDGQEKSEA
+1302 LYVPKNNGQEMSEA
-1316 FKPIT
+1316 FQPIT

-1338 WDGNAQEVKD
+1338 WDGDAKEIVD
-1348 NVTNY
+1348 NTKFY
-1353 SANHD
+1353 QAHED
-1358 GTVDVTT
+1358 GTVEETT
-1365 DNELSINSGYWSHV
+1365 NDFFLTSGYWSHV
-1379 YNKVDEL
+1379 YNKVDEQ

-1431 KPVNVT
+1431 NPVNVT

-1469 RDNRYHLVGNPY
+1469 SENRYHLVGNPY

-1493 NTAFENSIWTLDN
+1493 NPAFENSIWTLDN
-1506 GVMKTHS
+1506 GKVTAYTLA
-1513 VPVDLDY
+1513 LDEAY

-1525 VIVNPTQA
+1525 VLVSPTQA
-1533 FFVKVKEGETAPA
+1533 FFVKLKTGESATEA
-1546 NVTFNA
+1546 TFNA
-1552 TMLINKDV
+1552 SMLINKDV
-1560 TPGEKALIIRP
+1560 TPGEKALVIRP
-1571 TVTLTTVNGERSSQS
+1571 TLTLTTTDGVRNS
-1586 ELIVNDEASRDYVE
+1586 ESKLIVNDEASRDYVE

-1682 EIKDGMTVKMMANDH
+1682 EIKDGMTVKMMTNDH
-1697 GRYYITNQSSLNTTD
+1697 GRYYITNQLSLNTTD
-1712 INTIDCFSPTENT
+1712 INTIECFSPTENT

-1734 MKRVMVYDISGAL
+1734 MKRVVVYDVAGSL

>member
-14 SRRLLLQLLTM
+14 SRRLLLQLLAM

-37 QSFHQTG
+37 QSLGFHKNGQ
-44 ASGLPLDSR
+44 SGLPLDSR
-53 GMQQTAEWNYYYY
+53 GMQQTAEWHYYYY
-66 LPTGS
+66 LPTNSNTMELELPFDGWEKSS
-71 TSMTLDLPIMGW
+71 TND
-83 TDNYANELEPYGWYR
+83 LEPYGWIR
-98 WYDYNTD
+98 WYDYTTD
-105 LNSANLTAYDV
+105 LMSDRLTVYSSSTSLNSLKDYTSQKDIGLIAGTLRNSARDYA
-116 TSSSWYGGTTHSTQ
+116 
-130 LKTNI
+130 
-135 TDNSGKN
+135 
-142 IGLVAYKLSATYI
+142 
-155 TRKHVGVN
+155 GVKFN
-163 YSYSN
+163 KPTGA
-168 SDATNPNWKGD
+168 DAEDWAGET
-179 IVACDVSRYI
+179 IACDVSRYN
-189 DYTISGTKV
+189 DYSFQRVNIGTKYNPKYTNRV
-198 SKEPTLSVRYIF
+198 ENEPTLSIRYIF
-210 HIQSAAYLAQKLKEA
+210 HIKSAAYLAKRIKDA
-225 LCEGSKSKAADLT
+225 LCDHSRAADLT
-238 FEDNKRIVFGAKDEN
+238 LEDNKRIVFGAKDAN
-253 AKMSLRTNLK
+253 ANMTLRTNMK
-263 NSGGQSYWFY
+263 NSGGQRYWFY
-273 PLSTTKGKTVYPTT
+273 PLRTTKGKTVYPTT
-287 ESQKITAAD
+287 EAQKITAAD
-296 FKTTMKQADKIVWK
+296 FNTTMKQANKIVWR

-318 FCQLSATSS
+318 YCQLSS
-327 TTQFCDLTISALNSA
+327 TTPQFCDLTINALKNA
-342 TWYNVSNDATTT
+342 TWYNVSNGATTS

-361 EHTVY
+361 EQTVY

-371 ANSND
+371 ANGD
-376 MCPVANFEVFIHKG
+376 YMCPVANFEVFIHKG
-390 YPKTKDEITADNN
+390 YPKMKDELTADGDV
-403 IDRTL
+403 DRTL

-429 ADLTFDAPTVN
+429 PDLTLDAPTTPEN
-440 NNVSLKPSDFKSR
+440 NMSLKPSDFKSR
-453 AYGFTYA
+453 VYGFTYA
-460 NLADYDYFYGTYMR
+460 QLASFDYYYDGSTPHH
-474 QSWTGK
+474 SK
-480 RPTYSSPNHG
+480 SPIHG

-497 ANKTGVST
+497 GNLRGISY
-505 TDYNK
+505 DNEN
-510 GYQWWANGNPEIY
+510 GYQWWAAGSPTIY
-523 DRTYERTSGKQ
+523 DRTHAKTSGKQ
-534 YGYFLYVDASDES
+534 YGHFLYVDASNES

-559 CTGSQLVFSGA
+559 CTGSQLIFSGA

-575 SGANAPQ
+575 ASYNATAPQ

-587 YGIDKDEN
+587 YGINKDEN
-595 GNEIGKKLI
+595 GNVTDQKLI
-604 QSFSSGDFKTNTKS
+604 QSFSSGDFKTNTKTHE
-618 LQYGKWYQIYSKQ
+618 YGKWYQIYSKQ
-631 VLQKSAG
+631 VLQKSAA

-651 MCQGTDGAD
+651 MCQNTKGAD

-682 LCPNETGYETAPE
+682 LCPNENGYATAPDY
-695 EITLKLRG
+695 ITLKLRG

-711 VNMKESKLFYR
+711 VNQKESKLFYR

-729 QVDNIDYDGDGQP
+729 PVENIDYNGDGHP
-742 DEYGTARIPA
+742 DTYGTARIPE
-752 SYNAAYVL
+752 SYSSTYVL
-760 PPEAADGKNNVAMFE
+760 PSYAADGKTNVAMFE

-803 AYPSDDNPD
+803 AYPSDDNPN
-812 VPGKWGKSTDV
+812 VPGDWGKSTDV
-823 CSTYSGI
+823 CSTYSGM
-830 FQVVEQS
+830 FQVVEQN

-855 DTKTPTVEVIA
+855 NTHTPTVEMIA

-893 NKENELYTTPGLL
+893 NAENELYSTTGLL
-906 EALRAYRAKYPSDN
+906 EALHAYRAKYPEYN
-920 GLNTGFRSINYT
+920 GLSTGFSSVNYT
-932 QYTLL
+932 QYALL
-937 KQYVDSK
+937 KKYVDSK

-956 RTFEANEM
+956 RKFEAKET

-972 PVQAKAT
+972 PVQDKAT
-979 INGQNYD
+979 INGQVYE
-986 ICADPML
+986 ICAAPML

-1005 NLGFSDVIYPND
+1005 NFGFPGVIYPND

-1026 QIKAIADNN
+1026 QINAIATKN

-1046 GATSVKMSDAQ
+1046 GAKSVEMIDEAQ
-1057 VYISNTN
+1057 VSISNTN
-1064 DPDFNSTKQVIGVVT
+1064 DPDFNSTEQMIGVVT
-1079 SSTIKNS
+1079 SSIINET
-1086 DKTVGIRFNSNAAT
+1086 DKTVGIRFNSNADK
-1100 ILKEGYWYEINFSY
+1100 ILKEGYWYEIHFRYANADGSM
-1114 NNSSASTASCPGETF
+1114 ASCPGETF
-1129 VKMCIVPEYATWNS
+1129 IKMCIVPEYATWNS

-1230 SDATADGSDNGN
+1230 SDTKDGSDNGN
-1242 GTFSCEKWAGNFCD
+1242 GTFSYEKWAGNFCD

-1294 LKQTYAGD
+1294 LQQTYAGD
-1302 LYVQKDDGQEKSEA
+1302 LYVPKDDGQEKSEA
-1316 FKPIT
+1316 FQPIT

-1338 WDGNAQEVKD
+1338 WDGNAQEVMD

-1379 YNKVDEL
+1379 YNKVDEQ

-1493 NTAFENSIWTLDN
+1493 NPAFENSIWTLDN
-1506 GVMKTHS
+1506 GKVTAYTLA
-1513 VPVDLDY
+1513 LDEAY

-1525 VIVNPTQA
+1525 VLVSPTQA
-1533 FFVKVKEGETAPA
+1533 FFVKLKTGESATEA
-1546 NVTFNA
+1546 TFNA
-1552 TMLINKDV
+1552 SMLINKDV
-1560 TPGEKALIIRP
+1560 TPGEKALVIRP
-1571 TVTLTTVNGERSSQS
+1571 TLTLTTTDGVRNS
-1586 ELIVNDEASRDYVE
+1586 ESKLIVNDEASRDYVD

-1605 MLGEGNIAEIAQV
+1605 MLGEGNIAEVAQV

-1712 INTIDCFSPTENT
+1712 INTIECFSPTENT
-1725 IVVATLKGD
+1725 IVVAMLKGD
-1734 MKRVMVYDISGAL
+1734 MKRVVVYDISGAL
-1747 VTSNHSVNGGRCQ
+1747 VASNHSVNGSRCQ

>member
-1 MKSRKNNINRPAP
+1 MKSRKNNINRLAP
-14 SRRLLLQLLTM
+14 SRRLLLQLLAM

-37 QSFHQTG
+37 QSLGFHKNGQ
-44 ASGLPLDSR
+44 SGLPLDSR
-53 GMQQTAEWNYYYY
+53 GMQQTAEWHYYYY
-66 LPTGS
+66 LPTNSNTMELELPFAGWGDNS
-71 TSMTLDLPIMGW
+71 TND
-83 TDNYANELEPYGWYR
+83 LEPYGWIR
-98 WYDYNTD
+98 WYDYTTD
-105 LNSANLTAYDV
+105 LNSDKLTVYSRS
-116 TSSSWYGGTTHSTQ
+116 TSLNST
-130 LKTNI
+130 K
-135 TDNSGKN
+135 DYNSKKD
-142 IGLVAYKLSATYI
+142 IGLIAGSLGNSARNYA
-155 TRKHVGVN
+155 GVKYN
-163 YSYSN
+163 KPRGA
-168 SDATNPNWKGD
+168 DAEDWAGET
-179 IVACDVSRYI
+179 IACDVSRYN
-189 DYTISGTKV
+189 DYSIEQEGPWYDRTYYVKQ
-198 SKEPTLSVRYIF
+198 EPTLSIRYIF
-210 HIQSAAYLAQKLKEA
+210 HIKSAAYLAKRIKDA
-225 LCEGSKSKAADLT
+225 LCDHSRAADLT
-238 FEDNKRIVFGAKDEN
+238 LEDNKRIVFGAKDAN
-253 AKMSLRTNLK
+253 AKMTLRTNLK
-263 NSGGQSYWFY
+263 NSGGQTYWFY
-273 PLSTTKGKTVYPTT
+273 PLNTAQPKSVYPTT
-287 ESQKITAAD
+287 ESQKITASD
-296 FKTTMKQADKIVWK
+296 FGSNMLKAEYVSWIA
-310 VYNEDKTK
+310 YNEDKTK
-318 FCQLSATSS
+318 YKVLGTTS
-327 TTQFCDLTISALNSA
+327 TQFFDLSISKLKESGWLNVKDDKS
-342 TWYNVSNDATTT
+342 TDV
-354 KPTDIGF
+354 PEDIGF

-371 ANSND
+371 VNGTTD

-390 YPKTKDEITADNN
+390 YPKTKDELTADGDV
-403 IDRTL
+403 DRTI
-408 SYLEDED
+408 SYFEDK
-415 RYEKKMDISFDDDN
+415 YQQQMDISFDDDN
-429 ADLTFDAPTVN
+429 PDLTLDAPTTPEN
-440 NNVSLKPSDFKSR
+440 NMSLKPSDFKSR

-460 NLADYDYFYGTYMR
+460 LLASNDYYNG
-474 QSWTGK
+474 
-480 RPTYSSPNHG
+480 SSPHHSKSPIHG

-497 ANKTGVST
+497 GNLHGISY
-505 TDYNK
+505 DNEN
-510 GYQWWANGNPEIY
+510 GYQWWAAGSPTIF
-523 DRTYERTSGKQ
+523 DRTYAKTSGKQ
-534 YGYFLYVDASDES
+534 YGHFLYVDASNES

-559 CTGSQLVFSGA
+559 CTGSQLIFSGA

-575 SGANAPQ
+575 AANNTTAPQ

-587 YGIDKDEN
+587 YGINKDAN
-595 GNEIGKKLI
+595 GNVTDQKLI
-604 QSFSSGDFKTNTKS
+604 QSFSSGDFATNTKTHA
-618 LQYGKWYQIYSKQ
+618 YGQWYQIYSKQ
-631 VLQKSAG
+631 VLQKSAA

-651 MCQGTDGAD
+651 MCQDTWGAD
-660 YCIDDLCLYTQ
+660 YCVDDLCLYTQ
-671 TSKLDVLQNKP
+671 TSKLDVLQNRP

-711 VNMKESKLFYR
+711 VNQKESKLFYR

-729 QVDNIDYDGDGQP
+729 PVENIDYDGDRLP
-742 DEYGTARIPA
+742 DDYGTARIPE
-752 SYNAAYVL
+752 SYSSTYVL
-760 PPEAADGKNNVAMFE
+760 PSAAAGGKTNVPMFE

-803 AYPSDDNPD
+803 AYPSDDNPE
-812 VPGKWGKSTDV
+812 VPGDWGKSTDV
-823 CSTYSGI
+823 CSTYSGL
-830 FQVVEQS
+830 FQVVEQN

-843 NSNVLTALRVNC
+843 NSNVLTALRVDCNS
-855 DTKTPTVEVIA
+855 KTPTVEVIA

-871 DPVNGGKVTIDNV
+871 DPVNGGKVTIDKV

-893 NKENELYTTPGLL
+893 NAENELYSTTGLL
-906 EALRAYRAKYPSDN
+906 EALHAYRAKYPEYN
-920 GLNTGFRSINYT
+920 GLSAYFRNDNRT
-932 QYTLL
+932 QYDLL
-937 KQYVDSK
+937 KKYVDSK

-956 RTFEANEM
+956 RTFASDEM

-972 PVQAKAT
+972 PVQDKAT
-979 INGQNYD
+979 INGQVYE
-986 ICADPML
+986 ICAAPML

-1005 NLGFSDVIYPND
+1005 NFGFPNVIYPND

-1026 QIKAIADNN
+1026 QIKAIAEKN

-1046 GATSVKMSDAQ
+1046 GARSVNMSEEDAQ
-1057 VYISNTN
+1057 VRISNTN
-1064 DPDFNSTKQVIGVVT
+1064 DPDFNSTKQMIGVVT
-1079 SSTIKNS
+1079 ANTIYET
-1086 DKTVGIRFNSNAAT
+1086 DKTVGIRFNSNAVKT
-1100 ILKEGYWYEINFSY
+1100 LKEGYWYEIHFRYANADGSM
-1114 NNSSASTASCPGETF
+1114 ASCPGETF
-1129 VKMCIVPEYATWNS
+1129 IKMCIVPEYATWNS

-1230 SDATADGSDNGN
+1230 SDTKDGSDNGN

-1294 LKQTYAGD
+1294 LQQTYAGD
-1302 LYVQKDDGQEKSEA
+1302 LYVPKNNGQEKSEA
-1316 FKPIT
+1316 FQPIT

-1338 WDGNAQEVKD
+1338 WDGDAKEIVD
-1348 NVTNY
+1348 NTKFY
-1353 SANHD
+1353 QAHED
-1358 GTVDVTT
+1358 GTVEETT
-1365 DNELSINSGYWSHV
+1365 NDFFLTSGYWSHV
-1379 YNKVDEL
+1379 YNKVDEQ

-1399 KYTAGAQGANATA
+1399 KYTAGAQGTNATA

-1469 RDNRYHLVGNPY
+1469 SENRYHLVGNPY

-1493 NTAFENSIWTLDN
+1493 NPAFENSIWTLDN
-1506 GVMKTHS
+1506 GKVTAYTLA
-1513 VPVDLDY
+1513 LDEAY

-1525 VIVNPTQA
+1525 VLVSPTQA
-1533 FFVKVKEGETAPA
+1533 FFVKLKTGESATEA
-1546 NVTFNA
+1546 TFNA
-1552 TMLINKDV
+1552 SMLINKDV
-1560 TPGEKALIIRP
+1560 TPGEKALVIRP
-1571 TVTLTTVNGERSSQS
+1571 TLTLTTTDGVRNS
-1586 ELIVNDEASRDYVE
+1586 ESKLIVNDEASRDYVE

-1623 SQAVALNASDDINWM
+1623 TQAVALNASDDINWM

-1734 MKRVMVYDISGAL
+1734 MKRVVVYDVAGSL

>member
-1 MKSRKNNINRPAP
+1 MKSRKNNINRLAP
-14 SRRLLLQLLTM
+14 SRRLLLQLLAM

-37 QSFHQTG
+37 QSLGFHKEGQ
-44 ASGLPLDSR
+44 SGLPLDSR
-53 GMQQTAEWNYYYY
+53 GMQQTAEWHYNYYMLANSNTMELE
-66 LPTGS
+66 LPFDGWEKSS
-71 TSMTLDLPIMGW
+71 TND
-83 TDNYANELEPYGWYR
+83 LEPYGWIR

-105 LNSANLTAYDV
+105 LKSDKLTVYSRYNTSLKSLKDYNSKKDIGLIAGTLKNSARDYA
-116 TSSSWYGGTTHSTQ
+116 
-130 LKTNI
+130 
-135 TDNSGKN
+135 
-142 IGLVAYKLSATYI
+142 
-155 TRKHVGVN
+155 GVKYN
-163 YSYSN
+163 KPTGA
-168 SDATNPNWKGD
+168 DAEDWAGET
-179 IVACDVSRYI
+179 IACDVSRYN
-189 DYTISGTKV
+189 DYSIYTNYV
-198 SKEPTLSVRYIF
+198 EKEPTLSIRYIF
-210 HIQSAAYLAQKLKEA
+210 HIKSAAYLAKRIKDA
-225 LCEGSKSKAADLT
+225 LCDHSRAADLT
-238 FEDNKRIVFGAKDEN
+238 LEDNKRIVFGAKDERAN
-253 AKMSLRTNLK
+253 MTLRTNMK

-273 PLSTTKGKTVYPTT
+273 PLRTTVGKTVYPTT

-296 FKTTMKQADKIVWK
+296 FNTTMKQADKIVWA

-318 FCQLSATSS
+318 YCQLSSK
-327 TTQFCDLTISALNSA
+327 TQFCDLTINALKNA

-371 ANSND
+371 VNGTTD

-390 YPKTKDEITADNN
+390 YPKTKDELTADGDV
-403 IDRTL
+403 DRTI
-408 SYLEDED
+408 SYFE
-415 RYEKKMDISFDDDN
+415 EKKYEQQMDISFDDDN
-429 ADLTFDAPTVN
+429 PGLTLDAPTTPLN
-440 NNVSLKPSDFKSR
+440 NMSLKPSDFKSR

-460 NLADYDYFYGTYMR
+460 ELESFDYYYDRSTPHH
-474 QSWTGK
+474 SK
-480 RPTYSSPNHG
+480 SPIHG

-497 ANKTGVST
+497 GNLRGISY
-505 TDYNK
+505 DNEN
-510 GYQWWANGNPEIY
+510 GYQWWAAGSPTIY
-523 DRTYERTSGKQ
+523 DRTHAKTSGKQ
-534 YGYFLYVDASDES
+534 YGHFLYVDASNES

-559 CTGSQLVFSGA
+559 CTGSQLIFSGA

-575 SGANAPQ
+575 AAYNRTAPQ

-587 YGIDKDEN
+587 YGINKDEN
-595 GNEIGKKLI
+595 GNVTDQKLI
-604 QSFSSGDFKTNTKS
+604 QSFSSGDFKTNTKTHE
-618 LQYGKWYQIYSKQ
+618 YGKWYQIYSKQ
-631 VLQKSAG
+631 VLQKSAA

-651 MCQGTDGAD
+651 MCQNTKGAD

-671 TSKLDVLQNKP
+671 TTKLDVLQNRP

-695 EITLKLRG
+695 YITLKLRG

-711 VNMKESKLFYR
+711 VNQKESKLFYR

-729 QVDNIDYDGDGQP
+729 PVDNIDYDGDRQP
-742 DEYGTARIPA
+742 DEYGIASIPA
-752 SYNAAYVL
+752 SYNAGLVL
-760 PPEAADGKNNVAMFE
+760 PPAAADGKTVPMFE

-812 VPGKWGKSTDV
+812 VPGEWGKSTDV

-830 FQVVEQS
+830 FQVVEQN

-843 NSNVLTALRVNC
+843 NSNVLTALRVDCNSN
-855 DTKTPTVEVIA
+855 TPTVEVIA

-893 NKENELYTTPGLL
+893 NAENELYSTSGLL
-906 EALRAYRAKYPSDN
+906 EALHAYRAKYPSYN
-920 GLNTGFRSINYT
+920 GLSTYFRSDSPT
-932 QYTLL
+932 QYALL

-956 RTFEANEM
+956 RKFEAKET

-979 INGQNYD
+979 INGQVYE
-986 ICADPML
+986 ICAAPML

-1005 NLGFSDVIYPND
+1005 NFGFPNVIYPND

-1026 QIKAIADNN
+1026 QIKAIAEKN

-1046 GATSVKMSDAQ
+1046 GAKSVEMIDEAQ
-1057 VYISNTN
+1057 VSISNSN
-1064 DPDFNSTKQVIGVVT
+1064 DPDFNSTEQMIGVVT
-1079 SSTIKNS
+1079 ANTIKNS
-1086 DKTVGIRFNSNAAT
+1086 DNTVGIRFNSNAVKT
-1100 ILKEGYWYEINFSY
+1100 LKEGYWYEIHFRYANADGSM
-1114 NNSSASTASCPGETF
+1114 ASCPGETF
-1129 VKMCIVPEYATWNS
+1129 IKMCIVPEYATWNS

-1169 SYTDYNT
+1169 SYADYNT

-1230 SDATADGSDNGN
+1230 SDTADGSDNGN

-1267 YANYLNYNK
+1267 YANYLTYNK

-1294 LKQTYAGD
+1294 LQQTYAGD
-1302 LYVQKDDGQEKSEA
+1302 LYVPKNNGQEQSEA
-1316 FKPIT
+1316 FQPMT

-1338 WDGNAQEVKD
+1338 WDGDAKEIVD
-1348 NVTNY
+1348 NTKFY
-1353 SANHD
+1353 QAHED
-1358 GTVDVTT
+1358 GTVEETT
-1365 DNELSINSGYWSHV
+1365 NDFFLTSGYWSHV
-1379 YNKVDEL
+1379 YNKVDEQ

-1469 RDNRYHLVGNPY
+1469 SENRYHLVGNPY

-1506 GVMKTHS
+1506 GKVTAYTLA
-1513 VPVDLDY
+1513 LDEAY

-1525 VIVNPTQA
+1525 VLVSPTQA
-1533 FFVKVKEGETAPA
+1533 FFVKLKTGESATEA
-1546 NVTFNA
+1546 TFNA
-1552 TMLINKDV
+1552 SMLINKDV
-1560 TPGEKALIIRP
+1560 TPGEKALVIRP
-1571 TVTLTTVNGERSSQS
+1571 TLTLTTTDGVRNS
-1586 ELIVNDEASRDYVE
+1586 ESKLIVNDEASRDYVD

-1638 PVGVVAPKSKDI
+1638 PVGVVAPKNKDI
-1650 DVNISLNSKM
+1650 DVNVSLNSKM

-1697 GRYYITNQSSLNTTD
+1697 GRYYVTNQSSLNTTD
-1712 INTIDCFSPTENT
+1712 INTIECFSPTENT

-1734 MKRVMVYDISGAL
+1734 VKRVVVYDISGAL

>member
-1 MKSRKNNINRPAP
+1 MKSRKNNINRLAP

-37 QSFHQTG
+37 QSLGFHKEG
-44 ASGLPLDSR
+44 KSGLPLDSR
-53 GMQQTAEWNYYYY
+53 GMQQTAEWHYYYY
-66 LPTGS
+66 LPTNSNTMELELPFDGWLKSS
-71 TSMTLDLPIMGW
+71 TND
-83 TDNYANELEPYGWYR
+83 LEPYGWIR
-98 WYDYNTD
+98 WYDYTTD
-105 LNSANLTAYDV
+105 LMSDRLTVYSRYY
-116 TSSSWYGGTTHSTQ
+116 TS
-130 LKTNI
+130 LKSLKDDT
-135 TDNSGKN
+135 SKKN
-142 IGLVAYKLSATYI
+142 IGLIAGTLKNSARDYA
-155 TRKHVGVN
+155 GVKYN
-163 YSYSN
+163 KPTGA
-168 SDATNPNWKGD
+168 DAEDWPGET
-179 IVACDVSRYI
+179 IACDVSRYN
-189 DYTISGTKV
+189 DYSISTNYV
-198 SKEPTLSVRYIF
+198 EKEPTLSIRYIF
-210 HIQSAAYLAQKLKEA
+210 HIKSAAYLAKRIKDA
-225 LCEGSKSKAADLT
+225 LCDHSRAADLT
-238 FEDNKRIVFGAKDEN
+238 LEDNKRIVFGAKDAN
-253 AKMSLRTNLK
+253 ANMTLRTNMK

-273 PLSTTKGKTVYPTT
+273 PLRTTVGKTVYPTT

-296 FKTTMKQADKIVWK
+296 FNTTMKQANKIVWI

-318 FCQLSATSS
+318 FCQLSSE
-327 TTQFCDLTISALNSA
+327 TQFCDLTINALKNA
-342 TWYNVSNDATTT
+342 TWYNVSNNAKTS

-361 EHTVY
+361 EQTVY

-371 ANSND
+371 ANGD
-376 MCPVANFEVFIHKG
+376 YMCPVANFEVFIHKG
-390 YPKTKDEITADNN
+390 YPKMKDELTADGDV
-403 IDRTL
+403 DRTI
-408 SYLEDED
+408 SYFEDK
-415 RYEKKMDISFDDDN
+415 YEQQMDISFDDDN
-429 ADLTFDAPTVN
+429 PDLTLDAPTTPLN
-440 NNVSLKPSDFKSR
+440 NMSLKPSDFKSR

-460 NLADYDYFYGTYMR
+460 QLENYDYYYDRSTPHH
-474 QSWTGK
+474 SK
-480 RPTYSSPNHG
+480 SPIHG

-497 ANKTGVST
+497 GNLRGISY
-505 TDYNK
+505 DNEN
-510 GYQWWANGNPEIY
+510 GYQWWAAGSPTIY
-523 DRTYERTSGKQ
+523 DRTHAKTSGKQ
-534 YGYFLYVDASDES
+534 YGHFLYVDASNES

-559 CTGSQLVFSGA
+559 CTGSQLIFSGA

-575 SGANAPQ
+575 ASYNATAPQ

-587 YGIDKDEN
+587 YGINKDVN
-595 GNEIGKKLI
+595 GNVTDQKLI

-618 LQYGKWYQIYSKQ
+618 HEYGKWYQIYSKQ
-631 VLQKSAG
+631 VLQKSAA

-651 MCQGTDGAD
+651 MCQNTKGAD

-671 TSKLDVLQNKP
+671 TSKLDVLQNRP

-711 VNMKESKLFYR
+711 VNQKESKLFYR

-729 QVDNIDYDGDGQP
+729 QVDNIDYDGDGHP

-760 PPEAADGKNNVAMFE
+760 PSAAAGGKTNVPMFE

-812 VPGKWGKSTDV
+812 VPGDWGKSTDV
-823 CSTYSGI
+823 CSTYSGL
-830 FQVVEQS
+830 FQVVEQN

-843 NSNVLTALRVNC
+843 NSNVLTALRVDCN
-855 DTKTPTVEVIA
+855 TKTPTVEVIA

-893 NKENELYTTPGLL
+893 NAENELYSTSGLL
-906 EALRAYRAKYPSDN
+906 EALHDYRAKYPEYN
-920 GLNTGFRSINYT
+920 GLSTDFRYVNNV
-932 QYTLL
+932 QYNLL
-937 KQYVDSK
+937 KKYVDSK

-956 RTFEANEM
+956 RTFASDEM

-979 INGQNYD
+979 INGQVYE
-986 ICADPML
+986 ICAAPML

-1005 NLGFSDVIYPND
+1005 NFGFSDVIYPND

-1026 QIKAIADNN
+1026 QIKAIAANN

-1046 GATSVKMSDAQ
+1046 GATSVRMRDNEK
-1057 VYISNTN
+1057 VFISNTN
-1064 DPDFNSTKQVIGVVT
+1064 DPDFNSTKQEIGVVT
-1079 SSTIKNS
+1079 SNTIYRTDN
-1086 DKTVGIRFNSNAAT
+1086 TVGIRFNPNAAT

-1114 NNSSASTASCPGETF
+1114 DNADGSMASCPGETF
-1129 VKMCIVPEYATWNS
+1129 IKMCIVPEYATWNS

-1169 SYTDYNT
+1169 SYADYNT

-1182 MKFTKVTVANQKDKG
+1182 MKFTKVTVANQNDKG

-1230 SDATADGSDNGN
+1230 SDTKDGSDNGN

-1294 LKQTYAGD
+1294 LQQTYAGD
-1302 LYVQKDDGQEKSEA
+1302 LYVQKDNGQEKSEA

-1333 VYQRS
+1333 IYQRS
-1338 WDGNAQEVKD
+1338 WDGDAQEVMN

-1379 YNKVDEL
+1379 YNKVDEQ

-1399 KYTAGAQGANATA
+1399 KYTAGAQDANAKA
-1412 VIRLPKADTQFS
+1412 VIRLPKADNKFS

-1431 KPVNVT
+1431 KQVNVT
-1437 VNRDANSYRML
+1437 VTRDADSYRML
-1448 QGDVAGDKTMAMTQP
+1448 LGDVAGDKTMAMTQP

-1469 RDNRYHLVGNPY
+1469 SDNRYHLVGNPY
-1481 TSSLSMYRFLKA
+1481 ISSLSMYRFLKA

-1513 VPVDLDY
+1513 VPVDLAY

-1623 SQAVALNASDDINWM
+1623 SQAVALNASDDLNWM

-1697 GRYYITNQSSLNTTD
+1697 GRYYVTNQSSLNTTD

>member
-1 MKSRKNNINRPAP
+1 MKSRKNNINRLAP
-14 SRRLLLQLLTM
+14 SRRLLLQLLAM

-37 QSFHQTG
+37 QSLGFHKNG
-44 ASGLPLDSR
+44 KSGLPLDSR
-53 GMQQTAEWNYYYY
+53 GMQQTAEWHYNYY
-66 LPTGS
+66 LPNNSNTMELELPFDGWEKSS
-71 TSMTLDLPIMGW
+71 TND
-83 TDNYANELEPYGWYR
+83 LEPYGWIR
-98 WYDYNTD
+98 WYDYTTD
-105 LNSANLTAYDV
+105 LKSNRLTVYSSSTSLNSLKDYNSKKDIGLIAGTLKNSARNYA
-116 TSSSWYGGTTHSTQ
+116 
-130 LKTNI
+130 
-135 TDNSGKN
+135 
-142 IGLVAYKLSATYI
+142 
-155 TRKHVGVN
+155 GVKYN
-163 YSYSN
+163 KPTGA
-168 SDATNPNWKGD
+168 DAEDWPGET
-179 IVACDVSRYI
+179 IACDVSRYN
-189 DYTISGTKV
+189 DYSIYTNYV
-198 SKEPTLSVRYIF
+198 EKEPTLSIRYIF
-210 HIQSAAYLAQKLKEA
+210 HIKSAAYLAKRIKDA
-225 LCEGSKSKAADLT
+225 LCDHSRAADLT
-238 FEDNKRIVFGAKDEN
+238 LEDNKRIVFGAKDAN
-253 AKMSLRTNLK
+253 ANMTLRTNMK
-263 NSGGQSYWFY
+263 NSGGQRYWFY
-273 PLSTTKGKTVYPTT
+273 PLRTTKGKTVYPTT
-287 ESQKITAAD
+287 EAQKITAAD
-296 FKTTMKQADKIVWK
+296 FNTTMKQANKIVWR

-318 FCQLSATSS
+318 YCQLSS
-327 TTQFCDLTISALNSA
+327 TTQFCDLTINALKNA
-342 TWYNVSNDATTT
+342 TWYNVSNGATTSE
-354 KPTDIGF
+354 PTDIGF
-361 EHTVY
+361 EQTVY

-371 ANSND
+371 ANGD
-376 MCPVANFEVFIHKG
+376 YYMCPVANFEVFIHKG
-390 YPKTKDEITADNN
+390 YPKMKDELTADGDV
-403 IDRTL
+403 DRTL
-408 SYLEDED
+408 SYFEDK
-415 RYEKKMDISFDDDN
+415 YERQMDISFDDDN
-429 ADLTFDAPTVN
+429 PDLTLDAPTTPEN
-440 NNVSLKPSDFKSR
+440 NMSLKPSDFKSR

-460 NLADYDYFYGTYMR
+460 LLASNDYYYDGSTPHH
-474 QSWTGK
+474 SK
-480 RPTYSSPNHG
+480 SPIHG

-497 ANKTGVST
+497 GNLPGISY
-505 TDYNK
+505 DNQN
-510 GYQWWANGNPEIY
+510 GYQWWAAGSPTIY
-523 DRTYERTSGKQ
+523 DRTYAKTNGKQ
-534 YGYFLYVDASDES
+534 YGHFLYVDASNES

-559 CTGSQLVFSGA
+559 CTGSQLIFSGA

-575 SGANAPQ
+575 AAYNATAPQ

-587 YGIDKDEN
+587 YGINKDEN
-595 GNEIGKKLI
+595 GNVTDQKLI

-618 LQYGKWYQIYSKQ
+618 HEYGKWYQIYSKQ
-631 VLQKSAG
+631 VLQKSAA

-651 MCQGTDGAD
+651 MCQNTRGAD

-671 TSKLDVLQNKP
+671 TSKLDVLQNRP

-711 VNMKESKLFYR
+711 VNQKESKLFYR

-729 QVDNIDYDGDGQP
+729 RVENIDYDGDGQP
-742 DEYGTARIPA
+742 DEYGIASIPA
-752 SYNAAYVL
+752 SYNAGLVL
-760 PPEAADGKNNVAMFE
+760 PSAAAGGKTNVPMFE

-830 FQVVEQS
+830 FQVVEQN

-843 NSNVLTALRVNC
+843 NSNVLTALRVDCNS
-855 DTKTPTVEVIA
+855 KTPTVEVIA

-893 NKENELYTTPGLL
+893 NAENELYSTSGLL
-906 EALRAYRAKYPSDN
+906 EALHAYRAKYPEYN
-920 GLNTGFRSINYT
+920 GLSTDFRYVNNV
-932 QYTLL
+932 QYNLL
-937 KQYVDSK
+937 KKYVDSK

-956 RTFEANEM
+956 RTFASDEM

-979 INGQNYD
+979 INGQVYE
-986 ICADPML
+986 ICAAPML

-1005 NLGFSDVIYPND
+1005 NFGFPGVIYPND

-1026 QIKAIADNN
+1026 QIKAIAANN

-1046 GATSVKMSDAQ
+1046 GATSVRMRDYAK
-1057 VYISNTN
+1057 VFISNTN
-1064 DPDFNSTKQVIGVVT
+1064 DPDFNSTKQMIGVVT
-1079 SSTIKNS
+1079 SNTIYNS
-1086 DKTVGIRFNSNAAT
+1086 SKTVGIRFNPNAAT

-1114 NNSSASTASCPGETF
+1114 DNADGSMASCPGETF
-1129 VKMCIVPEYATWNS
+1129 IKMCIVPEYATWNS

-1182 MKFTKVTVANQKDKG
+1182 MKFTKVTVANQNDKG

-1230 SDATADGSDNGN
+1230 SDTADGSDNGN

-1267 YANYLNYNK
+1267 YANYLTYNK

-1294 LKQTYAGD
+1294 LQQTYAGD
-1302 LYVQKDDGQEKSEA
+1302 LYVPKNNGQEMSEA

-1321 YKEGVN
+1321 YQEGVN

-1338 WDGNAQEVKD
+1338 WDGDAKEIVD
-1348 NVTNY
+1348 NTKFY
-1353 SANHD
+1353 KANED
-1358 GTVDVTT
+1358 GTVEETSNDFFLT
-1365 DNELSINSGYWSHV
+1365 SGYWSHV
-1379 YNKVDEL
+1379 YNKVDEQ

-1424 YYDSESQ
+1424 YYDSESN

-1437 VNRDANSYRML
+1437 VPRDANSYRML
-1448 QGDVAGDKTMAMTQP
+1448 LGDVAGDKTMAMTQP

-1469 RDNRYHLVGNPY
+1469 SENRYHLVGNPY

-1493 NTAFENSIWTLDN
+1493 NPAFENSIWTLDN
-1506 GVMKTHS
+1506 GKVTAYTLA
-1513 VPVDLDY
+1513 LDEAY

-1525 VIVNPTQA
+1525 VLVSPTQA
-1533 FFVKVKEGETAPA
+1533 FFVKLKTGESATEA
-1546 NVTFNA
+1546 TFNA
-1552 TMLINKDV
+1552 SMLINKDV
-1560 TPGEKALIIRP
+1560 TPGEKALVIRP
-1571 TVTLTTVNGERSSQS
+1571 TLTLTTTDGVRNS
-1586 ELIVNDEASRDYVE
+1586 ESKLIVNDDASRDYVE

-1697 GRYYITNQSSLNTTD
+1697 GRYYVTNQSSLNTTD

-1734 MKRVMVYDISGAL
+1734 MKRVVVYDVAGSL

>member
-14 SRRLLLQLLTM
+14 SRRLLLQLLAM

-37 QSFHQTG
+37 QSLGFHKKGQ
-44 ASGLPLDSR
+44 SGLPLDSR
-53 GMQQTAEWNYYYY
+53 GMQQTAEWHYNYY
-66 LPTGS
+66 LPNNSNTMELELPFDGWEKSS
-71 TSMTLDLPIMGW
+71 TND
-83 TDNYANELEPYGWYR
+83 LEPYGWIR
-98 WYDYNTD
+98 WYDYTTD
-105 LNSANLTAYDV
+105 LKSNRLTVYSSSTSLNSLKDYTSQKDIGLIAGTLRNSARDYA
-116 TSSSWYGGTTHSTQ
+116 
-130 LKTNI
+130 
-135 TDNSGKN
+135 
-142 IGLVAYKLSATYI
+142 
-155 TRKHVGVN
+155 GVKYN
-163 YSYSN
+163 KPPGA
-168 SDATNPNWKGD
+168 DAEDWAGET
-179 IVACDVSRYI
+179 IACDVSRYN
-189 DYTISGTKV
+189 DYSFQRVNIGTKNNPKYTNRV
-198 SKEPTLSVRYIF
+198 EKEPTLSIRYIF
-210 HIQSAAYLAQKLKEA
+210 HIKSAAYLAKRIKDA
-225 LCEGSKSKAADLT
+225 LCDHSRAADLT
-238 FEDNKRIVFGAKDEN
+238 LEDNKRIVFGAKDAN
-253 AKMSLRTNLK
+253 ATMSLRTNLK
-263 NSGGQSYWFY
+263 NSGGQTYWFY
-273 PLSTTKGKTVYPTT
+273 PLNTAQPKSVYPTT
-287 ESQKITAAD
+287 ESQKITASD
-296 FKTTMKQADKIVWK
+296 FGSNMLKAEYVSWIA
-310 VYNEDKTK
+310 YNEDKTK
-318 FCQLSATSS
+318 YKVLGTTS
-327 TTQFCDLTISALNSA
+327 TQFFDLSISKLKGSGWLNVKDDKS
-342 TWYNVSNDATTT
+342 TGV
-354 KPTDIGF
+354 PEDIGF
-361 EHTVY
+361 GHTVY

-371 ANSND
+371 VNGTTD
-376 MCPVANFEVFIHKG
+376 MCPVANYEVFIHEG

-403 IDRTL
+403 TDRTL

-429 ADLTFDAPTVN
+429 PDLTLDAPTTPLN
-440 NNVSLKPSDFKSR
+440 NMSLKPSDFKSR

-460 NLADYDYFYGTYMR
+460 ELARYDYYYDGSTPHH
-474 QSWTGK
+474 SK
-480 RPTYSSPNHG
+480 SPIHG

-497 ANKTGVST
+497 GNLRGISY
-505 TDYNK
+505 DNEN
-510 GYQWWANGNPEIY
+510 GYQWWAAGSPTIY
-523 DRTYERTSGKQ
+523 DRTHAKTSGKQ
-534 YGYFLYVDASDES
+534 YGHFLYVDASNES

-559 CTGSQLVFSGA
+559 CTGSQLIFSGA

-575 SGANAPQ
+575 ASYNATAPQ

-587 YGIDKDEN
+587 YGINKDEN
-595 GNEIGKKLI
+595 GNVTDQKLI
-604 QSFSSGDFKTNTKS
+604 QSFSSGDFKTNTKTHE
-618 LQYGKWYQIYSKQ
+618 YGKWYQIYSKQ
-631 VLQKSAG
+631 VLQKSAA

-651 MCQGTDGAD
+651 MCQNTKGAD

-682 LCPNETGYETAPE
+682 LCPNETGYETAPDD
-695 EITLKLRG
+695 ITLKLRG

-711 VNMKESKLFYR
+711 VNQKESKLFYR
-722 ICDATGK
+722 ICDATGTP
-729 QVDNIDYDGDGQP
+729 VVNIDYNGDGKP
-742 DEYGTARIPA
+742 DEYGTARIPE

-760 PPEAADGKNNVAMFE
+760 PPAAADGKTNEPMFE

-803 AYPSDDNPD
+803 AYPSEDNSN
-812 VPGKWGKSTDV
+812 VPGKWGISTDV

-830 FQVVEQS
+830 FQVVEQN

-855 DTKTPTVEVIA
+855 NTHTPTVEMIA

-893 NKENELYTTPGLL
+893 NQENELYTTADLL
-906 EALRAYRAKYPSDN
+906 EALHAYRAKYPEYN
-920 GLNTGFRSINYT
+920 GLSTYFRNDNPT
-932 QYTLL
+932 QYALL
-937 KQYVDSK
+937 KKYVDSK

-956 RTFEANEM
+956 RKFDSNEM

-979 INGQNYD
+979 INGQVYE
-986 ICADPML
+986 ICAAPML

-1005 NLGFSDVIYPND
+1005 NFGFPGVIYPND

-1026 QIKAIADNN
+1026 QINAIAANN

-1046 GATSVKMSDAQ
+1046 GATSVNMRDYAK
-1057 VYISNTN
+1057 VFISNTN
-1064 DPDFNSTKQVIGVVT
+1064 DPSFNSTKQEIGVVT
-1079 SSTIKNS
+1079 SNTIYRTDN
-1086 DKTVGIRFNSNAAT
+1086 TVGIRFNPNAAT

-1114 NNSSASTASCPGETF
+1114 DNADGSMASCPGETF
-1129 VKMCIVPEYATWNS
+1129 IKMCIVPEYATWNS

-1169 SYTDYNT
+1169 SYADYNT

-1182 MKFTKVTVANQKDKG
+1182 MKFTKVTVANQNDKG

-1230 SDATADGSDNGN
+1230 SDTKDGSDNGN

-1294 LKQTYAGD
+1294 LQQTYAGD

-1316 FKPIT
+1316 FKPMT
-1321 YKEGVN
+1321 YDENVN

-1338 WDGNAQEVKD
+1338 WDGDAQEVKD

-1379 YNKVDEL
+1379 YNKVDEQ

-1399 KYTAGAQGANATA
+1399 KYTAGAQDANATA

-1424 YYDSESQ
+1424 YYDSESN

-1463 LKENLH
+1463 LEENLH

-1682 EIKDGMTVKMMANDH
+1682 EIKDGMMVKMMANDH

-1712 INTIDCFSPTENT
+1712 INTIECFSPTENT

-1734 MKRVMVYDISGAL
+1734 MKRVVVYDISGAL

>member
-37 QSFHQTG
+37 QSLGFHKEGQ
-44 ASGLPLDSR
+44 SGLPLDSR
-53 GMQQTAEWNYYYY
+53 GMQQTAEWHYYYY
-66 LPTGS
+66 LPTNSNTMELELPFYGWEKSS
-71 TSMTLDLPIMGW
+71 TND
-83 TDNYANELEPYGWYR
+83 LEPYGWIR
-98 WYDYNTD
+98 WYDYTTD
-105 LNSANLTAYDV
+105 LKSNRLTVYSSSTSLNSLKDYNSKKDIGLIAGTLRNSARDYA
-116 TSSSWYGGTTHSTQ
+116 
-130 LKTNI
+130 
-135 TDNSGKN
+135 
-142 IGLVAYKLSATYI
+142 
-155 TRKHVGVN
+155 GVKYN
-163 YSYSN
+163 KPTGA
-168 SDATNPNWKGD
+168 DAEDWPGET
-179 IVACDVSRYI
+179 IACDVSRYN
-189 DYTISGTKV
+189 DYSIYTNYV
-198 SKEPTLSVRYIF
+198 EKEPTLSIRYIF
-210 HIQSAAYLAQKLKEA
+210 HIKSAAYLAKRIKDA
-225 LCEGSKSKAADLT
+225 LCDHSRAADLT
-238 FEDNKRIVFGAKDEN
+238 LEDNKRIVFGAKDAN
-253 AKMSLRTNLK
+253 ANMTLRTNMK

-273 PLSTTKGKTVYPTT
+273 PLRTTVGKTVYPTT
-287 ESQKITAAD
+287 EAQKITAAD
-296 FKTTMKQADKIVWK
+296 FNTTMKQANKIVWR
-310 VYNEDKTK
+310 VYNEEKTK
-318 FCQLSATSS
+318 YCQLSS
-327 TTQFCDLTISALNSA
+327 TTQFCDLTINALKNA
-342 TWYNVSNDATTT
+342 TWRNVSNGATTS

-361 EHTVY
+361 EQTVY

-371 ANSND
+371 ANGD
-376 MCPVANFEVFIHKG
+376 YMCPVANFEVFIHKG
-390 YPKTKDEITADNN
+390 YPKTKDELTADGDV
-403 IDRTL
+403 DRTL
-408 SYLEDED
+408 SYFEGK
-415 RYEKKMDISFDDDN
+415 YEQQTVISFDDDN
-429 ADLTFDAPTVN
+429 PDLTLDAPTTPLN
-440 NNVSLKPSDFKSR
+440 NMSLKPSDFKSR

-460 NLADYDYFYGTYMR
+460 QLESYDYYYDRSTPHH
-474 QSWTGK
+474 SK
-480 RPTYSSPNHG
+480 SPIHG

-497 ANKTGVST
+497 GNLRGISY
-505 TDYNK
+505 DNEN
-510 GYQWWANGNPEIY
+510 GYQWWAAGSPTIF
-523 DRTYERTSGKQ
+523 DRTHAKTSGKQ
-534 YGYFLYVDASDES
+534 YGHFLYVEASNES

-559 CTGSQLVFSGA
+559 CTGSQLIFSGA

-575 SGANAPQ
+575 AAYNATAPQ

-587 YGIDKDEN
+587 YGINKDEN
-595 GNEIGKKLI
+595 GNVTDQKLI
-604 QSFSSGDFKTNTKS
+604 QSFSSGDFKTNTKTHE
-618 LQYGKWYQIYSKQ
+618 YGKWYQIYSKQ
-631 VLQKSAG
+631 VLQKSAA

-651 MCQGTDGAD
+651 MCQNTKGAD

-671 TSKLDVLQNKP
+671 TSKLDVLQNRP

-695 EITLKLRG
+695 YITLKLRG

-711 VNMKESKLFYR
+711 VNQKESKLFYR

-729 QVDNIDYDGDGQP
+729 RVENIDYDGDGHP

-760 PPEAADGKNNVAMFE
+760 PPAAADGKTNVPMFE

-803 AYPSDDNPD
+803 AYPSDDNPN
-812 VPGKWGKSTDV
+812 VPGDWGKSTDV
-823 CSTYSGI
+823 CSTYSDI
-830 FQVVEQS
+830 FQVVEQN

-843 NSNVLTALRVNC
+843 NSTVLTALRVNC
-855 DTKTPTVEVIA
+855 NTNTPTVEVIA

-893 NKENELYTTPGLL
+893 NAENELYSTSGLL
-906 EALRAYRAKYPSDN
+906 EALHAYRAKYPEYN
-920 GLNTGFRSINYT
+920 GLSTDFRYVNNV
-932 QYTLL
+932 QYNLL
-937 KQYVDSK
+937 KKYVDSK

-956 RTFEANEM
+956 RTFASDEM

-979 INGQNYD
+979 INGQVYD
-986 ICADPML
+986 ICAAPML

-1005 NLGFSDVIYPND
+1005 NFGFPNVIYPND

-1026 QIKAIADNN
+1026 QIKAIATKN

-1046 GATSVKMSDAQ
+1046 GAKSVKMRYDAK
-1057 VYISNTN
+1057 VSISNTN
-1064 DPDFNSTKQVIGVVT
+1064 DPDFNSTEQAIGVVT
-1079 SSTIKNS
+1079 SSIIKNS
-1086 DKTVGIRFNSNAAT
+1086 DKTVGIRFNPNAAT

-1114 NNSSASTASCPGETF
+1114 DNASASEASCPGETF
-1129 VKMCIVPEYATWNS
+1129 IKMCIVPEYATWNS

-1230 SDATADGSDNGN
+1230 NKSSADGSDNGN

-1267 YANYLNYNK
+1267 YANYLTYNK
-1276 AYVEKELTPN
+1276 AYVEKELMPN

-1294 LKQTYAGD
+1294 LQQTYAGD
-1302 LYVQKDDGQEKSEA
+1302 LYVPKDDGQEKSEA
-1316 FKPIT
+1316 FQPIT

-1338 WDGNAQEVKD
+1338 WDGDAKEIVD
-1348 NVTNY
+1348 NTKFY
-1353 SANHD
+1353 QAHED
-1358 GTVDVTT
+1358 GTVEETT
-1365 DNELSINSGYWSHV
+1365 NDFFLTSGYWSHV
-1379 YNKVDEL
+1379 YNKVDEQ

-1424 YYDSESQ
+1424 YYNSESN

-1448 QGDVAGDKTMAMTQP
+1448 LGDVAGDKTMAMTQP

-1469 RDNRYHLVGNPY
+1469 SDNRYHLVGNPY

-1493 NTAFENSIWTLDN
+1493 NPAFENSIWTLDN
-1506 GVMKTHS
+1506 GKVTAYTLA
-1513 VPVDLDY
+1513 LDEAY

-1525 VIVNPTQA
+1525 VLVSPTQA
-1533 FFVKVKEGETAPA
+1533 FFVKLKTGESATEA
-1546 NVTFNA
+1546 TFNA
-1552 TMLINKDV
+1552 SMLINKDV
-1560 TPGEKALIIRP
+1560 TPGEKALVIRP
-1571 TVTLTTVNGERSSQS
+1571 TLTLTTTDGVRNS
-1586 ELIVNDEASRDYVE
+1586 ESKLIVNDEASRDYME

-1660 LIKMNNEGS
+1660 LRKMDNEGS

-1712 INTIDCFSPTENT
+1712 INTIDCFSPTDNT

-1734 MKRVMVYDISGAL
+1734 VKRVVVYDVAGSL

-1768 YVVKATTKEDRTETF
+1768 YVVKATTMEDRTETF

>member
-1 MKSRKNNINRPAP
+1 MKSRKNNINRLAP
-14 SRRLLLQLLTM
+14 SRRLLLQLLAM

-37 QSFHQTG
+37 QNLGFHKKGQ
-44 ASGLPLDSR
+44 SGLPLDSR
-53 GMQQTAEWNYYYY
+53 GMQQTAEWHYYYY
-66 LPTGS
+66 LPTNSNTMELELPFDGWGKSS
-71 TSMTLDLPIMGW
+71 TND
-83 TDNYANELEPYGWYR
+83 LEPYGWIR
-98 WYDYNTD
+98 WYDYTTD
-105 LNSANLTAYDV
+105 LKSNRLTVYSRSTSLKSLKDDTSKKDIGLIAGTLRNSARDYA
-116 TSSSWYGGTTHSTQ
+116 
-130 LKTNI
+130 
-135 TDNSGKN
+135 
-142 IGLVAYKLSATYI
+142 
-155 TRKHVGVN
+155 GVKYN
-163 YSYSN
+163 KPTGA
-168 SDATNPNWKGD
+168 DAEDWAGET
-179 IVACDVSRYI
+179 IACDVSRYN
-189 DYTISGTKV
+189 DYSIYTNYV
-198 SKEPTLSVRYIF
+198 EKEPTLSIRYIF
-210 HIQSAAYLAQKLKEA
+210 HIKSAAYLAKRIKDA
-225 LCEGSKSKAADLT
+225 LCDHSRAADLT
-238 FEDNKRIVFGAKDEN
+238 LEDNKRIVFGAKDAN
-253 AKMSLRTNLK
+253 ANMTLRTNMK

-273 PLSTTKGKTVYPTT
+273 PLRTTVGKTVYPTT
-287 ESQKITAAD
+287 EAQKITAAD
-296 FKTTMKQADKIVWK
+296 FNTTMKQANKIVWI

-318 FCQLSATSS
+318 FCQLSS
-327 TTQFCDLTISALNSA
+327 TTQFCDLTINALKNA
-342 TWYNVSNDATTT
+342 TWYNVSNDAKTS

-361 EHTVY
+361 EQTVY

-371 ANSND
+371 ANGD
-376 MCPVANFEVFIHKG
+376 YMCPVANFEVFIHKG
-390 YPKTKDEITADNN
+390 YPKMKDELTADGDV
-403 IDRTL
+403 DRTI
-408 SYLEDED
+408 SYFEDK
-415 RYEKKMDISFDDDN
+415 YEQQMDISFDDDN
-429 ADLTFDAPTVN
+429 PDLTLDAPTTPLN
-440 NNVSLKPSDFKSR
+440 NMSLKPSDFKSR

-460 NLADYDYFYGTYMR
+460 ELARYDYYYDGSTPHH
-474 QSWTGK
+474 SK
-480 RPTYSSPNHG
+480 SPIHG

-497 ANKTGVST
+497 GNLRGISY
-505 TDYNK
+505 DNEN
-510 GYQWWANGNPEIY
+510 GYQWWAAGSPTIY
-523 DRTYERTSGKQ
+523 DRTHAKTSGKQ
-534 YGYFLYVDASDES
+534 YGHFLYVDASNES

-559 CTGSQLVFSGA
+559 CTGSQLIFSGA

-575 SGANAPQ
+575 ASYNPTAPQ

-587 YGIDKDEN
+587 YGINKDEN
-595 GNEIGKKLI
+595 GNVTDQKLI
-604 QSFSSGDFKTNTKS
+604 QSFSSGDFKTNTKTHE
-618 LQYGKWYQIYSKQ
+618 YGKWYQIYSKQ
-631 VLQKSAG
+631 VLQKSAA

-651 MCQGTDGAD
+651 MCQNTKGAD

-711 VNMKESKLFYR
+711 VNQKKSKLFYR

-729 QVDNIDYDGDGQP
+729 RVENIDYDGDGHP

-760 PPEAADGKNNVAMFE
+760 PSAAAGGKTNVPMFE

-803 AYPSDDNPD
+803 AYPSEDNSN
-812 VPGKWGKSTDV
+812 VPGKWGISTDV

-830 FQVVEQS
+830 FQVVEQN

-855 DTKTPTVEVIA
+855 NTHTPTVEMIA

-893 NKENELYTTPGLL
+893 NAENELYSTSGLL
-906 EALRAYRAKYPSDN
+906 EALHAYRAKYPEYN
-920 GLNTGFRSINYT
+920 GLSTYFRNDNRT
-932 QYTLL
+932 QYDLL
-937 KQYVDSK
+937 KKYVDSK

-956 RTFEANEM
+956 RKFEAKEM

-979 INGQNYD
+979 INGQVYE
-986 ICADPML
+986 ICAAPML

-1005 NLGFSDVIYPND
+1005 NFGFSDVIYPND

-1026 QIKAIADNN
+1026 QIKAIAEKN

-1046 GATSVKMSDAQ
+1046 GAKSVNMSEEDAQ
-1057 VYISNTN
+1057 VCISNTN
-1064 DPDFNSTKQVIGVVT
+1064 DPDFNSTKQAIGVVT
-1079 SSTIKNS
+1079 ANTIYET

-1100 ILKEGYWYEINFSY
+1100 ILKEGYWYEIHFRY
-1114 NNSSASTASCPGETF
+1114 NNADGSMASCPGETF
-1129 VKMCIVPEYATWNS
+1129 IKMCIVPEYATWNS

-1169 SYTDYNT
+1169 SYADYNT

-1182 MKFTKVTVANQKDKG
+1182 MKFTKVTVANQNDKG

-1230 SDATADGSDNGN
+1230 SNTADGSDNGY

-1294 LKQTYAGD
+1294 LQQTYAGD
-1302 LYVQKDDGQEKSEA
+1302 LYVPKNNGQEQSEA
-1316 FKPIT
+1316 FKPMT
-1321 YKEGVN
+1321 YDENVN

-1379 YNKVDEL
+1379 YNKVDEQ

-1399 KYTAGAQGANATA
+1399 KYTAGAQDANATA

-1424 YYDSESQ
+1424 YYDSESR

-1448 QGDVAGDKTMAMTQP
+1448 QGDVAGDKTMAMTQS

-1493 NTAFENSIWTLDN
+1493 NPAFENSIWTLDN
-1506 GVMKTHS
+1506 GKVTAYTLA
-1513 VPVDLDY
+1513 LDEAY

-1525 VIVNPTQA
+1525 VLVSPTQA
-1533 FFVKVKEGETAPA
+1533 FFVKLKTGESATEA
-1546 NVTFNA
+1546 TFNA
-1552 TMLINKDV
+1552 SMLINKDV
-1560 TPGEKALIIRP
+1560 TPGEKALVIRP
-1571 TVTLTTVNGERSSQS
+1571 TLTLTTTDGVRNS
-1586 ELIVNDEASRDYVE
+1586 ESKLIVNDEASRDYVD

-1638 PVGVVAPKSKDI
+1638 PVGVVAPKSKEV
-1650 DVNISLNSKM
+1650 DVNVSLNSKM

-1734 MKRVMVYDISGAL
+1734 VKRVVVYDVSGAL

-1760 LNVPKAGI
+1760 LHVPKAGI

-1783 KIVVR
+1783 KIAVR

>member
-1 MKSRKNNINRPAP
+1 MKSRKNNINRLAP
-14 SRRLLLQLLTM
+14 SRRLLLQLLAM

-37 QSFHQTG
+37 QSLGFHKEG
-44 ASGLPLDSR
+44 KSGLPLDSR
-53 GMQQTAEWNYYYY
+53 GIQQTAEWHYYYY
-66 LPTGS
+66 LPTNSNTMELELPFDGWLKSS
-71 TSMTLDLPIMGW
+71 TND
-83 TDNYANELEPYGWYR
+83 LEPYGWIR
-98 WYDYNTD
+98 WYDYTTD
-105 LNSANLTAYDV
+105 LMSDRLTVYSRYY
-116 TSSSWYGGTTHSTQ
+116 TS
-130 LKTNI
+130 LKSLKDDT
-135 TDNSGKN
+135 SKKN
-142 IGLVAYKLSATYI
+142 IGLIAGTLRNSARDYA
-155 TRKHVGVN
+155 GVKYN
-163 YSYSN
+163 KPTGA
-168 SDATNPNWKGD
+168 DAEDWGGET
-179 IVACDVSRYI
+179 IACDVSRYN
-189 DYTISGTKV
+189 DYSISTNYV
-198 SKEPTLSVRYIF
+198 EKEPTLSIRYIF
-210 HIQSAAYLAQKLKEA
+210 HIKSAAYLAKRIKDA
-225 LCEGSKSKAADLT
+225 LCDHSRAADLT
-238 FEDNKRIVFGAKDEN
+238 LEDNKRIVFGAKDAN
-253 AKMSLRTNLK
+253 ANMTLRTNMK

-273 PLSTTKGKTVYPTT
+273 PLRTTVGKTVYPTT

-296 FKTTMKQADKIVWK
+296 FNTTMKQANKIVWA

-318 FCQLSATSS
+318 YCQLSSE
-327 TTQFCDLTISALNSA
+327 TQFCDLTINALKNA
-342 TWYNVSNDATTT
+342 TWYNVSNDATTS

-361 EHTVY
+361 EQTVY

-371 ANSND
+371 ANGD
-376 MCPVANFEVFIHKG
+376 YMCPVANFEVFIHKG
-390 YPKTKDEITADNN
+390 YPKTKDELTADGDV
-403 IDRTL
+403 DRTI
-408 SYLEDED
+408 SYFE
-415 RYEKKMDISFDDDN
+415 EKKYEQQMDISFDDDN
-429 ADLTFDAPTVN
+429 PDLTLDAPTTPLN
-440 NNVSLKPSDFKSR
+440 NMSLKPSDFKSR

-460 NLADYDYFYGTYMR
+460 QLENYDYYYDRSTPHH
-474 QSWTGK
+474 SK
-480 RPTYSSPNHG
+480 SPIHG

-497 ANKTGVST
+497 GNLRGISY
-505 TDYNK
+505 DNEN
-510 GYQWWANGNPEIY
+510 GYQWWAAGSPTIY
-523 DRTYERTSGKQ
+523 DRTYAKTSGKQ
-534 YGYFLYVDASDES
+534 YGHFLYVDASNES

-559 CTGSQLVFSGA
+559 CTGSQLIFSGA

-575 SGANAPQ
+575 AAYNATAPQ

-587 YGIDKDEN
+587 YGINKDEN
-595 GNEIGKKLI
+595 GNVTDQKLI
-604 QSFSSGDFKTNTKS
+604 QSFSSGDFKTNTKTHE
-618 LQYGKWYQIYSKQ
+618 YGKWYQIYSKQ
-631 VLQKSAG
+631 VLQKSAA

-651 MCQGTDGAD
+651 MCQNTKGAD

-671 TSKLDVLQNKP
+671 TSKLDVLQNRP

-695 EITLKLRG
+695 YITLKLRG

-711 VNMKESKLFYR
+711 VNQKESKLFYR

-729 QVDNIDYDGDGQP
+729 KVDNIDYNGDGHP
-742 DEYGTARIPA
+742 DDYGIARIPE
-752 SYNAAYVL
+752 SYNAGYVL
-760 PPEAADGKNNVAMFE
+760 PSAAAGGKTNVPMFE

-803 AYPSDDNPD
+803 AYPSDDNPN
-812 VPGKWGKSTDV
+812 VPGDWGKSTDV
-823 CSTYSGI
+823 CSTYSDI
-830 FQVVEQS
+830 FQVVEQN

-843 NSNVLTALRVNC
+843 NSNVLTALRVDCNS
-855 DTKTPTVEVIA
+855 KTPTVEVIA

-893 NKENELYTTPGLL
+893 NKENELYSTSGLL
-906 EALRAYRAKYPSDN
+906 EALHDYRAKYPEYN
-920 GLNTGFRSINYT
+920 GLSTDFRYDNRT
-932 QYTLL
+932 QYDLL
-937 KQYVDSK
+937 KKYVDSK

-956 RTFEANEM
+956 RMFASDEM

-979 INGQNYD
+979 INGQVYE
-986 ICADPML
+986 ICAAPML

-1005 NLGFSDVIYPND
+1005 NFGFPNVIYPND

-1026 QIKAIADNN
+1026 QINAIATKN

-1046 GATSVKMSDAQ
+1046 GATSVRMRDYAK
-1057 VYISNTN
+1057 VFISNTN
-1064 DPDFNSTKQVIGVVT
+1064 DPSFNSTKQEIGVVT
-1079 SSTIKNS
+1079 SNTIYRTDN
-1086 DKTVGIRFNSNAAT
+1086 TVGIRFNPNAAT

-1114 NNSSASTASCPGETF
+1114 DNADGSMASCPGETF
-1129 VKMCIVPEYATWNS
+1129 IKMCIVPEYATWNS

-1182 MKFTKVTVANQKDKG
+1182 MKFTKVTVANQNDKG

-1230 SDATADGSDNGN
+1230 SNTADGSDNGN

-1267 YANYLNYNK
+1267 YANYLTYNK

-1294 LKQTYAGD
+1294 LQQTYAGD
-1302 LYVQKDDGQEKSEA
+1302 LYVPKNNGQEQSEA
-1316 FKPIT
+1316 FKPMT
-1321 YKEGVN
+1321 YDENVN

-1379 YNKVDEL
+1379 YNKVDEQ

-1469 RDNRYHLVGNPY
+1469 SENRYHLVGNPY

-1493 NTAFENSIWTLDN
+1493 NPAFENSIWTLDN
-1506 GVMKTHS
+1506 GKVTAYTLA
-1513 VPVDLDY
+1513 LDEAY

-1525 VIVNPTQA
+1525 VLVSPTKA
-1533 FFVKVKEGETAPA
+1533 FFVKLKTGESATEA
-1546 NVTFNA
+1546 TFNA
-1552 TMLINKDV
+1552 SMLINKDV
-1560 TPGEKALIIRP
+1560 TPGEKALVIRP
-1571 TVTLTTVNGERSSQS
+1571 TLTLTTTDGVRNS
-1586 ELIVNDEASRDYVE
+1586 ESKLIVNDEASRDYVD

-1660 LIKMNNEGS
+1660 LRKMNNEGS

-1712 INTIDCFSPTENT
+1712 INTIECFSPTENT

-1734 MKRVMVYDISGAL
+1734 MKRVVVYDVAGSL

>member
-1 MKSRKNNINRPAP
+1 MKSRKNNINRLAP
-14 SRRLLLQLLTM
+14 SRRLLLQLLAM

-37 QSFHQTG
+37 QSLGFHKNGQ
-44 ASGLPLDSR
+44 SGLPLDSR
-53 GMQQTAEWNYYYY
+53 GMQQTAEWHYYYY
-66 LPTGS
+66 LPTNSNTMELELPFDGWEKSS
-71 TSMTLDLPIMGW
+71 TND
-83 TDNYANELEPYGWYR
+83 LEPYGWIR
-98 WYDYNTD
+98 WYDYTTD
-105 LNSANLTAYDV
+105 LKSDRLTVYSRYN
-116 TSSSWYGGTTHSTQ
+116 TS
-130 LKTNI
+130 LKSLKDDT
-135 TDNSGKN
+135 SKKN
-142 IGLVAYKLSATYI
+142 IGLIAGTLKNSARDYA
-155 TRKHVGVN
+155 GVKYN
-163 YSYSN
+163 KPTGA
-168 SDATNPNWKGD
+168 DAEDWPGET
-179 IVACDVSRYI
+179 IACDVSRYN
-189 DYTISGTKV
+189 DYSISTNYV
-198 SKEPTLSVRYIF
+198 EKEPTLSIRYIF
-210 HIQSAAYLAQKLKEA
+210 HIKSAAYLAKRIKDA
-225 LCEGSKSKAADLT
+225 LCDHSRAADLT
-238 FEDNKRIVFGAKDEN
+238 LEDNKRIVFGAKDAN
-253 AKMSLRTNLK
+253 ANMTLRTNMK

-273 PLSTTKGKTVYPTT
+273 PLRTTVGKTVYPTT

-296 FKTTMKQADKIVWK
+296 FNTTMKQANKIVWA

-318 FCQLSATSS
+318 YCQLTSE
-327 TTQFCDLTISALNSA
+327 TQFCDLTINALKNA
-342 TWYNVSNDATTT
+342 TWYNVSNDATTS

-371 ANSND
+371 VNGTTD

-390 YPKTKDEITADNN
+390 YPKTKDELTADGDV
-403 IDRTL
+403 DRTI
-408 SYLEDED
+408 SYFE
-415 RYEKKMDISFDDDN
+415 EKKYEQQMDISFDDDN
-429 ADLTFDAPTVN
+429 PDLTLDAPTTPLN
-440 NNVSLKPSDFKSR
+440 NMSTKPSDFKSR

-460 NLADYDYFYGTYMR
+460 LLENYDYYYDRSTPHH
-474 QSWTGK
+474 SK
-480 RPTYSSPNHG
+480 SPIHG

-497 ANKTGVST
+497 GNLRGISY
-505 TDYNK
+505 DNEN
-510 GYQWWANGNPEIY
+510 GYQWWAAGSPTIF
-523 DRTYERTSGKQ
+523 DRTYAKTSGKQ
-534 YGYFLYVDASDES
+534 YGHFLYVDASNES

-559 CTGSQLVFSGA
+559 CTGSQLIFSGA

-575 SGANAPQ
+575 ASYNATAPQ

-587 YGIDKDEN
+587 YGINKDEN
-595 GNEIGKKLI
+595 GNVTNQKLI

-618 LQYGKWYQIYSKQ
+618 HEYGKWYQIYSKQ
-631 VLQKSAG
+631 VLQKSAA

-651 MCQGTDGAD
+651 MCQHTKGAD

-695 EITLKLRG
+695 YITLKLRG

-711 VNMKESKLFYR
+711 VNQKESKLFYR

-729 QVDNIDYDGDGQP
+729 QVDNIDYDGDGHP

-760 PPEAADGKNNVAMFE
+760 PSAAAGGKTNVPMFE

-803 AYPSDDNPD
+803 AYPSEDNPN
-812 VPGKWGKSTDV
+812 VPGDWGKSTDV
-823 CSTYSGI
+823 CSTYSGL
-830 FQVVEQS
+830 FQVVEQN

-843 NSNVLTALRVNC
+843 NSNVLTALRVDCNS
-855 DTKTPTVEVIA
+855 KTPTVEVIA

-893 NKENELYTTPGLL
+893 NAENELYSTTGLL
-906 EALRAYRAKYPSDN
+906 EALHAYRAKYPEYN
-920 GLNTGFRSINYT
+920 GLSAYFRNDNRT
-932 QYTLL
+932 QYDLL
-937 KQYVDSK
+937 KKYVDSK

-956 RTFEANEM
+956 RTFASDEM

-979 INGQNYD
+979 INGQVYE
-986 ICADPML
+986 ICAAPML

-1005 NLGFSDVIYPND
+1005 NFGFPGVIYPND

-1026 QIKAIADNN
+1026 QINAIATKN

-1046 GATSVKMSDAQ
+1046 GAKSVEMIDEAQ
-1057 VYISNTN
+1057 VSISNTN
-1064 DPDFNSTKQVIGVVT
+1064 DPDFNSTEQMIGVVT
-1079 SSTIKNS
+1079 ANTIKNS
-1086 DKTVGIRFNSNAAT
+1086 DNTVGIRFNSNAVKT
-1100 ILKEGYWYEINFSY
+1100 LKEGYWYEIHFRYANADGSM
-1114 NNSSASTASCPGETF
+1114 ASCPGETF
-1129 VKMCIVPEYATWNS
+1129 IKMCIVPEYATWNS

-1230 SDATADGSDNGN
+1230 SDTKDGSDNGN

-1267 YANYLNYNK
+1267 YANYLTYNK

-1294 LKQTYAGD
+1294 LQQTYAGD
-1302 LYVQKDDGQEKSEA
+1302 LYVPKNNGQEQSEA
-1316 FKPIT
+1316 FQPIT

-1338 WDGNAQEVKD
+1338 WDGDAKEIVD
-1348 NVTNY
+1348 NTKFY
-1353 SANHD
+1353 QAHED
-1358 GTVDVTT
+1358 GTVEETT
-1365 DNELSINSGYWSHV
+1365 NDFFLTSGYWSHV
-1379 YNKVDEL
+1379 YNKVDEQ

-1463 LKENLH
+1463 LKKNLH
-1469 RDNRYHLVGNPY
+1469 SENRYHLVGNPY

-1493 NTAFENSIWTLDN
+1493 NPAFENSIWTLDN
-1506 GVMKTHS
+1506 GKVTAYTLA
-1513 VPVDLDY
+1513 LDEAY

-1525 VIVNPTQA
+1525 VLVSPTQA
-1533 FFVKVKEGETAPA
+1533 FFVKLKTGESATEA
-1546 NVTFNA
+1546 TFNA
-1552 TMLINKDV
+1552 SMLINKDV
-1560 TPGEKALIIRP
+1560 TPGEKALVIRP
-1571 TVTLTTVNGERSSQS
+1571 TLTLTTTDGVRNS
-1586 ELIVNDEASRDYVE
+1586 ESKLIVNDEASRDYVD

-1712 INTIDCFSPTENT
+1712 INTIECFSPTENT

-1734 MKRVMVYDISGAL
+1734 MKRVVVYDVAGSL

>member
-1 MKSRKNNINRPAP
+1 MKSRKNNINRLAP
-14 SRRLLLQLLTM
+14 SRRLLLQLLAM

-37 QSFHQTG
+37 QSLGFHKEGQ
-44 ASGLPLDSR
+44 SGLPLDSR
-53 GMQQTAEWNYYYY
+53 GMQQTAEWHYNYYMPANSNTMELE
-66 LPTGS
+66 LPFDGWGKSS
-71 TSMTLDLPIMGW
+71 TND
-83 TDNYANELEPYGWYR
+83 LEPYGWIR
-98 WYDYNTD
+98 WYDYTTD
-105 LNSANLTAYDV
+105 LKSDRLTVYNSSSTSLYNSKDNTSNKDIGLIAGTLRNSARDYA
-116 TSSSWYGGTTHSTQ
+116 
-130 LKTNI
+130 
-135 TDNSGKN
+135 
-142 IGLVAYKLSATYI
+142 
-155 TRKHVGVN
+155 GVKYN
-163 YSYSN
+163 KPTGA
-168 SDATNPNWKGD
+168 DAEDWAGET
-179 IVACDVSRYI
+179 IACDVSRYN
-189 DYTISGTKV
+189 DYDLTKRGNYPKYTNYV
-198 SKEPTLSVRYIF
+198 KKEPTLSIRYIF
-210 HIQSAAYLAQKLKEA
+210 HIKSAAYLAKRIKDA
-225 LCEGSKSKAADLT
+225 LCDHSRAADLT
-238 FEDNKRIVFGAKDEN
+238 LEDNKRIVFGAKDAN
-253 AKMSLRTNLK
+253 ANMTLRTNMK

-273 PLSTTKGKTVYPTT
+273 PLRITKGKTVYPTT

-296 FKTTMKQADKIVWK
+296 FNTTMKQAIKIVWR

-318 FCQLSATSS
+318 YCQLSSE
-327 TTQFCDLTISALNSA
+327 TQFCDLTINALKNA
-342 TWYNVSNDATTT
+342 TWRNVSNGATTA

-361 EHTVY
+361 EQTVY

-371 ANSND
+371 ANGD
-376 MCPVANFEVFIHKG
+376 YMCPVANFEVFIHKG
-390 YPKTKDEITADNN
+390 YPKTKDELTADGDV
-403 IDRTL
+403 DRTL
-408 SYLEDED
+408 SYFEDK
-415 RYEKKMDISFDDDN
+415 YEQQMDISFDDDN
-429 ADLTFDAPTVN
+429 PDLTLDAPTTPLN
-440 NNVSLKPSDFKSR
+440 NMSLKPSDFKSR

-460 NLADYDYFYGTYMR
+460 LLANNDYYYDRSTPHH
-474 QSWTGK
+474 SK
-480 RPTYSSPNHG
+480 SPIHG

-497 ANKTGVST
+497 GNLRGISY
-505 TDYNK
+505 DNEN
-510 GYQWWANGNPEIY
+510 GYQWWAAGSPTIY
-523 DRTYERTSGKQ
+523 DRTYAKTNHKQ
-534 YGYFLYVDASDES
+534 YGHFLYVDASNES

-559 CTGSQLVFSGA
+559 CTGSQLIFSGA

-575 SGANAPQ
+575 ASYNATAPQ

-587 YGIDKDEN
+587 YGINKDEN
-595 GNEIGKKLI
+595 GNVTDQKLI
-604 QSFSSGDFKTNTKS
+604 QSFSSGDFKTNTKTHE
-618 LQYGKWYQIYSKQ
+618 YGKWYQIYSKQ
-631 VLQKSAG
+631 VLQKSAA

-651 MCQGTDGAD
+651 MCQNTMGAD

-671 TSKLDVLQNKP
+671 TSKLDVLQNRP

-711 VNMKESKLFYR
+711 VNQKESKLFYR
-722 ICDATGK
+722 IYDATGK
-729 QVDNIDYDGDGQP
+729 QVENIDYDGDGHP
-742 DEYGTARIPA
+742 DDYGIARIPE
-752 SYNAAYVL
+752 SYNAGYVL
-760 PPEAADGKNNVAMFE
+760 PSAAAGGKTNVPMFE

-823 CSTYSGI
+823 CSTYSDI
-830 FQVVEQS
+830 FQVVEQN

-843 NSNVLTALRVNC
+843 NSNVLTALRVDCNSQ
-855 DTKTPTVEVIA
+855 TPTVEVIA

-893 NKENELYTTPGLL
+893 NAENELYSTTGLL
-906 EALRAYRAKYPSDN
+906 EALHAYRAKYPEYN
-920 GLNTGFRSINYT
+920 GLSTDFRYVNYA
-932 QYTLL
+932 QYDLL
-937 KQYVDSK
+937 KKYVDSK

-956 RTFEANEM
+956 RTFASDEM

-979 INGQNYD
+979 INGQVYE
-986 ICADPML
+986 ICAAPML

-1005 NLGFSDVIYPND
+1005 NFGFPGVIYPND

-1026 QIKAIADNN
+1026 QIKAIAKNN

-1046 GATSVKMSDAQ
+1046 GAKSVKMRYDAQ
-1057 VYISNTN
+1057 VSISNTN
-1064 DPDFNSTKQVIGVVT
+1064 DPDFNSTKQAIGVVT
-1079 SSTIKNS
+1079 SSTIYET
-1086 DKTVGIRFNSNAAT
+1086 DKTVGIRFNPNAAT

-1114 NNSSASTASCPGETF
+1114 DNADGSMASCPGETF
-1129 VKMCIVPEYATWNS
+1129 IKMCIVPEYATWNS

-1169 SYTDYNT
+1169 SYADYNT

-1230 SDATADGSDNGN
+1230 SDTADGSDNGN

-1267 YANYLNYNK
+1267 YANYLTYNK

-1294 LKQTYAGD
+1294 LQQTYAGD
-1302 LYVQKDDGQEKSEA
+1302 LYVPKNNGQEMSEA
-1316 FKPIT
+1316 FQPIT

-1338 WDGNAQEVKD
+1338 WDGDAKEIVD
-1348 NVTNY
+1348 NTKFY
-1353 SANHD
+1353 QAHED
-1358 GTVDVTT
+1358 GTVEETT
-1365 DNELSINSGYWSHV
+1365 NDFFLTSGYWSHV
-1379 YNKVDEL
+1379 YNKVDEQ

-1431 KPVNVT
+1431 NPVNVT

-1469 RDNRYHLVGNPY
+1469 SENRYHLVGNPY

-1493 NTAFENSIWTLDN
+1493 NPAFENSIWTLDN
-1506 GVMKTHS
+1506 GKVTAYTLA
-1513 VPVDLDY
+1513 LDEAY

-1525 VIVNPTQA
+1525 VLVSPTQA
-1533 FFVKVKEGETAPA
+1533 FFVKLKTGESATEA
-1546 NVTFNA
+1546 TFNA
-1552 TMLINKDV
+1552 SMLINKDV
-1560 TPGEKALIIRP
+1560 TPGEKALVIRP
-1571 TVTLTTVNGERSSQS
+1571 TLTLTTTDGVRNS
-1586 ELIVNDEASRDYVE
+1586 ESKLIVNDEASRDYVE

-1734 MKRVMVYDISGAL
+1734 MKRVVVYDISGAL